1 MKCKLR
7 KCLSTVSIILCFAM
21 IYLIPMNVVAL
32 VQDNSSQNSNSE
44 SNSADFSNVK
54 SETNEIGDIVSEDS
68 EQRTENSKTFLLDD
82 GTKMF
87 VDYGEPVHYKNS
99 KNEWVDYDNTLVKS
113 DDNSTYSNKESDVN
127 VSLSKNTSSDSLV
140 SVENDKHEISWNYDD
155 ANKSNIVVQNGK
167 TNDDKNDTALDN
179 IISNAE
185 YKNIY
190 SNVDLQC
197 NVTTKGVKENIVLNS
212 PNAKNEYVISYNIGK
227 LTPKLKDDNTID
239 LYNGK
244 NVVYTISAP
253 YMVDANEKYSE
264 NISLEI
270 LNHKDDTM
278 QVKLTADKDFLLS
291 SDIKYPVTIDPEI
304 SSGQVS
310 NTNYSYIGYGTS
322 STKYNPPYTLSSSEY
337 IRWVIKKLPTLTSS
351 QKVIKA
357 TYSYSIEKIIG
368 DVSESNPF
376 IIKLHNY
383 KSTSPYYDSI
393 VKDYSAIAGSSDDV
407 SFDITSLVNSW
418 ATGESANNG
427 FILEAKDSAKTRTVN
442 LSIGNRTHHKPMF
455 TMVYKDFTGKEDS
468 LSYHTVSA
476 GSKADVNINDYLGNL
491 VVNQNFYESKAARMP
506 LSLSAT
512 YNSFDYDKCYQD
524 SMIGYGWNFSFNQY
538 IEPITD
544 TNLNTG
550 DNPYQYVYI
559 ESDRRKHYL
568 RGEGN
573 EPTEW
578 EDDEDLGLKLTKTS
592 SGYILEKDSEK
603 LTFIKDSSGRGTL
616 SYISELENSK
626 NHIAYG
632 RNNNDGYINYIYDS
646 TNQTQATF
654 TTTYIN
660 SKKYITTINL
670 PNSRKVNL
678 SYTQSNGKVLLTKV
692 KLPDNSCS
700 NYTYDNLGRL
710 ISVKYTKEDGSE
722 VKTGSSY
729 SLTYNTANK
738 VTNITERSSENK
750 IGNYLNFEYKADN
763 TTKVTDRNGSS
774 ETYTF
779 DTDGTKVSTMNANGY
794 ISNSQSS
801 DLTVTKSKDNF
812 IKNYLDE
819 TSDFSGIKN
828 NDGYYYSE
836 SSNPDNKYSLDT
848 DTKYFGTNAIKIYN
862 KDKQDKDSVIYHNI
876 SQKSLLGKY
885 VTFSAYVKAS
895 CENNGTGKVN
905 LAIQYKDNSEEK
917 TIDGFAVSDEIN
929 WKRISVTA
937 KLPSTATDVKVLLKS
952 NGKNYTTWFDCLQL
966 EEGETVNDYNAL
978 KNSDFTNANN
988 WFDNSNNKF
997 TFTSGRPYIFGA
1009 PTYVK
1014 IDSDEDDTTDS
1025 TTENATGTTVKETTQ
1040 SVQSTT
1046 VVSEHDVVDTTDA
1059 YGNVVKSVEGV
1070 YNRVYEVYSDTDNS
1084 ENSGNDSDSEDTTSE
1099 ENTDKTNYLSNKY
1112 IYQRVNVNAKNV
1124 SIVLTGQAQGVSVPL
1139 SNENRTFGIALN
1151 VYYNGEKT
1159 PESHYQS
1166 FNSNTTSVQSAS
1178 LSVTPENS
1186 EKIVESV
1193 DYAFVYGYNCNT
1205 MIPSNA
1211 MLKVMVSPGTTSTDS
1226 ASSPSGDDNTQGT
1239 TSASSEVEYGDMLSE
1254 ELDTSKSYIKSE
1266 STYDSK
1272 GNYITEKTDENGNTI
1287 KYTYDANGNKS
1298 SITNG
1303 NNVKTSYTYDSSDNA
1318 TSITTGGASNK
1329 YDYDYQGNVESIS
1342 HNNFSFKFNYNEY
1355 NKLLSTYVGD
1365 SQIVSNTYSPYNG
1378 NLLKVSYANG
1388 SVISYTYDEY
1398 NNVTNIKCNGNI
1410 VAEYTY
1416 NKNGQISVCD
1426 DSESGE
1432 TTYYYY
1438 DCNGN
1443 LESQFILGKDNTLA
1457 KSVTTDENGNTVEKT
1472 EIGNNTRTIT
1482 SGTDSDGKSFV
1493 DYNGLKTTEEKDSF
1507 GRTTSVL
1514 TKGLKNDKDYK
1525 VEYTYTKGKDDNSTS
1540 NTIGSLT
1547 QFFNTEKVASYTY
1560 SYDGNGN
1567 IQTIVQD
1574 SKLTGVETEDG
1585 ITNRYVYDSNN
1596 QLVEEYDYVHNFH
1609 IYYSLDSNGNI
1620 LSVNRQPADSSA
1632 TGKPHG
1638 NIYYYEDKEWN
1649 DKLTKINTT
1658 EITYDEIGNPLNYRD
1673 GMSFTWK
1680 NGRWLSTTTLS
1691 DGTKITYRYNANGM
1705 RTQKKVGSK
1714 VTDYYYDSNDNLIA
1728 EKTDSAT
1735 FFFYYDNKNN
1745 PIAFSYNGKMF
1756 YYVKNVQGDV
1766 VKILDEEGVSYA
1778 SYVYDSWGNIL
1789 EEKGEPILSRLN
1801 PLRYRGYVYD
1811 EDTAMYYLQT
1821 RYYDPTTGRFIN
1833 ADDTEFISSS
1843 GTAIGDNIFIYCEN
1857 NPVNNVDYT
1866 GQWYTN
1872 KHKEMT
1878 EKMGFSGSAYKTVRD
1893 WVYNADAYPCESTDD
1908 YSAPFHSRNEALDI
1922 AKKLYNLA
1930 LEIKKEKKPKKF
1942 LIGEYRRGYTNIDFL
1957 KYSLKKNNTKSM
1969 EKMQIAQYE
1978 FVHRINHH
1986 KWSKQAQILLG
1997 LSLHVVQD
2005 YFAHV
2010 IRVNLYKSKN
2020 NYYGEKGCILLKRY
2034 LGIKITLVDNDE
2046 YMNLNN
2052 RIEDGTDVIPRRYY
2066 CAEQITN
2073 SFYRR
2078 WKKNKSINKIKVTTN
2093 YEGTNLYKYKRSTG
2107 HFKNK
2112 RYWLIET
2119 GKYFY
2124 TIK

>member
-1 MKCKLR
+1 M
-7 KCLSTVSIILCFAM
+7 
-21 IYLIPMNVVAL
+21 
-32 VQDNSSQNSNSE
+32 
-44 SNSADFSNVK
+44 
-54 SETNEIGDIVSEDS
+54 
-68 EQRTENSKTFLLDD
+68 
-82 GTKMF
+82 
-87 VDYGEPVHYKNS
+87 
-99 KNEWVDYDNTLVKS
+99 
-113 DDNSTYSNKESDVN
+113 
-127 VSLSKNTSSDSLV
+127 
-140 SVENDKHEISWNYDD
+140 
-155 ANKSNIVVQNGK
+155 
-167 TNDDKNDTALDN
+167 
-179 IISNAE
+179 
-185 YKNIY
+185 
-190 SNVDLQC
+190 
-197 NVTTKGVKENIVLNS
+197 
-212 PNAKNEYVISYNIGK
+212 
-227 LTPKLKDDNTID
+227 
-239 LYNGK
+239 YNGK

-253 YMVDANEKYSE
+253 YMVDANQKYSE

-278 QVKLTADKDFLLS
+278 QVKLIADKDFLLS

-310 NTNYSYIGYGTS
+310 NTKYSYVGYGTS

-337 IRWVIKKLPTLTSS
+337 IRWVITKLPTLTSS

-393 VKDYSAIAGSSDDV
+393 VKDYSAIAGSSDNV

-418 ATGESANNG
+418 ATGESTNNG

-442 LSIGNRTHHKPMF
+442 LSIGDKTHHKPMF
-455 TMVYKDFTGKEDS
+455 TMVYKDFTGKEDN

-544 TNLNTG
+544 ANLNTG

-573 EPTEW
+573 APTEW

-603 LTFIKDSSGRGTL
+603 LYFQSSNGKGVLYKIT
-616 SYISELENSK
+616 ELDNEK
-626 NHIAYG
+626 NHIVYG
-632 RNNNDGYINYIYDS
+632 RNSSDGYINYIYDS

-654 TTTYIN
+654 TTTTIN

-738 VTNITERSSENK
+738 VTNITERSSEKK

-895 CENNGTGKVN
+895 CENNGTGKLN

-997 TFTSGRPYIFGA
+997 AFTYGRPYIFGA
-1009 PTYVK
+1009 PLYVK
-1014 IDSDEDDTTDS
+1014 MNSDENDTTDS

-1099 ENTDKTNYLSNKY
+1099 ENTDKTNYLANKY

-1124 SIVLTGQAQGVSVPL
+1124 SFVLTGQAQGVSVPL

-1151 VYYNGEKT
+1151 VYYQGEDT

-1166 FNSNTTSVQSAS
+1166 FNSNTTSVQSVS

-1186 EKIVESV
+1186 EKLVQCV
-1193 DYAFVYGYNCNT
+1193 DYAFVYGYNSNT

-1211 MLKVMVSPGTTSTDS
+1211 MLKVMVSPETTSTDS
-1226 ASSPSGDDNTQGT
+1226 ASSSNGDDNTRGT

-1272 GNYITEKTDENGNTI
+1272 GNYVTEETDENGNTT

-1303 NNVKTSYTYDSSDNA
+1303 NNVETSYTYDSSDNA
-1318 TSITTGGASNK
+1318 TSITTDGASNK

-1365 SQIVSNTYSPYNG
+1365 SQIVSNIYSPYNG

-1398 NNVTNIKCNGNI
+1398 NNVTNIKCNDNI

-1416 NKNGQISVCD
+1416 NKNGQISVCN

-1507 GRTTSVL
+1507 GRTTSIL
-1514 TKGLKNDKDYK
+1514 TKGLKDNKDYK
-1525 VEYTYTKGKDDNSTS
+1525 VKYTYADGKGTNSTS
-1540 NTIGSLT
+1540 KTVSNLT
-1547 QFFNTEKVASYTY
+1547 SSFNDNEIATY
-1560 SYDGNGN
+1560 SYSYDENGNITQIRLGKDIINKYIYDDKNQLKQEYDYLHNYYINYSLDGNGN
-1567 IQTIVQD
+1567 I
-1574 SKLTGVETEDG
+1574 
-1585 ITNRYVYDSNN
+1585 
-1596 QLVEEYDYVHNFH
+1596 H
-1609 IYYSLDSNGNI
+1609 
-1620 LSVNRQPADSSA
+1620 SVNTQALDRDGLP
-1632 TGKPHG
+1632 TGSPRG
-1638 NIYYYEDKEWN
+1638 NIYYYDDKQWC
-1649 DKLTKINTT
+1649 DKLTGVNGVGN
-1658 EITYDEIGNPLNYRD
+1658 ITYDEIGNPLNYRD
-1673 GMSFTWK
+1673 GMSFTWR
-1680 NGRWLSTTTLS
+1680 NGRWLSTTTLN
-1691 DGTKITYRYNANGM
+1691 DGTKVTYRYNANGM

-1714 VTDYYYDSNDNLIA
+1714 VTDYYYDSNNNLIA
-1728 EKTDSAT
+1728 QKTDNAT
-1735 FFFYYDNKNN
+1735 LFFYYDTENS
-1745 PIAFSYNGKMF
+1745 PVALSYNGKMF
-1756 YYVKNVQGDV
+1756 YYVKNLQGDI
-1766 VKILDEEGVSYA
+1766 VKILDEDGNEKA
-1778 SYVYDSWGNIL
+1778 SYVYNAWGDIISQSDDEL
-1789 EEKGEPILSRLN
+1789 ASIN

-1811 EDTAMYYLQT
+1811 EDTTLYYLQT

-1833 ADDTEFISSS
+1833 ADDTAYIGAT
-1843 GTAIGDNIFIYCEN
+1843 GTVLSANIFTYCEN
-1857 NPVNNVDYT
+1857 NPIIKKDINGKVTGVDDVFMLAVLIATVAAIAVVIGIIAFKDSWQILCKYMANSLSSLWQDIWNGFVNFYD
-1866 GQWYTN
+1866 W
-1872 KHKEMT
+1872 
-1878 EKMGFSGSAYKTVRD
+1878 SAKKIKLAIKTCKKYISLYRADSRLRSKLKSKRKNSKRFFTVRMEKNKAPI
-1893 WVYNADAYPCESTDD
+1893 VGPPIDANVAVS
-1908 YSAPFHSRNEALDI
+1908 
-1922 AKKLYNLA
+1922 KL
-1930 LEIKKEKKPKKF
+1930 
-1942 LIGEYRRGYTNIDFL
+1942 RRGFDVITYFRTDALNIANRANGKKSECHQKHDHSFYFSHFHVSL
-1957 KYSLKKNNTKSM
+1957 KYIK
-1969 EKMQIAQYE
+1969 
-1978 FVHRINHH
+1978 HH
-1986 KWSKQAQILLG
+1986 I
-1997 LSLHVVQD
+1997 H
-2005 YFAHV
+2005 
-2010 IRVNLYKSKN
+2010 
-2020 NYYGEKGCILLKRY
+2020 
-2034 LGIKITLVDNDE
+2034 
-2046 YMNLNN
+2046 
-2052 RIEDGTDVIPRRYY
+2052 
-2066 CAEQITN
+2066 
-2073 SFYRR
+2073 SFY
-2078 WKKNKSINKIKVTTN
+2078 VV
-2093 YEGTNLYKYKRSTG
+2093 GG
-2107 HFKNK
+2107 
-2112 RYWLIET
+2112 
-2119 GKYFY
+2119 
-2124 TIK
+2124 

>member
-1 MKCKLR
+1 M
-7 KCLSTVSIILCFAM
+7 
-21 IYLIPMNVVAL
+21 
-32 VQDNSSQNSNSE
+32 
-44 SNSADFSNVK
+44 
-54 SETNEIGDIVSEDS
+54 
-68 EQRTENSKTFLLDD
+68 
-82 GTKMF
+82 
-87 VDYGEPVHYKNS
+87 
-99 KNEWVDYDNTLVKS
+99 
-113 DDNSTYSNKESDVN
+113 
-127 VSLSKNTSSDSLV
+127 
-140 SVENDKHEISWNYDD
+140 
-155 ANKSNIVVQNGK
+155 
-167 TNDDKNDTALDN
+167 
-179 IISNAE
+179 
-185 YKNIY
+185 
-190 SNVDLQC
+190 
-197 NVTTKGVKENIVLNS
+197 
-212 PNAKNEYVISYNIGK
+212 
-227 LTPKLKDDNTID
+227 
-239 LYNGK
+239 
-244 NVVYTISAP
+244 
-253 YMVDANEKYSE
+253 
-264 NISLEI
+264 
-270 LNHKDDTM
+270 
-278 QVKLTADKDFLLS
+278 
-291 SDIKYPVTIDPEI
+291 
-304 SSGQVS
+304 
-310 NTNYSYIGYGTS
+310 
-322 STKYNPPYTLSSSEY
+322 
-337 IRWVIKKLPTLTSS
+337 
-351 QKVIKA
+351 
-357 TYSYSIEKIIG
+357 
-368 DVSESNPF
+368 
-376 IIKLHNY
+376 
-383 KSTSPYYDSI
+383 
-393 VKDYSAIAGSSDDV
+393 
-407 SFDITSLVNSW
+407 
-418 ATGESANNG
+418 
-427 FILEAKDSAKTRTVN
+427 
-442 LSIGNRTHHKPMF
+442 
-455 TMVYKDFTGKEDS
+455 
-468 LSYHTVSA
+468 
-476 GSKADVNINDYLGNL
+476 
-491 VVNQNFYESKAARMP
+491 
-506 LSLSAT
+506 
-512 YNSFDYDKCYQD
+512 
-524 SMIGYGWNFSFNQY
+524 
-538 IEPITD
+538 
-544 TNLNTG
+544 
-550 DNPYQYVYI
+550 
-559 ESDRRKHYL
+559 
-568 RGEGN
+568 
-573 EPTEW
+573 
-578 EDDEDLGLKLTKTS
+578 
-592 SGYILEKDSEK
+592 
-603 LTFIKDSSGRGTL
+603 
-616 SYISELENSK
+616 
-626 NHIAYG
+626 
-632 RNNNDGYINYIYDS
+632 
-646 TNQTQATF
+646 
-654 TTTYIN
+654 
-660 SKKYITTINL
+660 
-670 PNSRKVNL
+670 
-678 SYTQSNGKVLLTKV
+678 
-692 KLPDNSCS
+692 
-700 NYTYDNLGRL
+700 
-710 ISVKYTKEDGSE
+710 
-722 VKTGSSY
+722 
-729 SLTYNTANK
+729 
-738 VTNITERSSENK
+738 
-750 IGNYLNFEYKADN
+750 
-763 TTKVTDRNGSS
+763 
-774 ETYTF
+774 
-779 DTDGTKVSTMNANGY
+779 
-794 ISNSQSS
+794 
-801 DLTVTKSKDNF
+801 
-812 IKNYLDE
+812 
-819 TSDFSGIKN
+819 
-828 NDGYYYSE
+828 
-836 SSNPDNKYSLDT
+836 
-848 DTKYFGTNAIKIYN
+848 
-862 KDKQDKDSVIYHNI
+862 
-876 SQKSLLGKY
+876 
-885 VTFSAYVKAS
+885 
-895 CENNGTGKVN
+895 
-905 LAIQYKDNSEEK
+905 
-917 TIDGFAVSDEIN
+917 
-929 WKRISVTA
+929 
-937 KLPSTATDVKVLLKS
+937 
-952 NGKNYTTWFDCLQL
+952 
-966 EEGETVNDYNAL
+966 
-978 KNSDFTNANN
+978 
-988 WFDNSNNKF
+988 
-997 TFTSGRPYIFGA
+997 
-1009 PTYVK
+1009 
-1014 IDSDEDDTTDS
+1014 
-1025 TTENATGTTVKETTQ
+1025 
-1040 SVQSTT
+1040 
-1046 VVSEHDVVDTTDA
+1046 
-1059 YGNVVKSVEGV
+1059 
-1070 YNRVYEVYSDTDNS
+1070 
-1084 ENSGNDSDSEDTTSE
+1084 
-1099 ENTDKTNYLSNKY
+1099 
-1112 IYQRVNVNAKNV
+1112 
-1124 SIVLTGQAQGVSVPL
+1124 
-1139 SNENRTFGIALN
+1139 
-1151 VYYNGEKT
+1151 
-1159 PESHYQS
+1159 
-1166 FNSNTTSVQSAS
+1166 
-1178 LSVTPENS
+1178 SVTPENS
-1186 EKIVESV
+1186 EKLVQCV
-1193 DYAFVYGYNCNT
+1193 DYAFVYGYNSNT

-1211 MLKVMVSPGTTSTDS
+1211 MLKVMASPETTSTDS

-1272 GNYITEKTDENGNTI
+1272 GNYVTEETDENGNTT

-1303 NNVKTSYTYDSSDNA
+1303 NNVETSYTYDSSDNA

-1342 HNNFSFKFNYNEY
+1342 HNSFSFKFNYNEH

-1398 NNVTNIKCNGNI
+1398 NNVTNIKCNDNI

-1443 LESQFILGKDNTLA
+1443 LESQFILGKDSTIAN
-1457 KSVTTDENGNTVEKT
+1457 SVTTDENGNTVEKT

-1514 TKGLKNDKDYK
+1514 TKGIKGNKDYK
-1525 VEYTYTKGKDDNSTS
+1525 VEYTYAKGKETNSTS
-1540 NTIGSLT
+1540 KTVSSLT
-1547 QFFNTEKVASYTY
+1547 QSFDTETVASYTY

-1567 IQTIVQD
+1567 IITVAQD

-1585 ITNRYVYDSNN
+1585 VTNRYYYDSKN

-1609 IYYSLDSNGNI
+1609 INYSFDNDGNI
-1620 LSVNRQPADSSA
+1620 LTVHRQPADSSA

-1638 NIYYYEDKEWN
+1638 NYYCYDDKEWC
-1649 DKLTKINTT
+1649 DKLTNINGTN
-1658 EITYDEIGNPLNYRD
+1658 ITYDEIGNPLNYRD

-1680 NGRWLSTTTLS
+1680 NGRWLSTTTLD

-1705 RTQKKVGSK
+1705 RTQKQVGSK
-1714 VTDYYYDSNDNLIA
+1714 VTNYYYDSNNNLIA

-1735 FFFYYDNKNN
+1735 LFFYYDTENS
-1745 PIAFSYNGKMF
+1745 PVALSYNGKMF
-1756 YYVKNVQGDV
+1756 YYVKNVQGDI
-1766 VKILDEEGVSYA
+1766 VKILDEDGISYA

-1789 EEKGEPILSRLN
+1789 EEKGEPILRRLN

-1811 EDTAMYYLQT
+1811 EDTTLYYLQT

-2078 WKKNKSINKIKVTTN
+2078 WKKNKSINKITVTTN

>member
-1 MKCKLR
+1 MKCKMR

-54 SETNEIGDIVSEDS
+54 SETDKIGNIVSEDS

-155 ANKSNIVVQNGK
+155 ANQSNIVAQNGK
-167 TNDDKNDTALDN
+167 TNDDKNDTTLDN
-179 IISNAE
+179 ITSNAE

-190 SNVDLQC
+190 NNVDLQC

-212 PNAKNEYVISYNIGK
+212 PNVNNEYVISYNIGK
-227 LTPKLKDDNTID
+227 LIPKLKDDNTID

-244 NVVYTISAP
+244 NIVYTISAP
-253 YMVDANEKYSE
+253 YMVDANQKYSE
-264 NISLEI
+264 NISLVI

-278 QVKLTADKDFLLS
+278 QVKLIADKDFLLS

-304 SSGQVS
+304 SSGQAL

-322 STKYNPPYTLSSSEY
+322 STKYNPPYLLSSSEY
-337 IRWVIKKLPTLTSS
+337 FRWIIKKMPTLSS
-351 QKVIKA
+351 AQKITKA
-357 TYSYSIEKIIG
+357 TYSYSISSVVG
-368 DVSESNPF
+368 DLSNDKPF

-383 KSTSPYYDSI
+383 KNTAPYYDSL
-393 VKDYSAIAGSSDDV
+393 VKDYCAVANSSDEV

-418 ATGESANNG
+418 ATGESTNNG

-442 LSIGNRTHHKPMF
+442 LSIGDKTHHKPMF
-455 TMVYKDFTGKEDS
+455 TMVYKDFTGKEDN

-573 EPTEW
+573 APTEW

-603 LTFIKDSSGRGTL
+603 LYFQSNNGKGVLYKIT
-616 SYISELENSK
+616 ELDNEK
-626 NHIAYG
+626 NHIGYG
-632 RNNNDGYINYIYDS
+632 RNSSDGYINYIYDS

-654 TTTYIN
+654 TTTTIN

-678 SYTQSNGKVLLTKV
+678 SYKQSNGKVLLTKV

-710 ISVKYTKEDGSE
+710 ISVKYTKENGSE

-779 DTDGTKVSTMNANGY
+779 DADGTKVSTMNANGY

-862 KDKQDKDSVIYHNI
+862 KDKQDKDNIIYHNI

-885 VTFSAYVKAS
+885 VTFSAYVKAM

-1009 PTYVK
+1009 PTYLK
-1014 IDSDEDDTTDS
+1014 MNSDENDTTDS

-1070 YNRVYEVYSDTDNS
+1070 YNRVYEVYSDADNS

-1099 ENTDKTNYLSNKY
+1099 ENTDKTNYLANKY

-1124 SIVLTGQAQGVSVPL
+1124 SFVLTGQAQGISVPL

-1151 VYYNGEKT
+1151 VYYQGEDA

-1166 FNSNTTSVQSAS
+1166 FNSNTTSVQSVS

-1186 EKIVESV
+1186 EKLVQCV
-1193 DYAFVYGYNCNT
+1193 DYAFVYGYNSNT

-1211 MLKVMVSPGTTSTDS
+1211 MLKVMVSPGTTST
-1226 ASSPSGDDNTQGT
+1226 SSNGDDNTQGT

-1272 GNYITEKTDENGNTI
+1272 GNYVAEETDENGNTT

-1303 NNVKTSYTYDSSDNA
+1303 NNVETSYTYDSSDNA

-1378 NLLKVSYANG
+1378 NLLKVSYENG

-1398 NNVTNIKCNGNI
+1398 NNVTNIKCNDNI

-1443 LESQFILGKDNTLA
+1443 LESQFILGKDSTIAN
-1457 KSVTTDENGNTVEKT
+1457 SVTTDENGNTVEKT

-1514 TKGLKNDKDYK
+1514 TKGLKDSKDYK
-1525 VEYTYTKGKDDNSTS
+1525 VEYTYADGKDTNSTS
-1540 NTIGSLT
+1540 KTVSNLSST
-1547 QFFNTEKVASYTY
+1547 FNDNEIATY
-1560 SYDGNGN
+1560 SYSYDENGNITQIRLGKDIINKYIYDDKNQLKQEYDYLHNYYINYSLDGNGN
-1567 IQTIVQD
+1567 IHSVNTQALDTDGLPTGSPRGNVYYYDDKQWCD
-1574 SKLTGVETEDG
+1574 KLTGV
-1585 ITNRYVYDSNN
+1585 
-1596 QLVEEYDYVHNFH
+1596 
-1609 IYYSLDSNGNI
+1609 NGVDN
-1620 LSVNRQPADSSA
+1620 
-1632 TGKPHG
+1632 
-1638 NIYYYEDKEWN
+1638 
-1649 DKLTKINTT
+1649 
-1658 EITYDEIGNPLNYRD
+1658 ITYDEIGNPLNYRD
-1673 GMSFTWK
+1673 GMSFTWR
-1680 NGRWLSTTTLS
+1680 NGRWLSTTTLN
-1691 DGTKITYRYNANGM
+1691 DGTKVTYRYNANGM

-1714 VTDYYYDSNDNLIA
+1714 VTDYYYDSNNNLIA
-1728 EKTDSAT
+1728 EKTDNAT
-1735 FFFYYDNKNN
+1735 LFFYYDTENS
-1745 PIAFSYNGKMF
+1745 PVALSYKGNMF
-1756 YYVKNVQGDV
+1756 YYVKNLQGDI
-1766 VKILDEEGVSYA
+1766 VKILDEDGQEKA
-1778 SYVYDSWGNIL
+1778 NYVYNAWGNIL
-1789 EEKGEPILSRLN
+1789 SQSNDELSSIN

-1833 ADDTEFISSS
+1833 ADDTAFISSS
-1843 GTAIGDNIFIYCEN
+1843 GTAIGDNIYTYCEN
-1857 NPVNNVDYT
+1857 DPVNNVDYT
-1866 GQWYTN
+1866 GQWFHN
-1872 KHKEMT
+1872 LK
-1878 EKMGFSGSAYKTVRD
+1878 AYKKYCDEMKNNDKMRHEYKVRMEQYD
-1893 WVYNADAYPCESTDD
+1893 YFKKRYRYNKKKLGHYYGYVFGQGYNPVCKLLYGGAGNNLGYNGCGVIAIYNALIYLGKRQDLTQVLLEAEMNGLPWRAGNWGTRWEGVQSYFKNHHISCTKYETLDKLRKNIHK
-1908 YSAPFHSRNEALDI
+1908 YKITILYVRNEW
-1922 AKKLYNLA
+1922 KLS
-1930 LEIKKEKKPKKF
+1930 
-1942 LIGEYRRGYTNIDFL
+1942 R
-1957 KYSLKKNNTKSM
+1957 
-1969 EKMQIAQYE
+1969 
-1978 FVHRINHH
+1978 H
-1986 KWSKQAQILLG
+1986 
-1997 LSLHVVQD
+1997 
-2005 YFAHV
+2005 
-2010 IRVNLYKSKN
+2010 
-2020 NYYGEKGCILLKRY
+2020 
-2034 LGIKITLVDNDE
+2034 
-2046 YMNLNN
+2046 
-2052 RIEDGTDVIPRRYY
+2052 YY
-2066 CAEQITN
+2066 CIFRN
-2073 SFYRR
+2073 G
-2078 WKKNKSINKIKVTTN
+2078 KKYYSINEYNENTN
-2093 YEGTNLYKYKRSTG
+2093 FSEYSWKRIDKW
-2107 HFKNK
+2107 HFIRAFCLK
-2112 RYWLIET
+2112 
-2119 GKYFY
+2119 
-2124 TIK
+2124 

>member
-54 SETNEIGDIVSEDS
+54 SETDEIGDIVSEDS

-167 TNDDKNDTALDN
+167 TNDDKNDTTLDN
-179 IISNAE
+179 ITSNAE

-190 SNVDLQC
+190 NNVDLQC

-212 PNAKNEYVISYNIGK
+212 PNVNNEYVISYNIGK
-227 LTPKLKDDNTID
+227 LIPKLKDDNTID

-253 YMVDANEKYSE
+253 YMVDANQKYSE

-304 SSGQVS
+304 SSGQAL
-310 NTNYSYIGYGTS
+310 NTNYSYVGYGTS
-322 STKYNPPYTLSSSEY
+322 SPKYNPPYTLSSSEY
-337 IRWVIKKLPTLTSS
+337 IRWVINKLPTLTSS

-357 TYSYSIEKIIG
+357 TYSYSIDKIIG

-393 VKDYSAIAGSSDDV
+393 VKDYSAIAGSSDNV

-418 ATGESANNG
+418 ATGESTNNG

-442 LSIGNRTHHKPMF
+442 LSIGDKTHHKPMF
-455 TMVYKDFTGKEDS
+455 TMVYKDFTGKEDN

-544 TNLNTG
+544 ANLNTG

-573 EPTEW
+573 APTEW

-603 LTFIKDSSGRGTL
+603 LTFIKDSAGRGTL

-626 NHIAYG
+626 NHIGFG
-632 RNNNDGYINYIYDS
+632 RNSSDGYINYIYDS

-654 TTTYIN
+654 TTTTIN

-779 DTDGTKVSTMNANGY
+779 DNDGTKVSTMNANGY

-885 VTFSAYVKAS
+885 ITFSAYVKAT

-978 KNSDFTNANN
+978 KNSDFSGDNN
-988 WFDNSNNKF
+988 WVGCESLKSDDSTDSSTSCILGVPGLATSNDDKKTENSDKTENSNV
-997 TFTSGRPYIFGA
+997 I
-1009 PTYVK
+1009 
-1014 IDSDEDDTTDS
+1014 
-1025 TTENATGTTVKETTQ
+1025 TETKHTTVIKD
-1040 SVQSTT
+1040 
-1046 VVSEHDVVDTTDA
+1046 EHDSVDTTDA
-1059 YGNVVKSVEGV
+1059 YGNVVKSVEGIYRREYDAII
-1070 YNRVYEVYSDTDNS
+1070 YNEVTASSTNTS
-1084 ENSGNDSDSEDTTSE
+1084 TATSTVPSSTPIVSTTTSKSQTE
-1099 ENTDKTNYLSNKY
+1099 QNSNNSSNKS
-1112 IYQRVNVNAKNV
+1112 IYQKVNVNAKNV
-1124 SIVLTGQAQGVSVPL
+1124 SFVLTGQAQGVSVPL

-1166 FNSNTTSVQSAS
+1166 FNSNTTSVQSVS

-1186 EKIVESV
+1186 EKVVESV
-1193 DYAFVYGYNCNT
+1193 DYAFVYGYNSNT

-1211 MLKVMVSPGTTSTDS
+1211 MLKVMVSPETTQNEDVTTS
-1226 ASSPSGDDNTQGT
+1226 NTESNVSESTT
-1239 TSASSEVEYGDMLSE
+1239 TSSDVSNIQETTADTDDSNIEYGDMLSE
-1254 ELDTSKSYIKSE
+1254 KLDTSKSYIKSE

-1272 GNYITEKTDENGNTI
+1272 GNYVAEETDENGNNT

-1318 TSITTGGASNK
+1318 TSITTDGASNK

-1398 NNVTNIKCNGNI
+1398 NNVTNIKCNDNI

-1416 NKNGQISVCD
+1416 NKNGQISVCN

-1443 LESQFILGKDNTLA
+1443 LEGQFILGKDSTLA
-1457 KSVTTDENGNTVEKT
+1457 NSVTTDENGNTVEKT

-1493 DYNGLKTTEEKDSF
+1493 DYNGLKTTEEKDEF
-1507 GRTTSVL
+1507 GRTTSIL
-1514 TKGLKNDKDYK
+1514 TKGIKDNKDYK
-1525 VEYTYTKGKDDNSTS
+1525 VEYTYADGKETNSTS
-1540 NTIGSLT
+1540 KAISSLT
-1547 QFFNTEKVASYTY
+1547 QSFDTKTVASYTY
-1560 SYDGNGN
+1560 SYDENGN
-1567 IQTIVQD
+1567 IIMVAQD

-1585 ITNRYVYDSNN
+1585 VTNRYYYDSKN

-1609 IYYSLDSNGNI
+1609 INYSFDNDGNI
-1620 LSVNRQPADSSA
+1620 LTVHRQPADSSA

-1638 NIYYYEDKEWN
+1638 NYYCYDDKEWR
-1649 DKLTKINTT
+1649 DKLTNINGTN
-1658 EITYDEIGNPLNYRD
+1658 ITYDEIGNPLNYRD

-1714 VTDYYYDSNDNLIA
+1714 VTDYYYDSNNNLIA

-1735 FFFYYDNKNN
+1735 LFFYYDTENS
-1745 PIAFSYNGKMF
+1745 PVALSYNGKMF
-1756 YYVKNVQGDV
+1756 YYVKNLKGDI
-1766 VKILDEEGVSYA
+1766 VKILDEDGISYA

-1789 EEKGEPILSRLN
+1789 EEKGEPILRRLN

-1811 EDTAMYYLQT
+1811 EDTAMYYLQS
-1821 RYYDPTTGRFIN
+1821 RYYDPITGRFIN
-1833 ADDTEFISSS
+1833 ADDTAYIGSS
-1843 GTAIGDNIFIYCEN
+1843 GTVLSCNIFVYCEN
-1857 NPVNNVDYT
+1857 NPINLYDYT
-1866 GQWYTN
+1866 GNCCYLDGGIIKTCHKSN
-1872 KHKEMT
+1872 KYNRNNAIKYA
-1878 EKMGFSGSAYKTVRD
+1878 EKWSHDYNMQFPKFQNGDCANFVSQCLHYGGLNMNRD
-1893 WVYNADAYPCESTDD
+1893 WYCFKSSYWEECYTQYWTVASKQYAYFRRSKYVKRSIELSWYNLTNTIQHKIINKYGIKKGDLLYFDGNGDGIYTHASIISSIIKVKGKKIICYAAHTV
-1908 YSAPFHSRNEALDI
+1908 SRFN
-1922 AKKLYNLA
+1922 KKLLSN
-1930 LEIKKEKKPKKF
+1930 K
-1942 LIGEYRRGYTNIDFL
+1942 D
-1957 KYSLKKNNTKSM
+1957 KKN
-1969 EKMQIAQYE
+1969 
-1978 FVHRINHH
+1978 
-1986 KWSKQAQILLG
+1986 
-1997 LSLHVVQD
+1997 
-2005 YFAHV
+2005 
-2010 IRVNLYKSKN
+2010 
-2020 NYYGEKGCILLKRY
+2020 
-2034 LGIKITLVDNDE
+2034 
-2046 YMNLNN
+2046 
-2052 RIEDGTDVIPRRYY
+2052 P
-2066 CAEQITN
+2066 
-2073 SFYRR
+2073 
-2078 WKKNKSINKIKVTTN
+2078 KKNK
-2093 YEGTNLYKYKRSTG
+2093 GKRNSTVCILQM
-2107 HFKNK
+2107 K
-2112 RYWLIET
+2112 
-2119 GKYFY
+2119 
-2124 TIK
+2124 

>member
-1 MKCKLR
+1 MKCKMR
-7 KCLSTVSIILCFAM
+7 ECLSTISIILCFAM

-54 SETNEIGDIVSEDS
+54 SETDEIGDIVGEDS

-179 IISNAE
+179 ITSNAE

-190 SNVDLQC
+190 NNVDLQC

-244 NVVYTISAP
+244 NIVYTISAP
-253 YMVDANEKYSE
+253 YMVDANQKYSE

-304 SSGQVS
+304 SSGQAL

-322 STKYNPPYTLSSSEY
+322 STKYNPPYLLSSSEY
-337 IRWVIKKLPTLTSS
+337 FRWIIKKMPTLSS
-351 QKVIKA
+351 AQKITKA
-357 TYSYSIEKIIG
+357 TYSYSISSVVG
-368 DVSESNPF
+368 DLSNDKPF

-383 KSTSPYYDSI
+383 KNTAPYYDSL
-393 VKDYSAIAGSSDDV
+393 VKDYCAVANSSDEV

-418 ATGESANNG
+418 ATGESSNNG

-442 LSIGNRTHHKPMF
+442 LSIGDKTHHKPMF

-491 VVNQNFYESKAARMP
+491 VVNQNFCESKAARMP

-573 EPTEW
+573 VPTEW

-603 LTFIKDSSGRGTL
+603 LYFQSSNGKGVLYKIT
-616 SYISELENSK
+616 ELDNEK
-626 NHIAYG
+626 NHIVYG
-632 RNNNDGYINYIYDS
+632 RNSSDGYINYIYDS

-654 TTTYIN
+654 TTTTIN

-710 ISVKYTKEDGSE
+710 ISVKYTKENGSE

-862 KDKQDKDSVIYHNI
+862 KDKQDKDNIIYHNI

-885 VTFSAYVKAS
+885 ITFSAYVKAM

-997 TFTSGRPYIFGA
+997 TFTYGRPYIFGA
-1009 PTYVK
+1009 PTYLK
-1014 IDSDEDDTTDS
+1014 MNSDENDTIDS

-1046 VVSEHDVVDTTDA
+1046 VVSEHDVIDTTDA

-1124 SIVLTGQAQGVSVPL
+1124 SFVLTGQAQGISVPL

-1151 VYYNGEKT
+1151 VYYQGEDT

-1166 FNSNTTSVQSAS
+1166 FNSNTTSVQSVS

-1186 EKIVESV
+1186 EKVVQYI
-1193 DYAFVYGYNCNT
+1193 DYAFVYGYNSNT

-1211 MLKVMVSPGTTSTDS
+1211 MLKVMVSPETTSTDS

-1272 GNYITEKTDENGNTI
+1272 GNYVTEETDENGNTT

-1303 NNVKTSYTYDSSDNA
+1303 NNVETSYTYDSSDNA

-1342 HNNFSFKFNYNEY
+1342 HNSFSFKFNYNEY

-1365 SQIVSNTYSPYNG
+1365 SQIVSNIYSPYNG

-1398 NNVTNIKCNGNI
+1398 NNVTNIKCNDNI
-1410 VAEYTY
+1410 VAKYTY

-1443 LESQFILGKDNTLA
+1443 LEGQFILGKDSTIAN
-1457 KSVTTDENGNTVEKT
+1457 SVTTDENGNTVEKT

-1507 GRTTSVL
+1507 GRTTSIL
-1514 TKGLKNDKDYK
+1514 TKGLKDNKDYK
-1525 VEYTYTKGKDDNSTS
+1525 VEYTYADGKETNSTS
-1540 NTIGSLT
+1540 KTVSNLSSS
-1547 QFFNTEKVASYTY
+1547 FNDNEIATYSY

-1567 IQTIVQD
+1567 ITQIRLGKD
-1574 SKLTGVETEDG
+1574 IINKY
-1585 ITNRYVYDSNN
+1585 IYDDKN
-1596 QLVEEYDYVHNFH
+1596 QLKQEYDYLHNYY
-1609 IYYSLDSNGNI
+1609 INYSLDGNGNI
-1620 LSVNRQPADSSA
+1620 HSVDTQALDRDGLP
-1632 TGKPHG
+1632 TGSPRG
-1638 NIYYYEDKEWN
+1638 NIYYYDDKQWC
-1649 DKLTKINTT
+1649 DKLTGVNGVGN
-1658 EITYDEIGNPLNYRD
+1658 ITYDEIGNPLNYRD
-1673 GMSFTWK
+1673 GMSFTWR
-1680 NGRWLSTTTLS
+1680 NGRWLSTTTLN
-1691 DGTKITYRYNANGM
+1691 DGTKVTYRYNANGM

-1714 VTDYYYDSNDNLIA
+1714 VTDYYYDSNNNLIA
-1728 EKTDSAT
+1728 QKTDNAT
-1735 FFFYYDNKNN
+1735 LFFYYDTENS
-1745 PIAFSYNGKMF
+1745 PVALSYNGKMF
-1756 YYVKNVQGDV
+1756 YYVKNLQGDI
-1766 VKILDEEGVSYA
+1766 VKILDEDGNEKA
-1778 SYVYDSWGNIL
+1778 SYVYNAWGNIL
-1789 EEKGEPILSRLN
+1789 SQSEDELSSIN

-1811 EDTAMYYLQT
+1811 EDTTLYYLQT

-1833 ADDTEFISSS
+1833 ADDTAFIGSS
-1843 GTAIGDNIFIYCEN
+1843 GTVLSCNIFAYCEN
-1857 NPVNNVDYT
+1857 NPENYFDSF
-1866 GQWYTN
+1866 GCSSN
-1872 KHKEMT
+1872 K
-1878 EKMGFSGSAYKTVRD
+1878 
-1893 WVYNADAYPCESTDD
+1893 
-1908 YSAPFHSRNEALDI
+1908 I
-1922 AKKLYNLA
+1922 AKYD
-1930 LEIKKEKKPKKF
+1930 KF
-1942 LIGEYRRGYTNIDFL
+1942 SNKVY
-1957 KYSLKKNNTKSM
+1957 
-1969 EKMQIAQYE
+1969 
-1978 FVHRINHH
+1978 
-1986 KWSKQAQILLG
+1986 
-1997 LSLHVVQD
+1997 
-2005 YFAHV
+2005 
-2010 IRVNLYKSKN
+2010 
-2020 NYYGEKGCILLKRY
+2020 
-2034 LGIKITLVDNDE
+2034 
-2046 YMNLNN
+2046 
-2052 RIEDGTDVIPRRYY
+2052 
-2066 CAEQITN
+2066 
-2073 SFYRR
+2073 
-2078 WKKNKSINKIKVTTN
+2078 KNKN
-2093 YEGTNLYKYKRSTG
+2093 GT
-2107 HFKNK
+2107 
-2112 RYWLIET
+2112 
-2119 GKYFY
+2119 Y
-2124 TIK
+2124 TIKSSIYVNNKKYIIKSTISKKWFLLFYYSKNPDYTKLVSMERTYIVAEAIFRAVKYINKKYKKKYLKGRTIGGIHSEIRWHYRAYYHGILKNHANPADIGSTDKKNRGYDWNAFLFEPLFILGDEVL

>member
-1 MKCKLR
+1 MKCKMR

-32 VQDNSSQNSNSE
+32 VLDNSSQNSNSE

-54 SETNEIGDIVSEDS
+54 SETDEIGNIVSEDS

-99 KNEWVDYDNTLVKS
+99 KNEWVDYDNTLVNS

-167 TNDDKNDTALDN
+167 TNDDKNDTTLDN
-179 IISNAE
+179 ITSNAE

-190 SNVDLQC
+190 NNVDLQC

-244 NVVYTISAP
+244 NIVYTISAP
-253 YMVDANEKYSE
+253 YMVDANQKYSE

-278 QVKLTADKDFLLS
+278 QVKLIADKDFLLS

-304 SSGQVS
+304 SSGQAL

-322 STKYNPPYTLSSSEY
+322 STKYNPPYLLSSSEY
-337 IRWVIKKLPTLTSS
+337 FRWIIKKMPTLSS
-351 QKVIKA
+351 AQKITKA
-357 TYSYSIEKIIG
+357 TYSYSISSVVG
-368 DVSESNPF
+368 DLSNDKPF

-383 KSTSPYYDSI
+383 KNTAPYYDSL
-393 VKDYSAIAGSSDDV
+393 VKDYCAVANSSDEV

-418 ATGESANNG
+418 ATGESSNNG
-427 FILEAKDSAKTRTVN
+427 FILEAKDSAKTRTLN
-442 LSIGNRTHHKPMF
+442 LSIGDKTHHKPMF
-455 TMVYKDFTGKEDS
+455 TMVYKDFTGKEES

-573 EPTEW
+573 APTEW

-603 LTFIKDSSGRGTL
+603 LYFQSNNGRGILYKIT
-616 SYISELENSK
+616 ELDNSK
-626 NHIAYG
+626 NCIGYG
-632 RNNNDGYINYIYDS
+632 RNSSDGYINYIYDS

-654 TTTYIN
+654 TTTTIN

-722 VKTGSSY
+722 VKIGSSY

-779 DTDGTKVSTMNANGY
+779 DNDGTKVSTMNANGY

-885 VTFSAYVKAS
+885 VTFSAYVKAM

-929 WKRISVTA
+929 WKRISVTT

-988 WFDNSNNKF
+988 WLDNSNKKF
-997 TFTSGRPYIFGA
+997 AFTYGRPYIFGE
-1009 PTYVK
+1009 PLYVK
-1014 IDSDEDDTTDS
+1014 MDSDENDTTDS

-1046 VVSEHDVVDTTDA
+1046 VVSEHDVIDTTDA

-1099 ENTDKTNYLSNKY
+1099 ENTDKTNYLANKY

-1124 SIVLTGQAQGVSVPL
+1124 SFVLTGQAQGISVPL

-1151 VYYNGEKT
+1151 VYYQGEDT

-1166 FNSNTTSVQSAS
+1166 FNSNTTSVQSVS

-1186 EKIVESV
+1186 EKVVESV
-1193 DYAFVYGYNCNT
+1193 DYAFVYGYNSNT

-1226 ASSPSGDDNTQGT
+1226 ASSSNGDDNTQET

-1272 GNYITEKTDENGNTI
+1272 GNYVTEETDENGNTT

-1303 NNVKTSYTYDSSDNA
+1303 NNVETSYTYDSSDNA

-1365 SQIVSNTYSPYNG
+1365 SQIVSNIYSPYNG

-1398 NNVTNIKCNGNI
+1398 NNVTNIKCNDNI

-1514 TKGLKNDKDYK
+1514 TKGLKDSKDYK
-1525 VEYTYTKGKDDNSTS
+1525 VEYTYADGKGTNLTSKTVSNLTSSFNDNE
-1540 NTIGSLT
+1540 I
-1547 QFFNTEKVASYTY
+1547 ATY
-1560 SYDGNGN
+1560 SYSYDENGNITQIRLGKDIINKYIYDDKNQLKQEYDYLHNYYINYSLDGNGN
-1567 IQTIVQD
+1567 IHSVNTQALDTDGLPTGSPRGNVYYYDDKQWCD
-1574 SKLTGVETEDG
+1574 KLTGV
-1585 ITNRYVYDSNN
+1585 
-1596 QLVEEYDYVHNFH
+1596 
-1609 IYYSLDSNGNI
+1609 NG
-1620 LSVNRQPADSSA
+1620 V
-1632 TGKPHG
+1632 G
-1638 NIYYYEDKEWN
+1638 N
-1649 DKLTKINTT
+1649 
-1658 EITYDEIGNPLNYRD
+1658 ITYDEIGNPLNYRD

-1691 DGTKITYRYNANGM
+1691 DGTKVTYRYNANGM

-1714 VTDYYYDSNDNLIA
+1714 VTDYYYDSNNNLIA
-1728 EKTDSAT
+1728 EKTDNAT
-1735 FFFYYDNKNN
+1735 LFFYYDTENS
-1745 PIAFSYNGKMF
+1745 PVALSYNGKMF
-1756 YYVKNVQGDV
+1756 YYVKNLQGDI
-1766 VKILDEEGVSYA
+1766 VKILDEDGNEKA
-1778 SYVYDSWGNIL
+1778 SFVYNAWGNIL
-1789 EEKGEPILSRLN
+1789 SQSDDELASIN

-1811 EDTAMYYLQT
+1811 EDTTMYYLQT

-1833 ADDTEFISSS
+1833 ADNIIFIGSS
-1843 GTAIGDNIFIYCEN
+1843 GTAIGDNIFTYCEN
-1857 NPVNNVDYT
+1857 DPVNRSDAEGTCYFDFKDNIKHFNSEYRLDFYKDWRKKERKYNRKFAVNYARKWAYLRNNQYPWFIRGDC
-1866 GQWYTN
+1866 TN
-1872 KHKEMT
+1872 FVSQCLHVGGILMNDDWFYLYSARNKKWKHSNYWSVASQNMAYFYRSKYVRKHKS
-1878 EKMGFSGSAYKTVRD
+1878 FNLHKT
-1893 WVYNADAYPCESTDD
+1893 NMS
-1908 YSAPFHSRNEALDI
+1908 SQINI
-1922 AKKLYNLA
+1922 
-1930 LEIKKEKKPKKF
+1930 IKK
-1942 LIGEYRRGYTNIDFL
+1942 YN
-1957 KYSLKKNNTKSM
+1957 
-1969 EKMQIAQYE
+1969 
-1978 FVHRINHH
+1978 
-1986 KWSKQAQILLG
+1986 
-1997 LSLHVVQD
+1997 
-2005 YFAHV
+2005 
-2010 IRVNLYKSKN
+2010 
-2020 NYYGEKGCILLKRY
+2020 
-2034 LGIKITLVDNDE
+2034 
-2046 YMNLNN
+2046 
-2052 RIEDGTDVIPRRYY
+2052 
-2066 CAEQITN
+2066 
-2073 SFYRR
+2073 
-2078 WKKNKSINKIKVTTN
+2078 IKV
-2093 YEGTNLYKYKRSTG
+2093 
-2107 HFKNK
+2107 
-2112 RYWLIET
+2112 
-2119 GKYFY
+2119 
-2124 TIK
+2124 

>member
-1 MKCKLR
+1 MKCKMW
-7 KCLSTVSIILCFAM
+7 KCLSTISIILCFAM

-54 SETNEIGDIVSEDS
+54 SETDELGDIVGEDS

-87 VDYGEPVHYKNS
+87 VDYGEPIHYKNS
-99 KNEWVDYDNTLVKS
+99 KNEWVDYDNTFVKS

-167 TNDDKNDTALDN
+167 TNDDKNDTTLDN
-179 IISNAE
+179 ITSNAE

-190 SNVDLQC
+190 NNVDLQC

-212 PNAKNEYVISYNIGK
+212 PNVNNEYVISYNIGK

-264 NISLEI
+264 NISFEI

-304 SSGQVS
+304 SSGQAL
-310 NTNYSYIGYGTS
+310 NTNYSYVGYGTS
-322 STKYNPPYTLSSSEY
+322 SPKYNPPYTLSSSEY
-337 IRWVIKKLPTLTSS
+337 IRWVINKLPTLTSS

-393 VKDYSAIAGSSDDV
+393 VKDYSAIANSSNDV

-418 ATGESANNG
+418 ATGESANNC

-442 LSIGNRTHHKPMF
+442 LSIGDKTHHKPMF
-455 TMVYKDFTGKEDS
+455 TMVYKDFTGKEDN

-573 EPTEW
+573 APTEW

-603 LTFIKDSSGRGTL
+603 LTFIKDSAGRGTL

-626 NHIAYG
+626 NHIGYG
-632 RNNNDGYINYIYDS
+632 RNNSDGYINYIYDS

-710 ISVKYTKEDGSE
+710 ISVKYTKENGSE

-779 DTDGTKVSTMNANGY
+779 DNDGTKVSTMNANGY

-862 KDKQDKDSVIYHNI
+862 KDKQEKDSVIYHNI

-895 CENNGTGKVN
+895 CENNGTGKLN

-1009 PTYVK
+1009 PTYLK
-1014 IDSDEDDTTDS
+1014 MNSDENDTIDS

-1046 VVSEHDVVDTTDA
+1046 VVSEHDVIDTTDA

-1124 SIVLTGQAQGVSVPL
+1124 SFVLTGQAQGISVPL

-1151 VYYNGEKT
+1151 VYYQGEDT

-1166 FNSNTTSVQSAS
+1166 FNSNTTSVQSVS

-1186 EKIVESV
+1186 EKLVQCV
-1193 DYAFVYGYNCNT
+1193 DYAFVYGYNSNT

-1226 ASSPSGDDNTQGT
+1226 ASSSNGDDNTQGT

-1266 STYDSK
+1266 SAYDTK
-1272 GNYITEKTDENGNTI
+1272 GNYVAEETDENGNTT

-1303 NNVKTSYTYDSSDNA
+1303 NNVETSYTYDSSDNA

-1398 NNVTNIKCNGNI
+1398 NNVTNIKCNDNI
-1410 VAEYTY
+1410 VAKYTY

-1443 LESQFILGKDNTLA
+1443 LEGQFILGKDSTLA
-1457 KSVTTDENGNTVEKT
+1457 NSVTTDENGNTVEKT

-1493 DYNGLKTTEEKDSF
+1493 DYNGLKTTEEKDEF
-1507 GRTTSVL
+1507 GRTTSIL
-1514 TKGLKNDKDYK
+1514 TKGLKDNKDYK
-1525 VEYTYTKGKDDNSTS
+1525 VKYTYADGKETNSTS
-1540 NTIGSLT
+1540 KTVSNLYNT
-1547 QFFNTEKVASYTY
+1547 FNDKEVATY
-1560 SYDGNGN
+1560 SYSYDENGNITQIRLGKDIINKYIYDDKNQLKQEYDYLHNYYINYSLDGNGN
-1567 IQTIVQD
+1567 IHSVDTQALD
-1574 SKLTGVETEDG
+1574 RDGLPTGSP
-1585 ITNRYVYDSNN
+1585 R
-1596 QLVEEYDYVHNFH
+1596 
-1609 IYYSLDSNGNI
+1609 
-1620 LSVNRQPADSSA
+1620 
-1632 TGKPHG
+1632 G
-1638 NIYYYEDKEWN
+1638 NIYYYDDKQWC
-1649 DKLTKINTT
+1649 DKLTGVNGVGN
-1658 EITYDEIGNPLNYRD
+1658 ITYDEIGNPLNYRD
-1673 GMSFTWK
+1673 GMSFTWR
-1680 NGRWLSTTTLS
+1680 NGRWLSTTTLN
-1691 DGTKITYRYNANGM
+1691 DGTKVTYRYNANGM

-1714 VTDYYYDSNDNLIA
+1714 VTDYYYDSNNNLIA
-1728 EKTDSAT
+1728 EKTDNAT
-1735 FFFYYDNKNN
+1735 LFFYYDTENS
-1745 PIAFSYNGKMF
+1745 PVALSYNGKMF
-1756 YYVKNVQGDV
+1756 YYVKNLQGDI
-1766 VKILDEEGVSYA
+1766 VKILDEDGQEKA
-1778 SYVYDSWGNIL
+1778 SYVYNAWGNIL
-1789 EEKGEPILSRLN
+1789 SQSEDELSSIN

-1811 EDTAMYYLQT
+1811 EDTTLYYLQT
-1821 RYYDPTTGRFIN
+1821 RYYDPQTGRFIN
-1833 ADDTEFISSS
+1833 ADNTIFIGSS
-1843 GTAIGDNIFIYCEN
+1843 GTAIGDNIYTYCEN
-1857 NPVNNVDYT
+1857 NPINRSDREGTFFKEIYNKLKKAVRKITHGVNNMLVKMHVDTAKIGSIALQMKKDKQGVYHASYNCWQQLAGYNDFYDMAFDLGT
-1866 GQWYTN
+1866 SMKRN
-1872 KHKEMT
+1872 KCAFT
-1878 EKMGFSGSAYKTVRD
+1878 CSANKKGYVFWGWKG
-1893 WVYNADAYPCESTDD
+1893 D
-1908 YSAPFHSRNEALDI
+1908 YI
-1922 AKKLYNLA
+1922 NLGA
-1930 LEIKKEKKPKKF
+1930 GAE
-1942 LIGEYRRGYTNIDFL
+1942 
-1957 KYSLKKNNTKSM
+1957 
-1969 EKMQIAQYE
+1969 
-1978 FVHRINHH
+1978 
-1986 KWSKQAQILLG
+1986 LG
-1997 LSLHVVQD
+1997 
-2005 YFAHV
+2005 
-2010 IRVNLYKSKN
+2010 
-2020 NYYGEKGCILLKRY
+2020 
-2034 LGIKITLVDNDE
+2034 
-2046 YMNLNN
+2046 
-2052 RIEDGTDVIPRRYY
+2052 
-2066 CAEQITN
+2066 
-2073 SFYRR
+2073 FYRR
-2078 WKKNKSINKIKVTTN
+2078 SKGIFEHYVVDKHFTFKMSMKLYYKNKCIINYHPSNLQWWLTGFNPKYLNVNASKLRVKFVVHFNNHKNIFKSFYNTYIKKKTKSN
-2093 YEGTNLYKYKRSTG
+2093 D
-2107 HFKNK
+2107 
-2112 RYWLIET
+2112 
-2119 GKYFY
+2119 
-2124 TIK
+2124 

>member
-1 MKCKLR
+1 MKCKMR

-54 SETNEIGDIVSEDS
+54 SETDEIGNIVSEDS

-179 IISNAE
+179 ITSNAE

-190 SNVDLQC
+190 NNVDLQC

-212 PNAKNEYVISYNIGK
+212 PNAKNEYVISYNIGE

-304 SSGQVS
+304 SSGQAL

-337 IRWVIKKLPTLTSS
+337 IRWVINKLPTLTSS

-357 TYSYSIEKIIG
+357 TYSYSIDKIIG

-393 VKDYSAIAGSSDDV
+393 VKDYSAIAGLSDNV

-418 ATGESANNG
+418 ATGESSNNG

-442 LSIGNRTHHKPMF
+442 LSIGDKTHHKPMF
-455 TMVYKDFTGKEDS
+455 TMVYKDFTGKEES

-573 EPTEW
+573 APTKW

-603 LTFIKDSSGRGTL
+603 LYFQSNNGKGVLYKIT
-616 SYISELENSK
+616 ELDNEK
-626 NHIAYG
+626 NHIGYG
-632 RNNNDGYINYIYDS
+632 RNSSDGYINYIYDS

-654 TTTYIN
+654 TTTTIN

-678 SYTQSNGKVLLTKV
+678 SYKQSNGKVLLTKV

-710 ISVKYTKEDGSE
+710 ISVKYTKENGSE

-862 KDKQDKDSVIYHNI
+862 KDKQEKNNIIYHNI

-895 CENNGTGKVN
+895 CENNGTGKLN

-1009 PTYVK
+1009 PTYLK
-1014 IDSDEDDTTDS
+1014 MNSDENDTTDS

-1070 YNRVYEVYSDTDNS
+1070 YNRVYEVVNDDEDSSDADESNNS
-1084 ENSGNDSDSEDTTSE
+1084 SNVGDSNNSNNTVESEDTSDNSNNSDTTDE

-1124 SIVLTGQAQGVSVPL
+1124 SFVLTGQAQGVSVPL

-1151 VYYNGEKT
+1151 VYYQGEDT

-1166 FNSNTTSVQSAS
+1166 FNSNTTSVQSVS

-1186 EKIVESV
+1186 EKVVQYI
-1193 DYAFVYGYNCNT
+1193 DYAFVYGYNSNT

-1211 MLKVMVSPGTTSTDS
+1211 MLKVMASPGTTSTDS
-1226 ASSPSGDDNTQGT
+1226 ASSSSGDDNTQGT

-1266 STYDSK
+1266 STYDTK
-1272 GNYITEKTDENGNTI
+1272 GNYIAEETDENGNTT

-1398 NNVTNIKCNGNI
+1398 NNVTNIKCNDNI

-1507 GRTTSVL
+1507 GRTTSVS
-1514 TKGLKNDKDYK
+1514 TKGLKDSKDYK
-1525 VEYTYTKGKDDNSTS
+1525 VEYTYADGKDTNSTS
-1540 NTIGSLT
+1540 KTVSNLSST
-1547 QFFNTEKVASYTY
+1547 FNDKEVATY
-1560 SYDGNGN
+1560 SYSYDENGNITQIKLGKDIINKYVYDDKNQLKEEYDYLHNYYINYSLDGNGN
-1567 IQTIVQD
+1567 I
-1574 SKLTGVETEDG
+1574 
-1585 ITNRYVYDSNN
+1585 
-1596 QLVEEYDYVHNFH
+1596 H
-1609 IYYSLDSNGNI
+1609 
-1620 LSVNRQPADSSA
+1620 SVNTQALDTDGLP
-1632 TGKPHG
+1632 TGSPRG
-1638 NIYYYEDKEWN
+1638 NVYYYEDKQWC
-1649 DKLTKINTT
+1649 DKLTRVNNTGY
-1658 EITYDEIGNPLNYRD
+1658 ITYDEIGNPLNYRD

-1714 VTDYYYDSNDNLIA
+1714 VTDYYYDRNNNLIA
-1728 EKTDSAT
+1728 EKTDNAT
-1735 FFFYYDNKNN
+1735 LFFYYDTENS
-1745 PIAFSYNGKMF
+1745 PVALSYNGKMF
-1756 YYVKNVQGDV
+1756 YYVKNLQGDI
-1766 VKILDEEGVSYA
+1766 VKILDEDGNEKA
-1778 SYVYDSWGNIL
+1778 DYVYNAWGDIIFQSDDEL
-1789 EEKGEPILSRLN
+1789 ASIN

-1833 ADDTEFISSS
+1833 ADDTAYIGAT
-1843 GTAIGDNIFIYCEN
+1843 GTVLSANIFTYCEN
-1857 NPVNNVDYT
+1857 NPIIKKDINGKVTGVDDVFMLAVLIATVAAIAVVIGLIAFKDSWQILCKYMANSLSSLWQDIWNGFVNFYD
-1866 GQWYTN
+1866 W
-1872 KHKEMT
+1872 
-1878 EKMGFSGSAYKTVRD
+1878 SAKKIKLAIKTCKKYISLYRADSRLRSKLKSKRKNSKRFFTVRMEKNKAPI
-1893 WVYNADAYPCESTDD
+1893 VGPPIDANVAVS
-1908 YSAPFHSRNEALDI
+1908 
-1922 AKKLYNLA
+1922 KL
-1930 LEIKKEKKPKKF
+1930 
-1942 LIGEYRRGYTNIDFL
+1942 RRGFDVITYFRTDALNIANRANGKKSECHQKHDHSFYFSHFHVSL
-1957 KYSLKKNNTKSM
+1957 KYIK
-1969 EKMQIAQYE
+1969 
-1978 FVHRINHH
+1978 HH
-1986 KWSKQAQILLG
+1986 I
-1997 LSLHVVQD
+1997 H
-2005 YFAHV
+2005 
-2010 IRVNLYKSKN
+2010 
-2020 NYYGEKGCILLKRY
+2020 
-2034 LGIKITLVDNDE
+2034 
-2046 YMNLNN
+2046 
-2052 RIEDGTDVIPRRYY
+2052 
-2066 CAEQITN
+2066 
-2073 SFYRR
+2073 SFY
-2078 WKKNKSINKIKVTTN
+2078 VV
-2093 YEGTNLYKYKRSTG
+2093 GG
-2107 HFKNK
+2107 
-2112 RYWLIET
+2112 
-2119 GKYFY
+2119 
-2124 TIK
+2124 

>member
-1 MKCKLR
+1 MKCKMR
-7 KCLSTVSIILCFAM
+7 KCLSTISIILCFAM

-54 SETNEIGDIVSEDS
+54 SETEEIGNIVSEDS

-167 TNDDKNDTALDN
+167 TNDDKNDTTIDN
-179 IISNAE
+179 ITSNAE

-190 SNVDLQC
+190 NNVDLQC

-253 YMVDANEKYSE
+253 YMVDANQKYSE

-278 QVKLTADKDFLLS
+278 QVKLIADKDFLLS

-310 NTNYSYIGYGTS
+310 NTKYSYVGYGTS

-337 IRWVIKKLPTLTSS
+337 IRWVITKLPTLTSS

-393 VKDYSAIAGSSDDV
+393 VKDYSAIAGSSDNV

-418 ATGESANNG
+418 ATGESTNNG

-442 LSIGNRTHHKPMF
+442 LSIGDKTHHKPMF
-455 TMVYKDFTGKEDS
+455 TMVYKDFTGKEES

-573 EPTEW
+573 APTEW

-603 LTFIKDSSGRGTL
+603 LYFQSNNGRGILYKIT
-616 SYISELENSK
+616 ELDNSK
-626 NHIAYG
+626 NCIGYG
-632 RNNNDGYINYIYDS
+632 RNSSDGYINYIYDS

-654 TTTYIN
+654 TTTTIN

-710 ISVKYTKEDGSE
+710 ISVKYTKEDGSQ

-729 SLTYNTANK
+729 SLTYNTTNK

-885 VTFSAYVKAS
+885 ITFSAYVKAT

-929 WKRISVTA
+929 WKRISVTV

-988 WFDNSNNKF
+988 WFDNSNDEFAF
-997 TFTSGRPYIFGA
+997 TYGRPYIFGA
-1009 PTYVK
+1009 PLYVK
-1014 IDSDEDDTTDS
+1014 MNSDENDTTDS

-1124 SIVLTGQAQGVSVPL
+1124 SFVLTGQAQGISVPL

-1151 VYYNGEKT
+1151 VYYQGEDT

-1166 FNSNTTSVQSAS
+1166 FNSNTTSVQSVS

-1186 EKIVESV
+1186 EKVVESV

-1211 MLKVMVSPGTTSTDS
+1211 MLKVMVSPETTSTDS
-1226 ASSPSGDDNTQGT
+1226 ASSSSGDDNTQGT

-1272 GNYITEKTDENGNTI
+1272 GNYVAEETDENGNAT

-1298 SITNG
+1298 SVTNG
-1303 NNVKTSYTYDSSDNA
+1303 NNVETSYTYDSSDNA

-1398 NNVTNIKCNGNI
+1398 NNVTNIKCNDNTI
-1410 VAEYTY
+1410 AKYTY

-1493 DYNGLKTTEEKDSF
+1493 DYNGLKTTEEKDEF
-1507 GRTTSVL
+1507 GRTTSIL
-1514 TKGLKNDKDYK
+1514 TKGLKDNKDYK
-1525 VEYTYTKGKDDNSTS
+1525 VEYTYADGKETNSTS
-1540 NTIGSLT
+1540 KTVSNLSSS
-1547 QFFNTEKVASYTY
+1547 FNDNEIATY
-1560 SYDGNGN
+1560 SYSYDENGNITQIRLGKDIINKYIYDDKNQLKQEYDYLHNYYINYSLDGNGN
-1567 IQTIVQD
+1567 IHSVNTQALDRDGLPTGSPRGNVYYYDDKQWCD
-1574 SKLTGVETEDG
+1574 KLTGV
-1585 ITNRYVYDSNN
+1585 
-1596 QLVEEYDYVHNFH
+1596 
-1609 IYYSLDSNGNI
+1609 NG
-1620 LSVNRQPADSSA
+1620 V
-1632 TGKPHG
+1632 G
-1638 NIYYYEDKEWN
+1638 N
-1649 DKLTKINTT
+1649 
-1658 EITYDEIGNPLNYRD
+1658 ITYDEIGNPLNYRD
-1673 GMSFTWK
+1673 GMSFTWR
-1680 NGRWLSTTTLS
+1680 NGRWLSTTTLN
-1691 DGTKITYRYNANGM
+1691 DGTKVTYRYNANGM

-1714 VTDYYYDSNDNLIA
+1714 VTDYYYDNNNNLIA
-1728 EKTDSAT
+1728 EKTDNAT
-1735 FFFYYDNKNN
+1735 LFFYYDTENS
-1745 PIAFSYNGKMF
+1745 PVALSYNGKMF
-1756 YYVKNVQGDV
+1756 YYVKNLQGDI
-1766 VKILDEEGVSYA
+1766 VKILDEDGQEKA
-1778 SYVYDSWGNIL
+1778 DYVYNAWGNIISQSDDEL
-1789 EEKGEPILSRLN
+1789 ASIN

-1811 EDTAMYYLQT
+1811 EDTTLYYLQT
-1821 RYYDPTTGRFIN
+1821 RYYDPQTGRFIN
-1833 ADDTEFISSS
+1833 ADDTAYIGAT
-1843 GTAIGDNIFIYCEN
+1843 GTVLSANIFTYCEN
-1857 NPVNNVDYT
+1857 NPIIKKDINGKVTGVDDVFMLAVLIATVAAIAVVIGIIAFKDSWQILCKYMANSLSSLWQDIWNGFVNFYD
-1866 GQWYTN
+1866 W
-1872 KHKEMT
+1872 
-1878 EKMGFSGSAYKTVRD
+1878 SAKKIKLAIKTCKKYISLYRADSRLRSKLKSKRKNSKRFFTVRMEKNKAPI
-1893 WVYNADAYPCESTDD
+1893 VGPPIDANVAVS
-1908 YSAPFHSRNEALDI
+1908 
-1922 AKKLYNLA
+1922 KL
-1930 LEIKKEKKPKKF
+1930 
-1942 LIGEYRRGYTNIDFL
+1942 RRGFDVITYFRTDALNIANRANGKKSECHQKHDHSFYFSHFHVSL
-1957 KYSLKKNNTKSM
+1957 KYIK
-1969 EKMQIAQYE
+1969 
-1978 FVHRINHH
+1978 HH
-1986 KWSKQAQILLG
+1986 I
-1997 LSLHVVQD
+1997 H
-2005 YFAHV
+2005 
-2010 IRVNLYKSKN
+2010 
-2020 NYYGEKGCILLKRY
+2020 
-2034 LGIKITLVDNDE
+2034 
-2046 YMNLNN
+2046 
-2052 RIEDGTDVIPRRYY
+2052 
-2066 CAEQITN
+2066 
-2073 SFYRR
+2073 SFY
-2078 WKKNKSINKIKVTTN
+2078 VV
-2093 YEGTNLYKYKRSTG
+2093 GG
-2107 HFKNK
+2107 
-2112 RYWLIET
+2112 
-2119 GKYFY
+2119 
-2124 TIK
+2124 

>member
-1 MKCKLR
+1 MR
-7 KCLSTVSIILCFAM
+7 KCLSTISIILCFAM

-32 VQDNSSQNSNSE
+32 VQDNSSQSSNSE

-54 SETNEIGDIVSEDS
+54 SETEEIGNIVSEDS

-179 IISNAE
+179 ITSNAE

-190 SNVDLQC
+190 NNVDLQC

-212 PNAKNEYVISYNIGK
+212 PNVNNEYVISYNIGK
-227 LTPKLKDDNTID
+227 LIPKLKDDNTID

-253 YMVDANEKYSE
+253 YMVDANQKYSE

-310 NTNYSYIGYGTS
+310 NTKYSYVGYGTS

-337 IRWVIKKLPTLTSS
+337 IRWVINKLPTLTSS

-393 VKDYSAIAGSSDDV
+393 VKDYSAIAGSSDNV

-418 ATGESANNG
+418 ATGESTNNG

-442 LSIGNRTHHKPMF
+442 LSIGDKTHHKPMF
-455 TMVYKDFTGKEDS
+455 TMVYKDFTGKEDN

-573 EPTEW
+573 APTEW

-603 LTFIKDSSGRGTL
+603 LYFQSSNGKGVLYKIT
-616 SYISELENSK
+616 ELDNEK
-626 NHIAYG
+626 NHIVYG
-632 RNNNDGYINYIYDS
+632 RNSSDGYINYIYDS

-654 TTTYIN
+654 TTTTIN

-710 ISVKYTKEDGSE
+710 ISVKYTKENGSE

-779 DTDGTKVSTMNANGY
+779 DNDGTKVSTMNANGY

-862 KDKQDKDSVIYHNI
+862 KDKQDNDSVIYHNI

-895 CENNGTGKVN
+895 CENNGTGKLN

-1009 PTYVK
+1009 PTYLK
-1014 IDSDEDDTTDS
+1014 MNSDENDTIDS

-1046 VVSEHDVVDTTDA
+1046 VVSEHDVIDTTDA

-1099 ENTDKTNYLSNKY
+1099 ENTDKTNYLANKY

-1124 SIVLTGQAQGVSVPL
+1124 SFVLTGQAQGVSVPL

-1151 VYYNGEKT
+1151 VYYQGEDT

-1166 FNSNTTSVQSAS
+1166 FNSNTTSVQSVS

-1186 EKIVESV
+1186 EKLVQCV
-1193 DYAFVYGYNCNT
+1193 DYAFVYGYNSNT

-1211 MLKVMVSPGTTSTDS
+1211 MLKVMVSPETTSTDS
-1226 ASSPSGDDNTQGT
+1226 ASSSNGDDNTRGT

-1272 GNYITEKTDENGNTI
+1272 GNYVTDETDENGNTT

-1303 NNVKTSYTYDSSDNA
+1303 NNVETSYTYDSSDNA

-1365 SQIVSNTYSPYNG
+1365 SQIVSNIYSPYNG

-1410 VAEYTY
+1410 VAKYTY

-1457 KSVTTDENGNTVEKT
+1457 KSVTTDENGNIVEKT

-1493 DYNGLKTTEEKDSF
+1493 DYNGLKTTEEKDEF
-1507 GRTTSVL
+1507 GRTTSIL
-1514 TKGLKNDKDYK
+1514 TKGLKDNKDYK
-1525 VEYTYTKGKDDNSTS
+1525 VEYTYADGKETNSTS
-1540 NTIGSLT
+1540 KTVSNLYNT
-1547 QFFNTEKVASYTY
+1547 FNDKEVATY
-1560 SYDGNGN
+1560 SYSYDENGNITQIRLGKDIINKYIYDDKNQLKQEYDYLHNYYINYSLDGNGN
-1567 IQTIVQD
+1567 IHSVDTQALD
-1574 SKLTGVETEDG
+1574 RDGLPTGSP
-1585 ITNRYVYDSNN
+1585 R
-1596 QLVEEYDYVHNFH
+1596 
-1609 IYYSLDSNGNI
+1609 
-1620 LSVNRQPADSSA
+1620 
-1632 TGKPHG
+1632 G
-1638 NIYYYEDKEWN
+1638 NIYYYDDKQWC
-1649 DKLTKINTT
+1649 DKLTGVNGVGN
-1658 EITYDEIGNPLNYRD
+1658 ITYDEIGNPLNYRD
-1673 GMSFTWK
+1673 GMSFTWR
-1680 NGRWLSTTTLS
+1680 NGRWLSTTTLN
-1691 DGTKITYRYNANGM
+1691 DGTKVTYRYNANGM

-1714 VTDYYYDSNDNLIA
+1714 VTDYYYDSNNNLIA
-1728 EKTDSAT
+1728 QKTDNAT
-1735 FFFYYDNKNN
+1735 LFFYYDTENS
-1745 PIAFSYNGKMF
+1745 PVALSYNGKMF
-1756 YYVKNVQGDV
+1756 YYVKNLQGDI
-1766 VKILDEEGVSYA
+1766 VKILDEDGNEKA
-1778 SYVYDSWGNIL
+1778 SYVYNAWGDIISQSDDEL
-1789 EEKGEPILSRLN
+1789 ASIN

-1811 EDTAMYYLQT
+1811 EDTTLYYLQT

-1833 ADDTEFISSS
+1833 ADDTAYIGAT
-1843 GTAIGDNIFIYCEN
+1843 GTVLSANIFTYCEN
-1857 NPVNNVDYT
+1857 NPIIKKDINGKVTGVDDVFMLAVLIATVAAIAVVIGIIAFKDSWQILCKYMANSLSSLWQDIWNGFVNFYD
-1866 GQWYTN
+1866 W
-1872 KHKEMT
+1872 
-1878 EKMGFSGSAYKTVRD
+1878 SAKKIKLAIKTCKKYISLYRADSRLRSKLKSKRKNSKRFFTVRMEKNKAPI
-1893 WVYNADAYPCESTDD
+1893 VGPPIDANVAVS
-1908 YSAPFHSRNEALDI
+1908 
-1922 AKKLYNLA
+1922 KL
-1930 LEIKKEKKPKKF
+1930 
-1942 LIGEYRRGYTNIDFL
+1942 RRGFDVITYFRTDALNIANRANGKKSECHQKHDHSFYFSHFHVSL
-1957 KYSLKKNNTKSM
+1957 KYIK
-1969 EKMQIAQYE
+1969 
-1978 FVHRINHH
+1978 HH
-1986 KWSKQAQILLG
+1986 I
-1997 LSLHVVQD
+1997 H
-2005 YFAHV
+2005 
-2010 IRVNLYKSKN
+2010 
-2020 NYYGEKGCILLKRY
+2020 
-2034 LGIKITLVDNDE
+2034 
-2046 YMNLNN
+2046 
-2052 RIEDGTDVIPRRYY
+2052 
-2066 CAEQITN
+2066 
-2073 SFYRR
+2073 SFY
-2078 WKKNKSINKIKVTTN
+2078 VV
-2093 YEGTNLYKYKRSTG
+2093 GG
-2107 HFKNK
+2107 
-2112 RYWLIET
+2112 
-2119 GKYFY
+2119 
-2124 TIK
+2124 

>member
-1 MKCKLR
+1 M
-7 KCLSTVSIILCFAM
+7 
-21 IYLIPMNVVAL
+21 
-32 VQDNSSQNSNSE
+32 
-44 SNSADFSNVK
+44 
-54 SETNEIGDIVSEDS
+54 
-68 EQRTENSKTFLLDD
+68 
-82 GTKMF
+82 
-87 VDYGEPVHYKNS
+87 
-99 KNEWVDYDNTLVKS
+99 
-113 DDNSTYSNKESDVN
+113 
-127 VSLSKNTSSDSLV
+127 
-140 SVENDKHEISWNYDD
+140 
-155 ANKSNIVVQNGK
+155 
-167 TNDDKNDTALDN
+167 
-179 IISNAE
+179 
-185 YKNIY
+185 
-190 SNVDLQC
+190 
-197 NVTTKGVKENIVLNS
+197 
-212 PNAKNEYVISYNIGK
+212 
-227 LTPKLKDDNTID
+227 
-239 LYNGK
+239 
-244 NVVYTISAP
+244 
-253 YMVDANEKYSE
+253 
-264 NISLEI
+264 
-270 LNHKDDTM
+270 
-278 QVKLTADKDFLLS
+278 
-291 SDIKYPVTIDPEI
+291 
-304 SSGQVS
+304 
-310 NTNYSYIGYGTS
+310 
-322 STKYNPPYTLSSSEY
+322 
-337 IRWVIKKLPTLTSS
+337 
-351 QKVIKA
+351 
-357 TYSYSIEKIIG
+357 
-368 DVSESNPF
+368 
-376 IIKLHNY
+376 
-383 KSTSPYYDSI
+383 
-393 VKDYSAIAGSSDDV
+393 
-407 SFDITSLVNSW
+407 
-418 ATGESANNG
+418 
-427 FILEAKDSAKTRTVN
+427 EAKDSAKTRTVN
-442 LSIGNRTHHKPMF
+442 LSIGDKTHHKPMF

-544 TNLNTG
+544 TNLNTS

-573 EPTEW
+573 APTEW

-603 LTFIKDSSGRGTL
+603 LYFQSNNGRGILYKIT
-616 SYISELENSK
+616 ELDNSK
-626 NHIAYG
+626 NCIGYG
-632 RNNNDGYINYIYDS
+632 RNSSDGYINYIYDS

-654 TTTYIN
+654 TTTTIN

-710 ISVKYTKEDGSE
+710 ISVKYTKENGSE

-729 SLTYNTANK
+729 SLTYNTGNK

-779 DTDGTKVSTMNANGY
+779 DNDGTKVSTMNANGY

-876 SQKSLLGKY
+876 SQKALLGKY
-885 VTFSAYVKAS
+885 VTFSAYVKAM

-978 KNSDFTNANN
+978 KNSDFTSANN

-997 TFTSGRPYIFGA
+997 TFTYGRPYIFGA
-1009 PTYVK
+1009 PTYLK
-1014 IDSDEDDTTDS
+1014 MNSDENDTTDS

-1046 VVSEHDVVDTTDA
+1046 VVSEHDVIDTTDA

-1099 ENTDKTNYLSNKY
+1099 ENTDKKNYLANKY

-1124 SIVLTGQAQGVSVPL
+1124 SFVLTGQAQGISVPL

-1151 VYYNGEKT
+1151 VYYQGEDT

-1166 FNSNTTSVQSAS
+1166 FNSNTTSVQSVS

-1186 EKIVESV
+1186 EKLVQCV
-1193 DYAFVYGYNCNT
+1193 DYAFVYGYNSNT

-1226 ASSPSGDDNTQGT
+1226 ASSSNGDDNTQGT
-1239 TSASSEVEYGDMLSE
+1239 TSASSEVKYGDMLSE

-1272 GNYITEKTDENGNTI
+1272 GNYVTEETDENGNAT

-1298 SITNG
+1298 SVTNG
-1303 NNVKTSYTYDSSDNA
+1303 NNVETSYTYDSSDNA
-1318 TSITTGGASNK
+1318 TSITTDGTSNR

-1365 SQIVSNTYSPYNG
+1365 SQIVSNIYSPYNG

-1398 NNVTNIKCNGNI
+1398 NNVTNIKCNDNI
-1410 VAEYTY
+1410 VAKYTY

-1443 LESQFILGKDNTLA
+1443 LESQFILGKDSTLA
-1457 KSVTTDENGNTVEKT
+1457 NSVTTDENGNTVEKT

-1493 DYNGLKTTEEKDSF
+1493 DYNGLKTTEEKDEF
-1507 GRTTSVL
+1507 GRVTSVL
-1514 TKGLKNDKDYK
+1514 TKSKHSLNVVNKYIGDENF
-1525 VEYTYTKGKDDNSTS
+1525 DD
-1540 NTIGSLT
+1540 
-1547 QFFNTEKVASYTY
+1547 
-1560 SYDGNGN
+1560 
-1567 IQTIVQD
+1567 
-1574 SKLTGVETEDG
+1574 ED
-1585 ITNRYVYDSNN
+1585 NVNA
-1596 QLVEEYDYVHNFH
+1596 NFT
-1609 IYYSLDSNGNI
+1609 D
-1620 LSVNRQPADSSA
+1620 
-1632 TGKPHG
+1632 
-1638 NIYYYEDKEWN
+1638 
-1649 DKLTKINTT
+1649 
-1658 EITYDEIGNPLNYRD
+1658 
-1673 GMSFTWK
+1673 
-1680 NGRWLSTTTLS
+1680 TLS
-1691 DGTKITYRYNANGM
+1691 
-1705 RTQKKVGSK
+1705 
-1714 VTDYYYDSNDNLIA
+1714 
-1728 EKTDSAT
+1728 
-1735 FFFYYDNKNN
+1735 
-1745 PIAFSYNGKMF
+1745 
-1756 YYVKNVQGDV
+1756 
-1766 VKILDEEGVSYA
+1766 
-1778 SYVYDSWGNIL
+1778 
-1789 EEKGEPILSRLN
+1789 
-1801 PLRYRGYVYD
+1801 
-1811 EDTAMYYLQT
+1811 
-1821 RYYDPTTGRFIN
+1821 
-1833 ADDTEFISSS
+1833 
-1843 GTAIGDNIFIYCEN
+1843 
-1857 NPVNNVDYT
+1857 
-1866 GQWYTN
+1866 
-1872 KHKEMT
+1872 
-1878 EKMGFSGSAYKTVRD
+1878 
-1893 WVYNADAYPCESTDD
+1893 
-1908 YSAPFHSRNEALDI
+1908 SRN
-1922 AKKLYNLA
+1922 
-1930 LEIKKEKKPKKF
+1930 
-1942 LIGEYRRGYTNIDFL
+1942 
-1957 KYSLKKNNTKSM
+1957 
-1969 EKMQIAQYE
+1969 
-1978 FVHRINHH
+1978 
-1986 KWSKQAQILLG
+1986 
-1997 LSLHVVQD
+1997 
-2005 YFAHV
+2005 
-2010 IRVNLYKSKN
+2010 
-2020 NYYGEKGCILLKRY
+2020 
-2034 LGIKITLVDNDE
+2034 
-2046 YMNLNN
+2046 
-2052 RIEDGTDVIPRRYY
+2052 
-2066 CAEQITN
+2066 
-2073 SFYRR
+2073 
-2078 WKKNKSINKIKVTTN
+2078 INK
-2093 YEGTNLYKYKRSTG
+2093 
-2107 HFKNK
+2107 
-2112 RYWLIET
+2112 
-2119 GKYFY
+2119 
-2124 TIK
+2124 

>member
-1 MKCKLR
+1 M
-7 KCLSTVSIILCFAM
+7 
-21 IYLIPMNVVAL
+21 
-32 VQDNSSQNSNSE
+32 
-44 SNSADFSNVK
+44 
-54 SETNEIGDIVSEDS
+54 
-68 EQRTENSKTFLLDD
+68 
-82 GTKMF
+82 
-87 VDYGEPVHYKNS
+87 
-99 KNEWVDYDNTLVKS
+99 
-113 DDNSTYSNKESDVN
+113 
-127 VSLSKNTSSDSLV
+127 
-140 SVENDKHEISWNYDD
+140 
-155 ANKSNIVVQNGK
+155 
-167 TNDDKNDTALDN
+167 
-179 IISNAE
+179 
-185 YKNIY
+185 
-190 SNVDLQC
+190 
-197 NVTTKGVKENIVLNS
+197 
-212 PNAKNEYVISYNIGK
+212 
-227 LTPKLKDDNTID
+227 
-239 LYNGK
+239 
-244 NVVYTISAP
+244 YTISAP
-253 YMVDANEKYSE
+253 YLVDANQKHSE

-310 NTNYSYIGYGTS
+310 NTNYSYVGYGTS
-322 STKYNPPYTLSSSEY
+322 SPKYNPPYLLSSSEY
-337 IRWVIKKLPTLTSS
+337 FRWIIKKIPTLSS
-351 QKVIKA
+351 AQKITKA
-357 TYSYSIEKIIG
+357 TYSYSISSVVG
-368 DVSESNPF
+368 DLSNDKPF

-383 KSTSPYYDSI
+383 KNTAPYYDSL
-393 VKDYSAIAGSSDDV
+393 VKDYCAVANSSDEV

-418 ATGESANNG
+418 ATGESTNNG
-427 FILEAKDSAKTRTVN
+427 FILEAKDSAKTRTLN
-442 LSIGNRTHHKPMF
+442 LSIGDKTHHKPMF
-455 TMVYKDFTGKEDS
+455 TMVYKDFTGKEDN

-573 EPTEW
+573 APTEW

-603 LTFIKDSSGRGTL
+603 LYFQSNNGKGVLYKIT
-616 SYISELENSK
+616 ELDNEK
-626 NHIAYG
+626 NHIVYG
-632 RNNNDGYINYIYDS
+632 RNSSDGYINYIYDS

-654 TTTYIN
+654 TTTTIN

-722 VKTGSSY
+722 VKNGSSY
-729 SLTYNTANK
+729 SLTYNTSNK

-978 KNSDFTNANN
+978 KNSDFTSANN

-997 TFTSGRPYIFGA
+997 TFTYGRPYIFGA
-1009 PTYVK
+1009 PTYLK
-1014 IDSDEDDTTDS
+1014 MNSDENDTIDS

-1046 VVSEHDVVDTTDA
+1046 VVSEHDVIDTTDA

-1124 SIVLTGQAQGVSVPL
+1124 SFVLTGQAQGVSVPL
-1139 SNENRTFGIALN
+1139 TNENRTFGIALN

-1166 FNSNTTSVQSAS
+1166 FNSNTTSVQSVS

-1186 EKIVESV
+1186 EKLVQCV
-1193 DYAFVYGYNCNT
+1193 DYAFVYGYNSNT

-1226 ASSPSGDDNTQGT
+1226 ASSSNGDDNTQGT

-1272 GNYITEKTDENGNTI
+1272 GNYVTEETDENGNTT

-1303 NNVKTSYTYDSSDNA
+1303 NNVETSYTYDSSDNV
-1318 TSITTGGASNK
+1318 TSITTDGTSNR

-1398 NNVTNIKCNGNI
+1398 NNVTNIKCNDNI

-1443 LESQFILGKDNTLA
+1443 LESQFILGKDSTIAN
-1457 KSVTTDENGNTVEKT
+1457 SVTTDENGNTVEKT

-1507 GRTTSVL
+1507 GRTTSIL
-1514 TKGLKNDKDYK
+1514 TKGLKDNKDYK
-1525 VEYTYTKGKDDNSTS
+1525 VKYTYADGKETNSTS
-1540 NTIGSLT
+1540 KTVSNLSSS
-1547 QFFNTEKVASYTY
+1547 FNDNEIATY
-1560 SYDGNGN
+1560 SYSYDENGNITQIRLGKDIINKYVYDDKNQLKQEYDYLHNYYISYSLDGNGN
-1567 IQTIVQD
+1567 I
-1574 SKLTGVETEDG
+1574 
-1585 ITNRYVYDSNN
+1585 
-1596 QLVEEYDYVHNFH
+1596 H
-1609 IYYSLDSNGNI
+1609 
-1620 LSVNRQPADSSA
+1620 SVNTQALDANGLP
-1632 TGKPHG
+1632 TGSPRG
-1638 NIYYYEDKEWN
+1638 NVYYYEDKQWC
-1649 DKLTKINTT
+1649 DKLTRVNNTGY
-1658 EITYDEIGNPLNYRD
+1658 ITYDEIGNPLNYRD
-1673 GMSFTWK
+1673 GMSFTWR
-1680 NGRWLSTTTLS
+1680 NGRWLSTTTLN
-1691 DGTKITYRYNANGM
+1691 DGTKVTYRYNANGM
-1705 RTQKKVGSK
+1705 RTQKQVGSK
-1714 VTDYYYDSNDNLIA
+1714 VTDYYYDSNNNLIA
-1728 EKTDSAT
+1728 EKTDNAT
-1735 FFFYYDNKNN
+1735 LFFYYDTENS
-1745 PIAFSYNGKMF
+1745 PVALSYNGKMF
-1756 YYVKNVQGDV
+1756 YYVKNLQGDI
-1766 VKILDEEGVSYA
+1766 VKILDEDGQEKA
-1778 SYVYDSWGNIL
+1778 SYVYNAWGNIL
-1789 EEKGEPILSRLN
+1789 SQSEDELSSIN

-1811 EDTAMYYLQT
+1811 EDTTLYYLQT

-1866 GQWYTN
+1866 GQWFHNFAAYRDYHKKRCKGHAWRSFLTKYKNVNERYNFN
-1872 KHKEMT
+1872 KKT
-1878 EKMGFSGSAYKTVRD
+1878 CGSYRNYILGQGLNPVSNMVYGASRRLISNVGCELIA
-1893 WVYNADAYPCESTDD
+1893 VYNALKWLGHYQSFSQVILEAEMNDLPWFNGRFGTDPKDLYLYFKAHNIKYKKYEKLDEFRKKMRHSKVGIISQWNKRCIDGLHTFFIFRKKGKYYAYNYYND
-1908 YSAPFHSRNEALDI
+1908 SRKREEID
-1922 AKKLYNLA
+1922 LYKINS
-1930 LEIKKEKKPKKF
+1930 KKF
-1942 LIGEYRRGYTNIDFL
+1942 IIG
-1957 KYSLKKNNTKSM
+1957 
-1969 EKMQIAQYE
+1969 
-1978 FVHRINHH
+1978 
-1986 KWSKQAQILLG
+1986 
-1997 LSLHVVQD
+1997 
-2005 YFAHV
+2005 
-2010 IRVNLYKSKN
+2010 
-2020 NYYGEKGCILLKRY
+2020 
-2034 LGIKITLVDNDE
+2034 
-2046 YMNLNN
+2046 
-2052 RIEDGTDVIPRRYY
+2052 Y
-2066 CAEQITN
+2066 CFI
-2073 SFYRR
+2073 
-2078 WKKNKSINKIKVTTN
+2078 
-2093 YEGTNLYKYKRSTG
+2093 
-2107 HFKNK
+2107 
-2112 RYWLIET
+2112 
-2119 GKYFY
+2119 
-2124 TIK
+2124 

>member
-1 MKCKLR
+1 M
-7 KCLSTVSIILCFAM
+7 
-21 IYLIPMNVVAL
+21 
-32 VQDNSSQNSNSE
+32 
-44 SNSADFSNVK
+44 
-54 SETNEIGDIVSEDS
+54 
-68 EQRTENSKTFLLDD
+68 
-82 GTKMF
+82 
-87 VDYGEPVHYKNS
+87 
-99 KNEWVDYDNTLVKS
+99 
-113 DDNSTYSNKESDVN
+113 
-127 VSLSKNTSSDSLV
+127 
-140 SVENDKHEISWNYDD
+140 
-155 ANKSNIVVQNGK
+155 
-167 TNDDKNDTALDN
+167 
-179 IISNAE
+179 
-185 YKNIY
+185 
-190 SNVDLQC
+190 
-197 NVTTKGVKENIVLNS
+197 
-212 PNAKNEYVISYNIGK
+212 
-227 LTPKLKDDNTID
+227 
-239 LYNGK
+239 
-244 NVVYTISAP
+244 YTISAP
-253 YMVDANEKYSE
+253 YLVDANQKHSE

-310 NTNYSYIGYGTS
+310 NTNYSYVGYGTS
-322 STKYNPPYTLSSSEY
+322 SPKYNPPYLLSSSEY
-337 IRWVIKKLPTLTSS
+337 FRWIIKKIPTLSS
-351 QKVIKA
+351 AQKITKA
-357 TYSYSIEKIIG
+357 TYSYSISSVVG
-368 DVSESNPF
+368 DLSNDKPF

-383 KSTSPYYDSI
+383 KNTAPYYDSL
-393 VKDYSAIAGSSDDV
+393 VKDYCAVANSSDEV

-418 ATGESANNG
+418 ATGESTNNG
-427 FILEAKDSAKTRTVN
+427 FILEAKDSAKTRTLN
-442 LSIGNRTHHKPMF
+442 LSIGDKTHHKPMF
-455 TMVYKDFTGKEDS
+455 TMVYKDFTGKEDN

-573 EPTEW
+573 APTEW

-603 LTFIKDSSGRGTL
+603 LYFQSNNGKGVLYKIT
-616 SYISELENSK
+616 ELDNEK
-626 NHIAYG
+626 NHIVYG
-632 RNNNDGYINYIYDS
+632 RNSSDGYINYIYDS

-654 TTTYIN
+654 TTTTIN

-722 VKTGSSY
+722 VKNGSSY
-729 SLTYNTANK
+729 SLTYNTSNK

-978 KNSDFTNANN
+978 KNSDFTSANN

-997 TFTSGRPYIFGA
+997 TFTYGRPYIFGA
-1009 PTYVK
+1009 PTYLK
-1014 IDSDEDDTTDS
+1014 MNSGENDTIDS

-1046 VVSEHDVVDTTDA
+1046 VVSEHDVIDTTDA

-1124 SIVLTGQAQGVSVPL
+1124 SFVLTGQAQGVSVPL
-1139 SNENRTFGIALN
+1139 TNENRTFGIALN

-1166 FNSNTTSVQSAS
+1166 FNSNTTSVQSVS

-1186 EKIVESV
+1186 EKLVQCV
-1193 DYAFVYGYNCNT
+1193 DYAFVYGYNSNT

-1211 MLKVMVSPGTTSTDS
+1211 MLKVMVSPSTTSTDS
-1226 ASSPSGDDNTQGT
+1226 ASSSNGDDNTQGT

-1272 GNYITEKTDENGNTI
+1272 GNYVTEETDENGNTT

-1303 NNVKTSYTYDSSDNA
+1303 NNVETSYTYDSSDNV
-1318 TSITTGGASNK
+1318 TSITTDGTSNR

-1398 NNVTNIKCNGNI
+1398 NNVTNIKCNDNI

-1443 LESQFILGKDNTLA
+1443 LESQFILGKDSTIAN
-1457 KSVTTDENGNTVEKT
+1457 SVTTDENGNTVEKT

-1507 GRTTSVL
+1507 GRTTSIL
-1514 TKGLKNDKDYK
+1514 TKGLKDNKDYK
-1525 VEYTYTKGKDDNSTS
+1525 VKYTYADGKETNSTS
-1540 NTIGSLT
+1540 KTVSNLSSS
-1547 QFFNTEKVASYTY
+1547 FNDNEIATY
-1560 SYDGNGN
+1560 SYSYDENGNITQIRLGKDIINKYVYDDKNQLKQEYDYLHNYYISYSLDGNGN
-1567 IQTIVQD
+1567 I
-1574 SKLTGVETEDG
+1574 
-1585 ITNRYVYDSNN
+1585 
-1596 QLVEEYDYVHNFH
+1596 H
-1609 IYYSLDSNGNI
+1609 
-1620 LSVNRQPADSSA
+1620 SVNTQALDANGLP
-1632 TGKPHG
+1632 TGSPRG
-1638 NIYYYEDKEWN
+1638 NVYYYEDKQWC
-1649 DKLTKINTT
+1649 DKLTRVNNTGY
-1658 EITYDEIGNPLNYRD
+1658 ITYDEIGNPLNYRD
-1673 GMSFTWK
+1673 GMSFTWR
-1680 NGRWLSTTTLS
+1680 NGRWLSTTTLN
-1691 DGTKITYRYNANGM
+1691 DGTKVTYRYNANGM
-1705 RTQKKVGSK
+1705 RTQKQVGSK
-1714 VTDYYYDSNDNLIA
+1714 VTDYYYDSNNNLIA
-1728 EKTDSAT
+1728 EKTDNAT
-1735 FFFYYDNKNN
+1735 LFFYYDTENS
-1745 PIAFSYNGKMF
+1745 PVALSYNGKMF
-1756 YYVKNVQGDV
+1756 YYVKNLQGDI
-1766 VKILDEEGVSYA
+1766 VKILDEDGQEKA
-1778 SYVYDSWGNIL
+1778 SYVYNAWGNIL
-1789 EEKGEPILSRLN
+1789 SQSEDELSSIN

-1811 EDTAMYYLQT
+1811 EDTTLYYLQT

-1866 GQWYTN
+1866 GQWFHNLAAYRDYHKKRCKGHAWRSFLTKYKNVNERYNFN
-1872 KHKEMT
+1872 KKT
-1878 EKMGFSGSAYKTVRD
+1878 CGSYRNYILGQGLNPVSNMVYGASRRLISNVGCELIA
-1893 WVYNADAYPCESTDD
+1893 VYNALKWLGHYQSFSQVILEAEMNDLPWFNGRFGTDPKDLYLYFKAHNIKYKKYEKLDEFRKKMRHSKVGIISQWNKRCIDGLHTFFIFRKKGKYYAYNYYND
-1908 YSAPFHSRNEALDI
+1908 SRKREEID
-1922 AKKLYNLA
+1922 LYKINS
-1930 LEIKKEKKPKKF
+1930 KKF
-1942 LIGEYRRGYTNIDFL
+1942 IIG
-1957 KYSLKKNNTKSM
+1957 
-1969 EKMQIAQYE
+1969 
-1978 FVHRINHH
+1978 
-1986 KWSKQAQILLG
+1986 
-1997 LSLHVVQD
+1997 
-2005 YFAHV
+2005 
-2010 IRVNLYKSKN
+2010 
-2020 NYYGEKGCILLKRY
+2020 
-2034 LGIKITLVDNDE
+2034 
-2046 YMNLNN
+2046 
-2052 RIEDGTDVIPRRYY
+2052 Y
-2066 CAEQITN
+2066 CFI
-2073 SFYRR
+2073 
-2078 WKKNKSINKIKVTTN
+2078 
-2093 YEGTNLYKYKRSTG
+2093 
-2107 HFKNK
+2107 
-2112 RYWLIET
+2112 
-2119 GKYFY
+2119 
-2124 TIK
+2124 

>member
-1 MKCKLR
+1 MKCKMR

-32 VQDNSSQNSNSE
+32 VLDNSSQNSNSE

-54 SETNEIGDIVSEDS
+54 SETDEIGNIVSEDS

-99 KNEWVDYDNTLVKS
+99 KNEWVDYDNTLVNS

-167 TNDDKNDTALDN
+167 TNDDKNDTTLDN
-179 IISNAE
+179 ITSNAE

-190 SNVDLQC
+190 NNVDLQC

-244 NVVYTISAP
+244 NIVYTISAP
-253 YMVDANEKYSE
+253 YMVDANQKYSE

-278 QVKLTADKDFLLS
+278 QVKLIADKDFLLS

-304 SSGQVS
+304 SSGQAL

-322 STKYNPPYTLSSSEY
+322 STKYNPPYLLSSSEY
-337 IRWVIKKLPTLTSS
+337 FRWIIKKMPTLSS
-351 QKVIKA
+351 AQKITKA
-357 TYSYSIEKIIG
+357 TYSYSISSVVG
-368 DVSESNPF
+368 DLSNDKPF

-383 KSTSPYYDSI
+383 KNTAPYYDSL
-393 VKDYSAIAGSSDDV
+393 VKDYCAVANSSDEV

-418 ATGESANNG
+418 ATGESSNNG
-427 FILEAKDSAKTRTVN
+427 FILEAKDSAKTRTLN
-442 LSIGNRTHHKPMF
+442 LSIGDKTHHKPMF
-455 TMVYKDFTGKEDS
+455 TMVYKDFTGKEES

-573 EPTEW
+573 APTEW

-603 LTFIKDSSGRGTL
+603 LYFQSNNGRGILYKIT
-616 SYISELENSK
+616 ELDNSK
-626 NHIAYG
+626 NCIGYG
-632 RNNNDGYINYIYDS
+632 RNSSDGYINYIYDS

-654 TTTYIN
+654 TTTTIN

-710 ISVKYTKEDGSE
+710 ISVKYTKENGSE

-779 DTDGTKVSTMNANGY
+779 DADGTKVSTMNANGY

-952 NGKNYTTWFDCLQL
+952 NGKHYTTWFDCLQL

-978 KNSDFTNANN
+978 KNSDFANANN

-997 TFTSGRPYIFGA
+997 TFTYGRPYIFGE
-1009 PTYVK
+1009 PLYVK
-1014 IDSDEDDTTDS
+1014 IDSNDTETSVPSSSTATSTDV
-1025 TTENATGTTVKETTQ
+1025 TTTSKPTETVATVTAT
-1040 SVQSTT
+1040 
-1046 VVSEHDVVDTTDA
+1046 EHDVVDTTDV

-1070 YNRVYEVYSDTDNS
+1070 YNRVYEVVNDDEDSSDADESNNS
-1084 ENSGNDSDSEDTTSE
+1084 SNVGDSNNSNNTVESEDTSDNSNNSDTTDE

-1124 SIVLTGQAQGVSVPL
+1124 SFVLTGQAQGVSVPL

-1166 FNSNTTSVQSAS
+1166 FNSNTTSVQSVS

-1186 EKIVESV
+1186 EKVVESV
-1193 DYAFVYGYNCNT
+1193 DYAFVYGYNSNT

-1211 MLKVMVSPGTTSTDS
+1211 MLKVMASPGTTSTDS
-1226 ASSPSGDDNTQGT
+1226 ASSSSGDDNTQGT

-1254 ELDTSKSYIKSE
+1254 KLDTSKSYIKSE
-1266 STYDSK
+1266 STYDTK
-1272 GNYITEKTDENGNTI
+1272 GNYIAEETDENGNTT

-1303 NNVKTSYTYDSSDNA
+1303 NNVETSYTYDSSDNA
-1318 TSITTGGASNK
+1318 TSITTDGTSNK

-1398 NNVTNIKCNGNI
+1398 NNVTNIKCNDNI

-1443 LESQFILGKDNTLA
+1443 LEGQFILGKDSTLA
-1457 KSVTTDENGNTVEKT
+1457 KSVTNDENGNTVEKT
-1472 EIGNNTRTIT
+1472 EIGNNIRTIT

-1507 GRTTSVL
+1507 GRTTSIL
-1514 TKGLKNDKDYK
+1514 TKGLKDNKDYK
-1525 VEYTYTKGKDDNSTS
+1525 VKYTYADGKGTNSTS
-1540 NTIGSLT
+1540 KTVSNLSSS
-1547 QFFNTEKVASYTY
+1547 FNDNEIATY
-1560 SYDGNGN
+1560 SYSYDENGNITQIRLGKDIINKYIYDDKNQLKQEYDYLHNYYINYSLDGNGN
-1567 IQTIVQD
+1567 IHSVNTQALDANGLPTGSPRGNVYYYDDKQWCD
-1574 SKLTGVETEDG
+1574 KLTGVNE
-1585 ITNRYVYDSNN
+1585 V
-1596 QLVEEYDYVHNFH
+1596 
-1609 IYYSLDSNGNI
+1609 GN
-1620 LSVNRQPADSSA
+1620 
-1632 TGKPHG
+1632 
-1638 NIYYYEDKEWN
+1638 
-1649 DKLTKINTT
+1649 
-1658 EITYDEIGNPLNYRD
+1658 ITYDEIGNPLNYRD
-1673 GMSFTWK
+1673 GMSFTWR

-1714 VTDYYYDSNDNLIA
+1714 VTDYYYDSNNNLIA
-1728 EKTDSAT
+1728 EKTDNAT
-1735 FFFYYDNKNN
+1735 LFFYYDTENS
-1745 PIAFSYNGKMF
+1745 PVALSYNGKMF
-1756 YYVKNVQGDV
+1756 YYVKNLQGDI
-1766 VKILDEEGVSYA
+1766 VKILDEDGNEKA
-1778 SYVYDSWGNIL
+1778 SFVYNAWGNIL
-1789 EEKGEPILSRLN
+1789 SQSDDELASIN

-1811 EDTAMYYLQT
+1811 EDTTMYYLQT

-1833 ADDTEFISSS
+1833 ADDTAFIGSS
-1843 GTAIGDNIFIYCEN
+1843 GTAIGDNIYTYCEN
-1857 NPVNNVDYT
+1857 DPVNNVDYT
-1866 GQWYTN
+1866 GQWFHNLAAYRDYHKKRCKGHAWRSFLTKYKNVNERYNFN
-1872 KHKEMT
+1872 KKT
-1878 EKMGFSGSAYKTVRD
+1878 CGSYRNYILGQGLNPVSNMVYGASRRLISNVGCELIA
-1893 WVYNADAYPCESTDD
+1893 VYNALKWLGHYQSFSQVILEAEMNDLPWFNGRFGTDPKDLYLYFKAHNIKYKKYEKLDEFRKKMRHSKVGIISQWNKRCIDGLHTFFIFRKKGKYYAYNYYND
-1908 YSAPFHSRNEALDI
+1908 SRKREEID
-1922 AKKLYNLA
+1922 LYKINS
-1930 LEIKKEKKPKKF
+1930 KKF
-1942 LIGEYRRGYTNIDFL
+1942 IIG
-1957 KYSLKKNNTKSM
+1957 
-1969 EKMQIAQYE
+1969 
-1978 FVHRINHH
+1978 
-1986 KWSKQAQILLG
+1986 
-1997 LSLHVVQD
+1997 
-2005 YFAHV
+2005 
-2010 IRVNLYKSKN
+2010 
-2020 NYYGEKGCILLKRY
+2020 
-2034 LGIKITLVDNDE
+2034 
-2046 YMNLNN
+2046 
-2052 RIEDGTDVIPRRYY
+2052 Y
-2066 CAEQITN
+2066 CFI
-2073 SFYRR
+2073 
-2078 WKKNKSINKIKVTTN
+2078 
-2093 YEGTNLYKYKRSTG
+2093 
-2107 HFKNK
+2107 
-2112 RYWLIET
+2112 
-2119 GKYFY
+2119 
-2124 TIK
+2124 

>member
-32 VQDNSSQNSNSE
+32 VQDNSSQNSNLE

-127 VSLSKNTSSDSLV
+127 VSLSKNTSSESLV

-167 TNDDKNDTALDN
+167 TNDDKNDTTLDN
-179 IISNAE
+179 ITSNAE

-190 SNVDLQC
+190 NNVDLQC

-244 NVVYTISAP
+244 NIVYTISAP

-304 SSGQVS
+304 SSGQS
-310 NTNYSYIGYGTS
+310 LNTNYSYIGYGTS

-337 IRWVIKKLPTLTSS
+337 IRWVINKLPTLTSS

-357 TYSYSIEKIIG
+357 TYSYSIDKIIG

-573 EPTEW
+573 APTEW

-692 KLPDNSCS
+692 KLPNNSCS

-710 ISVKYTKEDGSE
+710 ISVKYTKEGGSE

-848 DTKYFGTNAIKIYN
+848 KTKYFGTNAIKIYN

-895 CENNGTGKVN
+895 CENNGTGKLN

-937 KLPSTATDVKVLLKS
+937 KLPPTATDVKVLLKS

-997 TFTSGRPYIFGA
+997 TFTSGRPYIFGT
-1009 PTYVK
+1009 PTYLK
-1014 IDSDEDDTTDS
+1014 MDSDENDTTDS
-1025 TTENATGTTVKETTQ
+1025 TIENATGTTVKETTQ

-1124 SIVLTGQAQGVSVPL
+1124 SFVLTGQAQGASVPL

-1151 VYYNGEKT
+1151 VYYQGENA

-1166 FNSNTTSVQSAS
+1166 FNSNTTSVQSVS

-1186 EKIVESV
+1186 EKLVQCV
-1193 DYAFVYGYNCNT
+1193 DYAFVYGYNSNT

-1226 ASSPSGDDNTQGT
+1226 ASSSNGDDNTQET

-1272 GNYITEKTDENGNTI
+1272 GNYVTEETDENGNTT

-1318 TSITTGGASNK
+1318 TSITTDGTSNK

-1398 NNVTNIKCNGNI
+1398 NNVTNIKCNDNI
-1410 VAEYTY
+1410 VAKYTY
-1416 NKNGQISVCD
+1416 NKNGQISVCN

-1443 LESQFILGKDNTLA
+1443 LEGQFILGKDNTLA

-1493 DYNGLKTTEEKDSF
+1493 DYNGLKTTEEKDEF

-1514 TKGLKNDKDYK
+1514 TRGLKDNKDYK

-1547 QFFNTEKVASYTY
+1547 QSFDTETVASYTY

-1567 IQTIVQD
+1567 IITVAQD

-1714 VTDYYYDSNDNLIA
+1714 VTDYYYDSNNNLIA
-1728 EKTDSAT
+1728 EKTDNAT
-1735 FFFYYDNKNN
+1735 LFFYYDTENS
-1745 PIAFSYNGKMF
+1745 PVALSYNGKMF
-1756 YYVKNVQGDV
+1756 YYVKNLKGDI
-1766 VKILDEEGVSYA
+1766 VKILDEDGISYA

-1789 EEKGEPILSRLN
+1789 DEKGEPILRRLN

-1811 EDTAMYYLQT
+1811 EDTAMYYLRS

-1833 ADDTEFISSS
+1833 ADDTAYIGSS
-1843 GTAIGDNIFIYCEN
+1843 GTVLSCNIFVYCEN
-1857 NPVNNVDYT
+1857 NPINLYDYT
-1866 GQWYTN
+1866 GNCCYLDGGIIKTCHKSN
-1872 KHKEMT
+1872 KYNRNNAIKYA
-1878 EKMGFSGSAYKTVRD
+1878 EKWSHDYNMQFPKFQNGDCANFVSQCLHYGGLNMNRD
-1893 WVYNADAYPCESTDD
+1893 WYCFKSSYWEECYTQYWTVASKQYAYFRRSKYVKRSIELSWYNLTNTIQHKIINKYGIKKGDLLYFDGNGDGIYTHASIISSIIKVKGKKIICYAAHTV
-1908 YSAPFHSRNEALDI
+1908 SRFN
-1922 AKKLYNLA
+1922 KKLLSN
-1930 LEIKKEKKPKKF
+1930 K
-1942 LIGEYRRGYTNIDFL
+1942 D
-1957 KYSLKKNNTKSM
+1957 KKN
-1969 EKMQIAQYE
+1969 
-1978 FVHRINHH
+1978 
-1986 KWSKQAQILLG
+1986 
-1997 LSLHVVQD
+1997 
-2005 YFAHV
+2005 
-2010 IRVNLYKSKN
+2010 
-2020 NYYGEKGCILLKRY
+2020 
-2034 LGIKITLVDNDE
+2034 
-2046 YMNLNN
+2046 
-2052 RIEDGTDVIPRRYY
+2052 P
-2066 CAEQITN
+2066 
-2073 SFYRR
+2073 
-2078 WKKNKSINKIKVTTN
+2078 KKNK
-2093 YEGTNLYKYKRSTG
+2093 GKRNSTVCILQM
-2107 HFKNK
+2107 K
-2112 RYWLIET
+2112 
-2119 GKYFY
+2119 
-2124 TIK
+2124 

>member
-32 VQDNSSQNSNSE
+32 VQDNSSQSSNSE

-54 SETNEIGDIVSEDS
+54 SETEEIGNIVSEDS

-167 TNDDKNDTALDN
+167 TNDDKNDTTIDN
-179 IISNAE
+179 ITSNAE

-190 SNVDLQC
+190 NNVDLQC

-253 YMVDANEKYSE
+253 YMVDANQKYSE

-278 QVKLTADKDFLLS
+278 QVKLIADKDFLLS

-310 NTNYSYIGYGTS
+310 NTKYSYVGYGTS

-337 IRWVIKKLPTLTSS
+337 IRWVITKLPTLTSS

-393 VKDYSAIAGSSDDV
+393 VKDYSAIAGSSDNV

-418 ATGESANNG
+418 ATGESTNNG

-442 LSIGNRTHHKPMF
+442 LSIGDKTHHKPMF
-455 TMVYKDFTGKEDS
+455 TMVYKDFTGKEES

-573 EPTEW
+573 APTEW

-603 LTFIKDSSGRGTL
+603 LYFQSNNGRGILYKIT
-616 SYISELENSK
+616 ELDNSK
-626 NHIAYG
+626 NCIGYG
-632 RNNNDGYINYIYDS
+632 RNSSDGYINYIYDS

-654 TTTYIN
+654 TTTTIN

-710 ISVKYTKEDGSE
+710 ISVKYTKEDGSQ

-729 SLTYNTANK
+729 SLTYNTTNK

-885 VTFSAYVKAS
+885 ITFSAYVKAT

-978 KNSDFTNANN
+978 KNSDFSGDNN
-988 WFDNSNNKF
+988 WVGCESLKSDDSTDSSTSCILGVPGLATSNDDKKTENSDKTENSNV
-997 TFTSGRPYIFGA
+997 I
-1009 PTYVK
+1009 
-1014 IDSDEDDTTDS
+1014 
-1025 TTENATGTTVKETTQ
+1025 TETKHTTVIKD
-1040 SVQSTT
+1040 
-1046 VVSEHDVVDTTDA
+1046 EHDSVDTTDA
-1059 YGNVVKSVEGV
+1059 YGNVVKSVEGIYRREYDAII
-1070 YNRVYEVYSDTDNS
+1070 YNEVTASSTNTS
-1084 ENSGNDSDSEDTTSE
+1084 TATSTVPSSTPIVSTTTSKSQTE
-1099 ENTDKTNYLSNKY
+1099 QNSNNSSNKS
-1112 IYQRVNVNAKNV
+1112 IYQKVNVNAKNV
-1124 SIVLTGQAQGVSVPL
+1124 SFVLTGQAQGISVPL

-1151 VYYNGEKT
+1151 VYYQGEDT

-1166 FNSNTTSVQSAS
+1166 FNSNTTSVQSVS

-1186 EKIVESV
+1186 EKLVQCV
-1193 DYAFVYGYNCNT
+1193 DYAFVYGYNSNT

-1226 ASSPSGDDNTQGT
+1226 ASSSNGDDNTQET

-1272 GNYITEKTDENGNTI
+1272 GNYVTEETDENGNTT

-1303 NNVKTSYTYDSSDNA
+1303 NNVETSYTYDSSDNA

-1355 NKLLSTYVGD
+1355 NKFLSTYVGD

-1388 SVISYTYDEY
+1388 SVISYTYD
-1398 NNVTNIKCNGNI
+1398 
-1410 VAEYTY
+1410 
-1416 NKNGQISVCD
+1416 
-1426 DSESGE
+1426 
-1432 TTYYYY
+1432 
-1438 DCNGN
+1438 
-1443 LESQFILGKDNTLA
+1443 
-1457 KSVTTDENGNTVEKT
+1457 
-1472 EIGNNTRTIT
+1472 
-1482 SGTDSDGKSFV
+1482 
-1493 DYNGLKTTEEKDSF
+1493 
-1507 GRTTSVL
+1507 
-1514 TKGLKNDKDYK
+1514 
-1525 VEYTYTKGKDDNSTS
+1525 
-1540 NTIGSLT
+1540 
-1547 QFFNTEKVASYTY
+1547 
-1560 SYDGNGN
+1560 
-1567 IQTIVQD
+1567 
-1574 SKLTGVETEDG
+1574 
-1585 ITNRYVYDSNN
+1585 
-1596 QLVEEYDYVHNFH
+1596 
-1609 IYYSLDSNGNI
+1609 
-1620 LSVNRQPADSSA
+1620 
-1632 TGKPHG
+1632 
-1638 NIYYYEDKEWN
+1638 
-1649 DKLTKINTT
+1649 
-1658 EITYDEIGNPLNYRD
+1658 
-1673 GMSFTWK
+1673 
-1680 NGRWLSTTTLS
+1680 
-1691 DGTKITYRYNANGM
+1691 
-1705 RTQKKVGSK
+1705 
-1714 VTDYYYDSNDNLIA
+1714 
-1728 EKTDSAT
+1728 
-1735 FFFYYDNKNN
+1735 
-1745 PIAFSYNGKMF
+1745 
-1756 YYVKNVQGDV
+1756 
-1766 VKILDEEGVSYA
+1766 
-1778 SYVYDSWGNIL
+1778 
-1789 EEKGEPILSRLN
+1789 
-1801 PLRYRGYVYD
+1801 
-1811 EDTAMYYLQT
+1811 
-1821 RYYDPTTGRFIN
+1821 
-1833 ADDTEFISSS
+1833 
-1843 GTAIGDNIFIYCEN
+1843 
-1857 NPVNNVDYT
+1857 
-1866 GQWYTN
+1866 
-1872 KHKEMT
+1872 
-1878 EKMGFSGSAYKTVRD
+1878 
-1893 WVYNADAYPCESTDD
+1893 
-1908 YSAPFHSRNEALDI
+1908 
-1922 AKKLYNLA
+1922 
-1930 LEIKKEKKPKKF
+1930 
-1942 LIGEYRRGYTNIDFL
+1942 
-1957 KYSLKKNNTKSM
+1957 
-1969 EKMQIAQYE
+1969 
-1978 FVHRINHH
+1978 
-1986 KWSKQAQILLG
+1986 
-1997 LSLHVVQD
+1997 
-2005 YFAHV
+2005 
-2010 IRVNLYKSKN
+2010 
-2020 NYYGEKGCILLKRY
+2020 
-2034 LGIKITLVDNDE
+2034 
-2046 YMNLNN
+2046 
-2052 RIEDGTDVIPRRYY
+2052 
-2066 CAEQITN
+2066 
-2073 SFYRR
+2073 
-2078 WKKNKSINKIKVTTN
+2078 
-2093 YEGTNLYKYKRSTG
+2093 
-2107 HFKNK
+2107 
-2112 RYWLIET
+2112 
-2119 GKYFY
+2119 
-2124 TIK
+2124 

>member
-54 SETNEIGDIVSEDS
+54 SETEEIGNIVSEDS

-167 TNDDKNDTALDN
+167 TNDDKNDTTLDN
-179 IISNAE
+179 ITSNAE

-190 SNVDLQC
+190 NNVDLQC

-253 YMVDANEKYSE
+253 YMVDANQKYSE

-310 NTNYSYIGYGTS
+310 NTKYSYVGYGTS
-322 STKYNPPYTLSSSEY
+322 SPKYNPPYTLSSSEY
-337 IRWVIKKLPTLTSS
+337 IRWVINKLPTLTSS

-357 TYSYSIEKIIG
+357 TYSYSIDKIIG

-393 VKDYSAIAGSSDDV
+393 VKDYSAIAGSSDNV

-418 ATGESANNG
+418 ATGESTNNG

-442 LSIGNRTHHKPMF
+442 LSIGDKTHHKPMF
-455 TMVYKDFTGKEDS
+455 TMVYKDFTGKEDN

-544 TNLNTG
+544 ANLNTG

-573 EPTEW
+573 APTEW

-603 LTFIKDSSGRGTL
+603 LYFQSSNGKGVLYKIT
-616 SYISELENSK
+616 ELDNEK
-626 NHIAYG
+626 NHIGYG
-632 RNNNDGYINYIYDS
+632 RNNSDGYINYIYDS

-700 NYTYDNLGRL
+700 NYAYDNLGRL
-710 ISVKYTKEDGSE
+710 ISVKYTKENGSE

-779 DTDGTKVSTMNANGY
+779 DNDGTKVSTMNANGY

-862 KDKQDKDSVIYHNI
+862 KDKQDNDSVIYHNI

-895 CENNGTGKVN
+895 CENNGTGKLN

-1009 PTYVK
+1009 PTYLK
-1014 IDSDEDDTTDS
+1014 MNSDENDTIDS

-1046 VVSEHDVVDTTDA
+1046 VVSEHDVIDTTDA

-1099 ENTDKTNYLSNKY
+1099 ENTDKTNYLANKY

-1124 SIVLTGQAQGVSVPL
+1124 SFVLTGQAQGVSVPL

-1151 VYYNGEKT
+1151 VYYQGEDT

-1166 FNSNTTSVQSAS
+1166 FNSNTTSVQSVS

-1186 EKIVESV
+1186 EKLVQCV
-1193 DYAFVYGYNCNT
+1193 DYAFVYGYNSNT

-1211 MLKVMVSPGTTSTDS
+1211 MLKVMVSPETTSTDS
-1226 ASSPSGDDNTQGT
+1226 ASSSSGDDNTQGT
-1239 TSASSEVEYGDMLSE
+1239 TSASSEVEYGVMLSE

-1272 GNYITEKTDENGNTI
+1272 GNYVTEETDENGNTT

-1303 NNVKTSYTYDSSDNA
+1303 NNVETSYTYDSSDNA
-1318 TSITTGGASNK
+1318 TSITTDGASNK

-1365 SQIVSNTYSPYNG
+1365 SQIVSNIYSPYNG

-1398 NNVTNIKCNGNI
+1398 NNVTNIKCNDNI

-1416 NKNGQISVCD
+1416 NKNGQISVCN

-1507 GRTTSVL
+1507 GRTTSIL
-1514 TKGLKNDKDYK
+1514 TKGLKDNKDYK
-1525 VEYTYTKGKDDNSTS
+1525 VKYTYADGKGTNSTS
-1540 NTIGSLT
+1540 KTVSNLT
-1547 QFFNTEKVASYTY
+1547 SSFNDNEIATY
-1560 SYDGNGN
+1560 SYSYDENGNITQIRLGKDIINKYIYDDKNQLKQEYDYLHNYYINYSLDGNGN
-1567 IQTIVQD
+1567 I
-1574 SKLTGVETEDG
+1574 
-1585 ITNRYVYDSNN
+1585 
-1596 QLVEEYDYVHNFH
+1596 H
-1609 IYYSLDSNGNI
+1609 
-1620 LSVNRQPADSSA
+1620 SVNTQALDRDGLP
-1632 TGKPHG
+1632 TGSPRG
-1638 NIYYYEDKEWN
+1638 NIYYYDDKQWC
-1649 DKLTKINTT
+1649 DKLTGVNGVGN
-1658 EITYDEIGNPLNYRD
+1658 ITYDEIGNPLNYRD
-1673 GMSFTWK
+1673 GMSFTWR
-1680 NGRWLSTTTLS
+1680 NGRWLSTTTLN
-1691 DGTKITYRYNANGM
+1691 DGTKVTYRYNANGM

-1714 VTDYYYDSNDNLIA
+1714 VTDYYYDSNNNLIA
-1728 EKTDSAT
+1728 QKTDNAT
-1735 FFFYYDNKNN
+1735 LFFYYDTENS
-1745 PIAFSYNGKMF
+1745 PVALSYNGKMF
-1756 YYVKNVQGDV
+1756 YYVKNLQGDI
-1766 VKILDEEGVSYA
+1766 VKILDEDGNEKA
-1778 SYVYDSWGNIL
+1778 NYVYNAWGNIL
-1789 EEKGEPILSRLN
+1789 SQSNDELSSIN

-1821 RYYDPTTGRFIN
+1821 RYYDPFTGRFIN
-1833 ADDTEFISSS
+1833 ADNTVFIGSS
-1843 GTAIGDNIFIYCEN
+1843 GTAIGDNIFTYCEN
-1857 NPVNNVDYT
+1857 DPVNNVDYT
-1866 GQWYTN
+1866 GQW
-1872 KHKEMT
+1872 
-1878 EKMGFSGSAYKTVRD
+1878 F
-1893 WVYNADAYPCESTDD
+1893 
-1908 YSAPFHSRNEALDI
+1908 
-1922 AKKLYNLA
+1922 
-1930 LEIKKEKKPKKF
+1930 
-1942 LIGEYRRGYTNIDFL
+1942 
-1957 KYSLKKNNTKSM
+1957 YSLKKYYDYNFKKYMIISPILWYNFLESYEKLCKRNKYNKNCIGKYSSYIYGQANYPVSNMKYGKSESRISNVGCELVAIYNALKKMKKFMNFSQIILEAEMNDLVWYRGKFGTHPRKIGRFFDAHKIIYVQSNNIYDFK
-1969 EKMQIAQYE
+1969 
-1978 FVHRINHH
+1978 H
-1986 KWSKQAQILLG
+1986 
-1997 LSLHVVQD
+1997 D
-2005 YFAHV
+2005 
-2010 IRVNLYKSKN
+2010 
-2020 NYYGEKGCILLKRY
+2020 
-2034 LGIKITLVDNDE
+2034 
-2046 YMNLNN
+2046 MN
-2052 RIEDGTDVIPRRYY
+2052 
-2066 CAEQITN
+2066 
-2073 SFYRR
+2073 
-2078 WKKNKSINKIKVTTN
+2078 
-2093 YEGTNLYKYKRSTG
+2093 KYK
-2107 HFKNK
+2107 
-2112 RYWLIET
+2112 LE
-2119 GKYFY
+2119 
-2124 TIK
+2124 

>member
-1 MKCKLR
+1 
-7 KCLSTVSIILCFAM
+7 
-21 IYLIPMNVVAL
+21 MNVVAL
-32 VQDNSSQNSNSE
+32 VQDNSSQSSNSE

-54 SETNEIGDIVSEDS
+54 SETEEIGNIVSEDS

-179 IISNAE
+179 ITSNAE

-190 SNVDLQC
+190 NNVDLQC

-212 PNAKNEYVISYNIGK
+212 PNVNNEYVISYNIGK
-227 LTPKLKDDNTID
+227 LIPKLKDDNTID

-253 YMVDANEKYSE
+253 YMVDANQKYSE

-304 SSGQVS
+304 SSGQAL
-310 NTNYSYIGYGTS
+310 NTNYSYVGYGTS

-337 IRWVIKKLPTLTSS
+337 IRWVITKLPTLTSS

-393 VKDYSAIAGSSDDV
+393 VKDYSAIAGSSDNV

-418 ATGESANNG
+418 ATGESTNNG

-442 LSIGNRTHHKPMF
+442 LSIGDKTHHKPMF
-455 TMVYKDFTGKEDS
+455 TMVYKDFTGKEDN

-544 TNLNTG
+544 ANLNTG

-573 EPTEW
+573 APTEW

-603 LTFIKDSSGRGTL
+603 LYFQSSNGKGVLYKIT
-616 SYISELENSK
+616 ELDNEK
-626 NHIAYG
+626 NHIVYG
-632 RNNNDGYINYIYDS
+632 RNSSDGYINYIYDS

-654 TTTYIN
+654 TTTTIN

-895 CENNGTGKVN
+895 CENNGTGKLN

-997 TFTSGRPYIFGA
+997 AFTYGRPYIFGA
-1009 PTYVK
+1009 PLYVK
-1014 IDSDEDDTTDS
+1014 MNSDENDTTDS

-1099 ENTDKTNYLSNKY
+1099 ENTDKTNYLANKY

-1124 SIVLTGQAQGVSVPL
+1124 SFVLTGQAQGVSVPL

-1151 VYYNGEKT
+1151 VYYQGEDT

-1166 FNSNTTSVQSAS
+1166 FNSNTTSVQSVS

-1186 EKIVESV
+1186 EKLVQCV
-1193 DYAFVYGYNCNT
+1193 DYAFVYGYNSNT

-1211 MLKVMVSPGTTSTDS
+1211 MLKVMVSPETTSTDS
-1226 ASSPSGDDNTQGT
+1226 ASSSNGDDNTRGT

-1272 GNYITEKTDENGNTI
+1272 GNYVTEETDENGNTT

-1303 NNVKTSYTYDSSDNA
+1303 NNVETSYTYDSSDNA
-1318 TSITTGGASNK
+1318 TSITTDGASNK

-1365 SQIVSNTYSPYNG
+1365 SQIVSNIYSPYNG

-1398 NNVTNIKCNGNI
+1398 NNVTNIKCNDNI

-1416 NKNGQISVCD
+1416 NKNGQISVCN

-1507 GRTTSVL
+1507 GRTTSIL
-1514 TKGLKNDKDYK
+1514 TKGLKDNKDYK
-1525 VEYTYTKGKDDNSTS
+1525 VKYTYADGKGTNSTS
-1540 NTIGSLT
+1540 KTVSNLT
-1547 QFFNTEKVASYTY
+1547 SSFNDNEIATY
-1560 SYDGNGN
+1560 SYSYDENGNITQIRLGKDIINKYIYDDKNQLKQEYDYLHNYYINYSLDGNGN
-1567 IQTIVQD
+1567 I
-1574 SKLTGVETEDG
+1574 
-1585 ITNRYVYDSNN
+1585 
-1596 QLVEEYDYVHNFH
+1596 H
-1609 IYYSLDSNGNI
+1609 
-1620 LSVNRQPADSSA
+1620 SVNTQALDRDGLP
-1632 TGKPHG
+1632 TGSPRG
-1638 NIYYYEDKEWN
+1638 NIYYYDDKQWC
-1649 DKLTKINTT
+1649 DKLTGVNGVGN
-1658 EITYDEIGNPLNYRD
+1658 ITYDEIGNPLNYRD
-1673 GMSFTWK
+1673 GMSFTWR
-1680 NGRWLSTTTLS
+1680 NGRWLSTTTLN
-1691 DGTKITYRYNANGM
+1691 DGTKVTYRYNANGM

-1714 VTDYYYDSNDNLIA
+1714 VTDYYYDSNNNLIA
-1728 EKTDSAT
+1728 QKTDNAT
-1735 FFFYYDNKNN
+1735 LFFYYDTENS
-1745 PIAFSYNGKMF
+1745 PVALSYNGKMF
-1756 YYVKNVQGDV
+1756 YYVKNLQGDI
-1766 VKILDEEGVSYA
+1766 VKILDEDGNEKA
-1778 SYVYDSWGNIL
+1778 SYVYNAWGDIISQSDDEL
-1789 EEKGEPILSRLN
+1789 ASIN

-1811 EDTAMYYLQT
+1811 EDTTLYYLQT

-1833 ADDTEFISSS
+1833 ADDTAYIGAT
-1843 GTAIGDNIFIYCEN
+1843 GTVLSANIFTYCEN
-1857 NPVNNVDYT
+1857 NPIIKKDINGKVTGVDDVFMLAVLIATVAAIAVVIGIIAFKDSWQILCKYMANSLSSLWQDIWNGFVNFYD
-1866 GQWYTN
+1866 W
-1872 KHKEMT
+1872 
-1878 EKMGFSGSAYKTVRD
+1878 SAKKIKLAIKTCKKYISLYRADSRLRSKLKSKRKNSKRFFTVRMEKNKAPI
-1893 WVYNADAYPCESTDD
+1893 VGPPIDANVAVS
-1908 YSAPFHSRNEALDI
+1908 
-1922 AKKLYNLA
+1922 KL
-1930 LEIKKEKKPKKF
+1930 
-1942 LIGEYRRGYTNIDFL
+1942 RRGFDVITYFRTDALNIANRANGKKSECHQKHDHSFYFSHFHVSL
-1957 KYSLKKNNTKSM
+1957 KYIK
-1969 EKMQIAQYE
+1969 
-1978 FVHRINHH
+1978 HH
-1986 KWSKQAQILLG
+1986 I
-1997 LSLHVVQD
+1997 H
-2005 YFAHV
+2005 
-2010 IRVNLYKSKN
+2010 
-2020 NYYGEKGCILLKRY
+2020 
-2034 LGIKITLVDNDE
+2034 
-2046 YMNLNN
+2046 
-2052 RIEDGTDVIPRRYY
+2052 
-2066 CAEQITN
+2066 
-2073 SFYRR
+2073 SFY
-2078 WKKNKSINKIKVTTN
+2078 VV
-2093 YEGTNLYKYKRSTG
+2093 GG
-2107 HFKNK
+2107 
-2112 RYWLIET
+2112 
-2119 GKYFY
+2119 
-2124 TIK
+2124 

>member
-1 MKCKLR
+1 M
-7 KCLSTVSIILCFAM
+7 
-21 IYLIPMNVVAL
+21 
-32 VQDNSSQNSNSE
+32 
-44 SNSADFSNVK
+44 
-54 SETNEIGDIVSEDS
+54 
-68 EQRTENSKTFLLDD
+68 
-82 GTKMF
+82 
-87 VDYGEPVHYKNS
+87 
-99 KNEWVDYDNTLVKS
+99 
-113 DDNSTYSNKESDVN
+113 
-127 VSLSKNTSSDSLV
+127 
-140 SVENDKHEISWNYDD
+140 
-155 ANKSNIVVQNGK
+155 
-167 TNDDKNDTALDN
+167 
-179 IISNAE
+179 
-185 YKNIY
+185 
-190 SNVDLQC
+190 
-197 NVTTKGVKENIVLNS
+197 
-212 PNAKNEYVISYNIGK
+212 
-227 LTPKLKDDNTID
+227 
-239 LYNGK
+239 
-244 NVVYTISAP
+244 YTISAP

-304 SSGQVS
+304 SSGQAL
-310 NTNYSYIGYGTS
+310 NTSYSYIGYGTS
-322 STKYNPPYTLSSSEY
+322 SPKYNPPYTLSSSEY
-337 IRWVIKKLPTLTSS
+337 IRWVINKLPTLTSS

-393 VKDYSAIAGSSDDV
+393 VIDYSAIADSSNDV

-418 ATGESANNG
+418 ATGESTNNG

-442 LSIGNRTHHKPMF
+442 LSIGDKTHHKPMF
-455 TMVYKDFTGKEDS
+455 TMVYKDFTGKEES

-512 YNSFDYDKCYQD
+512 YNSFDYDKCNQD

-573 EPTEW
+573 APTEW

-603 LTFIKDSSGRGTL
+603 LYFQSSNGKGVLYKIT
-616 SYISELENSK
+616 ELDNEK
-626 NHIAYG
+626 NHIVYG
-632 RNNNDGYINYIYDS
+632 RNSSDGYINYIYDS

-654 TTTYIN
+654 TTTTIN

-895 CENNGTGKVN
+895 CENNGTGKLN

-997 TFTSGRPYIFGA
+997 AFTYGRPYIFGA
-1009 PTYVK
+1009 PLYVK
-1014 IDSDEDDTTDS
+1014 MNSDENDTTDS

-1099 ENTDKTNYLSNKY
+1099 ENTDKTNYLANKY

-1124 SIVLTGQAQGVSVPL
+1124 SFVLTGQAQGISVPL

-1151 VYYNGEKT
+1151 VYYQGEDT

-1166 FNSNTTSVQSAS
+1166 FNSNTTSVQSVS

-1186 EKIVESV
+1186 EKLVQCV
-1193 DYAFVYGYNCNT
+1193 DYAFVYGYNSNT

-1211 MLKVMVSPGTTSTDS
+1211 MLKVMVSPETTSTDS
-1226 ASSPSGDDNTQGT
+1226 ASSSSGDDNTQGT

-1272 GNYITEKTDENGNTI
+1272 GNYVTEETDENGNTT

-1303 NNVKTSYTYDSSDNA
+1303 NNVETSYTYDSSDNA

-1398 NNVTNIKCNGNI
+1398 NNVTNIKCNDNTI
-1410 VAEYTY
+1410 DKYTY

-1443 LESQFILGKDNTLA
+1443 LESQFILGKDSTLA
-1457 KSVTTDENGNTVEKT
+1457 NSVTTDENGNTVEKT

-1507 GRTTSVL
+1507 GRTTSIL
-1514 TKGLKNDKDYK
+1514 TKGLKDNKDYK
-1525 VEYTYTKGKDDNSTS
+1525 VKYTYADGKGTNSTS
-1540 NTIGSLT
+1540 KTVSNLT
-1547 QFFNTEKVASYTY
+1547 SSFNDNEIATY
-1560 SYDGNGN
+1560 SYSYDENGNITQIRLGKDIINKYIYDDKNQLKQEYDYLHNYYINYSLDGNGN
-1567 IQTIVQD
+1567 IHSVNTQA
-1574 SKLTGVETEDG
+1574 
-1585 ITNRYVYDSNN
+1585 
-1596 QLVEEYDYVHNFH
+1596 
-1609 IYYSLDSNGNI
+1609 LDSDKHPTG
-1620 LSVNRQPADSSA
+1620 SV
-1632 TGKPHG
+1632 HG
-1638 NIYYYEDKEWN
+1638 NVYYYEDKQWC
-1649 DKLTKINTT
+1649 DKLTRVNNIGY
-1658 EITYDEIGNPLNYRD
+1658 ITYDEIGNPLNYRD
-1673 GMSFTWK
+1673 GMSFTWR
-1680 NGRWLSTTTLS
+1680 NGRWLSTTTLN
-1691 DGTKITYRYNANGM
+1691 DDTKVTYRYNANGM

-1714 VTDYYYDSNDNLIA
+1714 VTDYYYDSNNNLIA
-1728 EKTDSAT
+1728 QKTDNAT
-1735 FFFYYDNKNN
+1735 LFFYYDTENS
-1745 PIAFSYNGKMF
+1745 PVALSYNGKMF
-1756 YYVKNVQGDV
+1756 YYVKNLQGDI
-1766 VKILDEEGVSYA
+1766 VKILDEDGNEKA
-1778 SYVYDSWGNIL
+1778 DYVYNAWGDIISQSDDEL
-1789 EEKGEPILSRLN
+1789 ASIN

-1811 EDTAMYYLQT
+1811 EDTTLYYLQT

-1833 ADDTEFISSS
+1833 ADDTAYIGAT
-1843 GTAIGDNIFIYCEN
+1843 GTVLSANIFTYCEN
-1857 NPVNNVDYT
+1857 NAIMFTDYN
-1866 GQWYTN
+1866 GQLLKEEKEAGRKFWKNWVVSTLKKKKWTYSATFLEHSLRDKPSNLWYNSYTALSKKIKKTN
-1872 KHKEMT
+1872 EFKNLVKKVRKKHKN
-1878 EKMGFSGSAYKTVRD
+1878 KWVSNYKCSL
-1893 WVYNADAYPCESTDD
+1893 VYNSGDLLGA
-1908 YSAPFHSRNEALDI
+1908 FHNISVTVNE
-1922 AKKLYNLA
+1922 
-1930 LEIKKEKKPKKF
+1930 
-1942 LIGEYRRGYTNIDFL
+1942 
-1957 KYSLKKNNTKSM
+1957 M
-1969 EKMQIAQYE
+1969 
-1978 FVHRINHH
+1978 RINGCRYF
-1986 KWSKQAQILLG
+1986 QFLLEDKYDFK
-1997 LSLHVVQD
+1997 LE
-2005 YFAHV
+2005 
-2010 IRVNLYKSKN
+2010 
-2020 NYYGEKGCILLKRY
+2020 NYSG
-2034 LGIKITLVDNDE
+2034 NW
-2046 YMNLNN
+2046 
-2052 RIEDGTDVIPRRYY
+2052 
-2066 CAEQITN
+2066 A
-2073 SFYRR
+2073 
-2078 WKKNKSINKIKVTTN
+2078 IKVGN
-2093 YEGTNLYKYKRSTG
+2093 NMALADQNQGIIVPYKIYVIVYAKR
-2107 HFKNK
+2107 
-2112 RYWLIET
+2112 
-2119 GKYFY
+2119 
-2124 TIK
+2124 

>member
-1 MKCKLR
+1 
-7 KCLSTVSIILCFAM
+7 
-21 IYLIPMNVVAL
+21 MNVVAL
-32 VQDNSSQNSNSE
+32 VQDNSSQSSNSE

-54 SETNEIGDIVSEDS
+54 SETEEIGNIVSEDS

-179 IISNAE
+179 ITSNAE

-190 SNVDLQC
+190 NNVDLQC

-212 PNAKNEYVISYNIGK
+212 PNVNNEYVISYNIGK
-227 LTPKLKDDNTID
+227 LIPKLKDDNTID

-253 YMVDANEKYSE
+253 YMVDANQKYSE

-304 SSGQVS
+304 SSGQAL
-310 NTNYSYIGYGTS
+310 NTNYSYVGYGTS
-322 STKYNPPYTLSSSEY
+322 SPKYNPPYTLSSSEY
-337 IRWVIKKLPTLTSS
+337 IRWVINKLPTLTSS

-357 TYSYSIEKIIG
+357 TYSYSIDKIIG

-393 VKDYSAIAGSSDDV
+393 VKDYSAIAGSSDNV

-418 ATGESANNG
+418 ATGESTNNG

-442 LSIGNRTHHKPMF
+442 LSIGDKTHHKPMF
-455 TMVYKDFTGKEDS
+455 TMVYKDFTGKEDN

-544 TNLNTG
+544 ANLNTG

-573 EPTEW
+573 APTEW

-603 LTFIKDSSGRGTL
+603 LYFQSSNGKGVLYKIT
-616 SYISELENSK
+616 ELDNEK
-626 NHIAYG
+626 NHIVYG
-632 RNNNDGYINYIYDS
+632 RNSSDGYINYIYDS

-654 TTTYIN
+654 TTTTIN

-895 CENNGTGKVN
+895 CENNGTGKLN

-997 TFTSGRPYIFGA
+997 AFTYGRPYIFGA
-1009 PTYVK
+1009 PLYVK
-1014 IDSDEDDTTDS
+1014 MNSDENDTTDS

-1099 ENTDKTNYLSNKY
+1099 ENTDKTNYLANKY

-1124 SIVLTGQAQGVSVPL
+1124 SFVLTGQAQGVSVPL

-1151 VYYNGEKT
+1151 VYYQGEDT

-1166 FNSNTTSVQSAS
+1166 FNSNTTSVQSVS

-1186 EKIVESV
+1186 EKLVQCV
-1193 DYAFVYGYNCNT
+1193 DYAFVYGYNSNT

-1211 MLKVMVSPGTTSTDS
+1211 MLKVMVSPETTSTDS
-1226 ASSPSGDDNTQGT
+1226 ASSSSGDDNTQGT

-1272 GNYITEKTDENGNTI
+1272 GNYVTEETDENGNTT

-1303 NNVKTSYTYDSSDNA
+1303 NNVETSYTYDSSDNA
-1318 TSITTGGASNK
+1318 TSITTDGASNK

-1365 SQIVSNTYSPYNG
+1365 SQIVSNIYSPYNG

-1398 NNVTNIKCNGNI
+1398 NNVTNIKCNDNI

-1416 NKNGQISVCD
+1416 NKNGQISVCN

-1507 GRTTSVL
+1507 GRTTSIL
-1514 TKGLKNDKDYK
+1514 TKGLKDNKDYK
-1525 VEYTYTKGKDDNSTS
+1525 VKYTYADGKGTNSTS
-1540 NTIGSLT
+1540 KTVSNLT
-1547 QFFNTEKVASYTY
+1547 SSFNDNEIATY
-1560 SYDGNGN
+1560 SYSYDENGNITQIRLGKDIINKYIYDDKNQLKQEYDCLHNYYINYSLDGNGN
-1567 IQTIVQD
+1567 I
-1574 SKLTGVETEDG
+1574 
-1585 ITNRYVYDSNN
+1585 
-1596 QLVEEYDYVHNFH
+1596 H
-1609 IYYSLDSNGNI
+1609 
-1620 LSVNRQPADSSA
+1620 SVNTQALDRDGLP
-1632 TGKPHG
+1632 TGSPRG
-1638 NIYYYEDKEWN
+1638 NIYYYDDKQWC
-1649 DKLTKINTT
+1649 DKLTGVNGVGN
-1658 EITYDEIGNPLNYRD
+1658 ITYDEIGNPLNYRD
-1673 GMSFTWK
+1673 GMSFTWR
-1680 NGRWLSTTTLS
+1680 NGRWLSTTTLN
-1691 DGTKITYRYNANGM
+1691 DGTKVTYRYNANGM

-1714 VTDYYYDSNDNLIA
+1714 VTDYYYDSNNNLIA
-1728 EKTDSAT
+1728 QKTDNAT
-1735 FFFYYDNKNN
+1735 LFFYYDTENS
-1745 PIAFSYNGKMF
+1745 PVALSYNGKMF
-1756 YYVKNVQGDV
+1756 YYVKNLQGDI
-1766 VKILDEEGVSYA
+1766 VKILDEDGNEKA
-1778 SYVYDSWGNIL
+1778 SYVYNAWGDIISQSDDEL
-1789 EEKGEPILSRLN
+1789 ASIN

-1811 EDTAMYYLQT
+1811 EDTTLYYLQT

-1833 ADDTEFISSS
+1833 ADDTAYIGAT
-1843 GTAIGDNIFIYCEN
+1843 GTVLSANIFTYCEN
-1857 NPVNNVDYT
+1857 NPIIKKDINGKVTGVDDVFMLAVLIATVAAIAVVIGIIAFKDSWQILCKYMANSLSSLWQDIWNGFVNFYD
-1866 GQWYTN
+1866 W
-1872 KHKEMT
+1872 
-1878 EKMGFSGSAYKTVRD
+1878 SAKKIKLAIKTCKKYISLYRADSRLRSKLKSKRKNSKRFFTVRMEKNKAPI
-1893 WVYNADAYPCESTDD
+1893 VGPPIDANVAVS
-1908 YSAPFHSRNEALDI
+1908 
-1922 AKKLYNLA
+1922 KL
-1930 LEIKKEKKPKKF
+1930 
-1942 LIGEYRRGYTNIDFL
+1942 RRGFDVITYFRTDALNIANRANGKKSECHQKHDHSFYFSHFHVSL
-1957 KYSLKKNNTKSM
+1957 KYIK
-1969 EKMQIAQYE
+1969 
-1978 FVHRINHH
+1978 HH
-1986 KWSKQAQILLG
+1986 I
-1997 LSLHVVQD
+1997 H
-2005 YFAHV
+2005 
-2010 IRVNLYKSKN
+2010 
-2020 NYYGEKGCILLKRY
+2020 
-2034 LGIKITLVDNDE
+2034 
-2046 YMNLNN
+2046 
-2052 RIEDGTDVIPRRYY
+2052 
-2066 CAEQITN
+2066 
-2073 SFYRR
+2073 SFY
-2078 WKKNKSINKIKVTTN
+2078 VV
-2093 YEGTNLYKYKRSTG
+2093 GG
-2107 HFKNK
+2107 
-2112 RYWLIET
+2112 
-2119 GKYFY
+2119 
-2124 TIK
+2124 

>member
-1 MKCKLR
+1 MKCKMW
-7 KCLSTVSIILCFAM
+7 KCLSTISIILCFAM

-54 SETNEIGDIVSEDS
+54 SETDEIGDIVGEDS

-167 TNDDKNDTALDN
+167 TNDDKNDTTLDN
-179 IISNAE
+179 ITSNAE

-190 SNVDLQC
+190 NNVDLQC

-244 NVVYTISAP
+244 NIVYTISAP

-304 SSGQVS
+304 SSGQAL
-310 NTNYSYIGYGTS
+310 NTSYSYIGYGTS
-322 STKYNPPYTLSSSEY
+322 SPKYNPPYTLSSSEY
-337 IRWVIKKLPTLTSS
+337 IRWVINKLPTLTSS

-393 VKDYSAIAGSSDDV
+393 VKDYSAIAGSSDNV

-418 ATGESANNG
+418 ATGESTNNG

-442 LSIGNRTHHKPMF
+442 LSIGDKTHHKPMF
-455 TMVYKDFTGKEDS
+455 TMVYKDFTGKEDN

-573 EPTEW
+573 APTEW

-603 LTFIKDSSGRGTL
+603 LYFQSSNGKGVLYKIT
-616 SYISELENSK
+616 ELDNEK
-626 NHIAYG
+626 NHIVYG
-632 RNNNDGYINYIYDS
+632 RNSSDGYINYIYDS

-654 TTTYIN
+654 TTTTIN

-710 ISVKYTKEDGSE
+710 ISVKYTKENGSE

-801 DLTVTKSKDNF
+801 ELTVTKSEDNF

-836 SSNPDNKYSLDT
+836 SSNTDNKYSLDT
-848 DTKYFGTNAIKIYN
+848 NTKYFGTNAIKIHN

-876 SQKSLLGKY
+876 SQRALLGKY
-885 VTFSAYVKAS
+885 VTFSAYVKAM

-978 KNSDFTNANN
+978 KNSDFSGDNN
-988 WFDNSNNKF
+988 WVGCESLKSDDSTDSSTSCILGVPGLATSNDDKKTENSDKTENSNV
-997 TFTSGRPYIFGA
+997 I
-1009 PTYVK
+1009 
-1014 IDSDEDDTTDS
+1014 
-1025 TTENATGTTVKETTQ
+1025 TETKHTTVIKD
-1040 SVQSTT
+1040 
-1046 VVSEHDVVDTTDA
+1046 EHDSVDTTDA
-1059 YGNVVKSVEGV
+1059 YGNVVKSVEGIYRREYDAII
-1070 YNRVYEVYSDTDNS
+1070 YNEVTASSTNTS
-1084 ENSGNDSDSEDTTSE
+1084 TATSTVPSSTPIVSTTTSKSQTE
-1099 ENTDKTNYLSNKY
+1099 QNSNNSSNKS
-1112 IYQRVNVNAKNV
+1112 IYQKVNVNAKNV
-1124 SIVLTGQAQGVSVPL
+1124 SFVLTGQAQGVSVPL

-1151 VYYNGEKT
+1151 VYYQGEDT

-1166 FNSNTTSVQSAS
+1166 FNSNTTSVQSVS

-1186 EKIVESV
+1186 EKVVESV
-1193 DYAFVYGYNCNT
+1193 DYAFVYGYNSNT

-1226 ASSPSGDDNTQGT
+1226 ASSSNGDDNTQET

-1272 GNYITEKTDENGNTI
+1272 GNYVTEETDENGNTT

-1303 NNVKTSYTYDSSDNA
+1303 NNVETSYTYDSSDNA

-1355 NKLLSTYVGD
+1355 NKFLSTYVGD

-1398 NNVTNIKCNGNI
+1398 NNVTNIKCNDNTI
-1410 VAEYTY
+1410 AKYTY

-1443 LESQFILGKDNTLA
+1443 LESQFILGKDSTLA
-1457 KSVTTDENGNTVEKT
+1457 NSVTTDENGNTVEKT

-1493 DYNGLKTTEEKDSF
+1493 DYNGLKTTEEKDEF
-1507 GRTTSVL
+1507 GRVTSVL
-1514 TKGLKNDKDYK
+1514 TKSKHSLNVVNKYIGDENF
-1525 VEYTYTKGKDDNSTS
+1525 DDEDNVNANSTDTLS
-1540 NTIGSLT
+1540 SRNINKQRVLFDGRVVSKYEYEYDNNGNITSIKKDGKEAHRYKYDKKNQLTEEYDYVNNYYINYSL
-1547 QFFNTEKVASYTY
+1547 
-1560 SYDGNGN
+1560 DGNGN
-1567 IQTIVQD
+1567 IHSVNTQA
-1574 SKLTGVETEDG
+1574 
-1585 ITNRYVYDSNN
+1585 
-1596 QLVEEYDYVHNFH
+1596 
-1609 IYYSLDSNGNI
+1609 LDSDKHPTG
-1620 LSVNRQPADSSA
+1620 SV
-1632 TGKPHG
+1632 HG
-1638 NIYYYEDKEWN
+1638 NVYYYEDKQWC
-1649 DKLTKINTT
+1649 DKLTRVNNIGY
-1658 EITYDEIGNPLNYRD
+1658 ITYDEIGNPLNYRD
-1673 GMSFTWK
+1673 GMSFTWR
-1680 NGRWLSTTTLS
+1680 NGRWLSTTTLN
-1691 DGTKITYRYNANGM
+1691 DDTKVTYRYNANGM

-1714 VTDYYYDSNDNLIA
+1714 VTDYYYDSNNNLIA
-1728 EKTDSAT
+1728 QKTDNAT
-1735 FFFYYDNKNN
+1735 YEKYEMHL
-1745 PIAFSYNGKMF
+1745 PYW
-1756 YYVKNVQGDV
+1756 V
-1766 VKILDEEGVSYA
+1766 VSRR
-1778 SYVYDSWGNIL
+1778 VYD
-1789 EEKGEPILSRLN
+1789 
-1801 PLRYRGYVYD
+1801 
-1811 EDTAMYYLQT
+1811 
-1821 RYYDPTTGRFIN
+1821 
-1833 ADDTEFISSS
+1833 
-1843 GTAIGDNIFIYCEN
+1843 
-1857 NPVNNVDYT
+1857 
-1866 GQWYTN
+1866 
-1872 KHKEMT
+1872 
-1878 EKMGFSGSAYKTVRD
+1878 
-1893 WVYNADAYPCESTDD
+1893 
-1908 YSAPFHSRNEALDI
+1908 
-1922 AKKLYNLA
+1922 
-1930 LEIKKEKKPKKF
+1930 F
-1942 LIGEYRRGYTNIDFL
+1942 LI
-1957 KYSLKKNNTKSM
+1957 
-1969 EKMQIAQYE
+1969 
-1978 FVHRINHH
+1978 
-1986 KWSKQAQILLG
+1986 
-1997 LSLHVVQD
+1997 
-2005 YFAHV
+2005 
-2010 IRVNLYKSKN
+2010 
-2020 NYYGEKGCILLKRY
+2020 KRY
-2034 LGIKITLVDNDE
+2034 PR
-2046 YMNLNN
+2046 MNFEPFFLN
-2052 RIEDGTDVIPRRYY
+2052 E
-2066 CAEQITN
+2066 
-2073 SFYRR
+2073 
-2078 WKKNKSINKIKVTTN
+2078 
-2093 YEGTNLYKYKRSTG
+2093 
-2107 HFKNK
+2107 
-2112 RYWLIET
+2112 
-2119 GKYFY
+2119 
-2124 TIK
+2124 

>member
-1 MKCKLR
+1 MKCKMR
-7 KCLSTVSIILCFAM
+7 KCLSTISIILCFAM

-32 VQDNSSQNSNSE
+32 VQDNSSQSSNSE

-54 SETNEIGDIVSEDS
+54 SETEEIGNIVSEDS

-179 IISNAE
+179 ITSNAE

-190 SNVDLQC
+190 NNVDLQC

-212 PNAKNEYVISYNIGK
+212 PNVNNEYVISYNIGK
-227 LTPKLKDDNTID
+227 LIPKLKDDNTID

-253 YMVDANEKYSE
+253 YMVDANQKYSE

-304 SSGQVS
+304 SSGQAL
-310 NTNYSYIGYGTS
+310 NTNYSYVGYGTS

-337 IRWVIKKLPTLTSS
+337 IRWVITKLPTLTSS

-393 VKDYSAIAGSSDDV
+393 VKDYSAIAGSSDNV

-418 ATGESANNG
+418 ATGESTNNG

-442 LSIGNRTHHKPMF
+442 LSIGDKTHHKPMF
-455 TMVYKDFTGKEDS
+455 TMVYKDFTGKEDN

-544 TNLNTG
+544 ANLNTG

-573 EPTEW
+573 APTEW

-603 LTFIKDSSGRGTL
+603 LYFQSSNGKGVLYKIT
-616 SYISELENSK
+616 ELDNEK
-626 NHIAYG
+626 NHIVYG
-632 RNNNDGYINYIYDS
+632 RNSSDGYINYIYDS

-654 TTTYIN
+654 TTTTIN

-997 TFTSGRPYIFGA
+997 AFTYGRPYIFGA
-1009 PTYVK
+1009 PLYVK
-1014 IDSDEDDTTDS
+1014 MNSDENDTTDS

-1099 ENTDKTNYLSNKY
+1099 ENTDKTNYLANKY

-1124 SIVLTGQAQGVSVPL
+1124 SFVLTGQAQGVSVPL

-1151 VYYNGEKT
+1151 VYYQGEDT

-1166 FNSNTTSVQSAS
+1166 FNSNTTSVQSVS

-1186 EKIVESV
+1186 EKLVQCV
-1193 DYAFVYGYNCNT
+1193 DYAFVYGYNSNT

-1211 MLKVMVSPGTTSTDS
+1211 MLKVMVSPETTSTDS
-1226 ASSPSGDDNTQGT
+1226 ASSSNGDDNTRGT

-1272 GNYITEKTDENGNTI
+1272 GNYVTEETDENGNTT

-1303 NNVKTSYTYDSSDNA
+1303 NNVETSYTYDSSDNA
-1318 TSITTGGASNK
+1318 TSITTDGASNK

-1365 SQIVSNTYSPYNG
+1365 SQIVSNIYSPYNG

-1398 NNVTNIKCNGNI
+1398 NNVTNIKCNDNI

-1416 NKNGQISVCD
+1416 NKNGQISVCN

-1507 GRTTSVL
+1507 GRTTSIL
-1514 TKGLKNDKDYK
+1514 TKGLKDNKDYK
-1525 VEYTYTKGKDDNSTS
+1525 VKYTYADGKGTNSTS
-1540 NTIGSLT
+1540 KTVSNLT
-1547 QFFNTEKVASYTY
+1547 SSFNDNEIATY
-1560 SYDGNGN
+1560 SYSYDENGNITQIRLGKDIINKYIYDDKNQLKQEYDYLHNYYINYSLDGNGN
-1567 IQTIVQD
+1567 I
-1574 SKLTGVETEDG
+1574 
-1585 ITNRYVYDSNN
+1585 
-1596 QLVEEYDYVHNFH
+1596 H
-1609 IYYSLDSNGNI
+1609 
-1620 LSVNRQPADSSA
+1620 SVNTQALDRDGLP
-1632 TGKPHG
+1632 TGSPRG
-1638 NIYYYEDKEWN
+1638 NIYYYDDKQWC
-1649 DKLTKINTT
+1649 DKLTGVNGVGN
-1658 EITYDEIGNPLNYRD
+1658 ITYDEIGNPLNYRD
-1673 GMSFTWK
+1673 GMSFTWR
-1680 NGRWLSTTTLS
+1680 NGRWLSTTTLN
-1691 DGTKITYRYNANGM
+1691 DGTKVTYRYNANGM

-1714 VTDYYYDSNDNLIA
+1714 VTDYYYDSNNNLIA
-1728 EKTDSAT
+1728 QKTDNAT
-1735 FFFYYDNKNN
+1735 LFFYYDTENS
-1745 PIAFSYNGKMF
+1745 PVALSYNGKMF
-1756 YYVKNVQGDV
+1756 YYVKNLQGDI
-1766 VKILDEEGVSYA
+1766 VKILDEDGNEKA
-1778 SYVYDSWGNIL
+1778 SYVYNAWGDIISQSDDEL
-1789 EEKGEPILSRLN
+1789 ASIN

-1811 EDTAMYYLQT
+1811 EDTTLYYLQT

-1833 ADDTEFISSS
+1833 ADDTAYIGAT
-1843 GTAIGDNIFIYCEN
+1843 GTVLSANIFTYCEN
-1857 NPVNNVDYT
+1857 NPIIKKDINGKVTGVDDVFMLAVLIATVAAIAVVIGIIAFKDSWQILCKYMANSLSSLWQDIWNGFVNFYD
-1866 GQWYTN
+1866 W
-1872 KHKEMT
+1872 
-1878 EKMGFSGSAYKTVRD
+1878 SAKKIKLAIKTCKKYISLYRADSRLRSKLKSKRKNSKRFFTVRMEKNKAPI
-1893 WVYNADAYPCESTDD
+1893 VGPPIDANVAVS
-1908 YSAPFHSRNEALDI
+1908 
-1922 AKKLYNLA
+1922 KL
-1930 LEIKKEKKPKKF
+1930 
-1942 LIGEYRRGYTNIDFL
+1942 RRGFDVITYFRTDALNIANRANGKKSECHQKHDHSFYFSHFHVSL
-1957 KYSLKKNNTKSM
+1957 KYIK
-1969 EKMQIAQYE
+1969 
-1978 FVHRINHH
+1978 HH
-1986 KWSKQAQILLG
+1986 I
-1997 LSLHVVQD
+1997 H
-2005 YFAHV
+2005 
-2010 IRVNLYKSKN
+2010 
-2020 NYYGEKGCILLKRY
+2020 
-2034 LGIKITLVDNDE
+2034 
-2046 YMNLNN
+2046 
-2052 RIEDGTDVIPRRYY
+2052 
-2066 CAEQITN
+2066 
-2073 SFYRR
+2073 SFY
-2078 WKKNKSINKIKVTTN
+2078 VV
-2093 YEGTNLYKYKRSTG
+2093 GG
-2107 HFKNK
+2107 
-2112 RYWLIET
+2112 
-2119 GKYFY
+2119 
-2124 TIK
+2124 

>member
-1 MKCKLR
+1 M
-7 KCLSTVSIILCFAM
+7 
-21 IYLIPMNVVAL
+21 
-32 VQDNSSQNSNSE
+32 
-44 SNSADFSNVK
+44 
-54 SETNEIGDIVSEDS
+54 
-68 EQRTENSKTFLLDD
+68 
-82 GTKMF
+82 
-87 VDYGEPVHYKNS
+87 
-99 KNEWVDYDNTLVKS
+99 
-113 DDNSTYSNKESDVN
+113 
-127 VSLSKNTSSDSLV
+127 
-140 SVENDKHEISWNYDD
+140 
-155 ANKSNIVVQNGK
+155 
-167 TNDDKNDTALDN
+167 
-179 IISNAE
+179 
-185 YKNIY
+185 
-190 SNVDLQC
+190 
-197 NVTTKGVKENIVLNS
+197 
-212 PNAKNEYVISYNIGK
+212 
-227 LTPKLKDDNTID
+227 
-239 LYNGK
+239 
-244 NVVYTISAP
+244 YTISAP

-304 SSGQVS
+304 SSGQAL
-310 NTNYSYIGYGTS
+310 NTSYSYIGYGTS
-322 STKYNPPYTLSSSEY
+322 SPKYNPPYTLSSSEY
-337 IRWVIKKLPTLTSS
+337 IRWVINKLPTLTSS

-393 VKDYSAIAGSSDDV
+393 VIDYSAIADSSNDV

-418 ATGESANNG
+418 ATGESTNNG

-442 LSIGNRTHHKPMF
+442 LSIGDKTHHKPMF
-455 TMVYKDFTGKEDS
+455 TMVYKDFTGKEES

-573 EPTEW
+573 APTEW

-603 LTFIKDSSGRGTL
+603 LYFQSSNGKGVLYKIT
-616 SYISELENSK
+616 ELDNEK
-626 NHIAYG
+626 NHIVYG
-632 RNNNDGYINYIYDS
+632 RNSSDGYINYIYDS

-654 TTTYIN
+654 TTTTIN

-710 ISVKYTKEDGSE
+710 ISVKYTKEDGSQ

-895 CENNGTGKVN
+895 CENNGTGKLN

-997 TFTSGRPYIFGA
+997 AFTYGRPYIFGA
-1009 PTYVK
+1009 PLYVK
-1014 IDSDEDDTTDS
+1014 MNSDENDTTDS

-1099 ENTDKTNYLSNKY
+1099 ENTDKTNYLANKY

-1124 SIVLTGQAQGVSVPL
+1124 SFVLTGQAQGISVPL

-1151 VYYNGEKT
+1151 VYYQGEDT

-1166 FNSNTTSVQSAS
+1166 FNSNTTSVQSVS

-1186 EKIVESV
+1186 EKLVQCV
-1193 DYAFVYGYNCNT
+1193 DYAFVYGYNSNT

-1211 MLKVMVSPGTTSTDS
+1211 MLKVMVSPETTSTDS
-1226 ASSPSGDDNTQGT
+1226 ASSSSGDDNTQGT

-1272 GNYITEKTDENGNTI
+1272 GNYVTEETDENGNTT

-1303 NNVKTSYTYDSSDNA
+1303 NNVETSYTYDSSDNA

-1398 NNVTNIKCNGNI
+1398 NNVTNIKCNDNTI
-1410 VAEYTY
+1410 AKYTY

-1443 LESQFILGKDNTLA
+1443 LESQFILGKDSTLA
-1457 KSVTTDENGNTVEKT
+1457 NSVTTDENGNTVEKT

-1493 DYNGLKTTEEKDSF
+1493 DYNGLKTTEEKDEF
-1507 GRTTSVL
+1507 GRVTSVL
-1514 TKGLKNDKDYK
+1514 TKSKHSLNVVNKYIGDENF
-1525 VEYTYTKGKDDNSTS
+1525 DDEDNVNANSTDTLS
-1540 NTIGSLT
+1540 SRNINKQRVLFDGRVVSKYEYEYDNNGNITSIKKDGKEAHRYKYDKKNQLTEEYDYVNNYYINYSL
-1547 QFFNTEKVASYTY
+1547 
-1560 SYDGNGN
+1560 DGNGN
-1567 IQTIVQD
+1567 IHSVNTQA
-1574 SKLTGVETEDG
+1574 
-1585 ITNRYVYDSNN
+1585 
-1596 QLVEEYDYVHNFH
+1596 
-1609 IYYSLDSNGNI
+1609 LDSDKHPTG
-1620 LSVNRQPADSSA
+1620 SV
-1632 TGKPHG
+1632 HG
-1638 NIYYYEDKEWN
+1638 NVYYYEDKQWC
-1649 DKLTKINTT
+1649 DKLTRVNNIGY
-1658 EITYDEIGNPLNYRD
+1658 ITYDEIGNPLNYRD
-1673 GMSFTWK
+1673 GMSFTWR
-1680 NGRWLSTTTLS
+1680 NGRWLSTTTLN
-1691 DGTKITYRYNANGM
+1691 DDTKVTYRYNANGM

-1714 VTDYYYDSNDNLIA
+1714 VTDYYYDSNNNLIA
-1728 EKTDSAT
+1728 QKTDNAT
-1735 FFFYYDNKNN
+1735 LFFYYDTENS
-1745 PIAFSYNGKMF
+1745 PVALSYNGKMF
-1756 YYVKNVQGDV
+1756 YYVKNLQGDI
-1766 VKILDEEGVSYA
+1766 VKILDEDGNEKA
-1778 SYVYDSWGNIL
+1778 DYVYNAWGDIISQSDDEL
-1789 EEKGEPILSRLN
+1789 ASIN

-1811 EDTAMYYLQT
+1811 EDTTLYYLQT

-1833 ADDTEFISSS
+1833 ADDTAYIGAT
-1843 GTAIGDNIFIYCEN
+1843 GTVLSANIFTYCEN
-1857 NPVNNVDYT
+1857 NAIMFTDYN
-1866 GQWYTN
+1866 GQLLKEEKEAGRKFWKNWVVSTLKKKKWTYSATFLEHSLRDKPSNLWYNSYTALSKKIKKTN
-1872 KHKEMT
+1872 EFKNLVKKVRKKHKN
-1878 EKMGFSGSAYKTVRD
+1878 KWVSNYKCSL
-1893 WVYNADAYPCESTDD
+1893 VYNSGDLLGA
-1908 YSAPFHSRNEALDI
+1908 FHNISVTVNE
-1922 AKKLYNLA
+1922 
-1930 LEIKKEKKPKKF
+1930 
-1942 LIGEYRRGYTNIDFL
+1942 
-1957 KYSLKKNNTKSM
+1957 M
-1969 EKMQIAQYE
+1969 
-1978 FVHRINHH
+1978 RINGCRYF
-1986 KWSKQAQILLG
+1986 QFLLEDKYDFK
-1997 LSLHVVQD
+1997 LE
-2005 YFAHV
+2005 
-2010 IRVNLYKSKN
+2010 
-2020 NYYGEKGCILLKRY
+2020 NYSG
-2034 LGIKITLVDNDE
+2034 NW
-2046 YMNLNN
+2046 
-2052 RIEDGTDVIPRRYY
+2052 
-2066 CAEQITN
+2066 A
-2073 SFYRR
+2073 
-2078 WKKNKSINKIKVTTN
+2078 IKVGN
-2093 YEGTNLYKYKRSTG
+2093 NMALADQNQGIIVPYKIYVIVYAKR
-2107 HFKNK
+2107 
-2112 RYWLIET
+2112 
-2119 GKYFY
+2119 
-2124 TIK
+2124 

>member
-1 MKCKLR
+1 MKCKMR
-7 KCLSTVSIILCFAM
+7 KCLSTISIILCFAM

-54 SETNEIGDIVSEDS
+54 SETEEIGDIIGEDS

-127 VSLSKNTSSDSLV
+127 VSLSKNTSSESLV

-155 ANKSNIVVQNGK
+155 ANKSKIVVQNGK
-167 TNDDKNDTALDN
+167 TNDDKNDTALDH
-179 IISNAE
+179 ITSNAE

-190 SNVDLQC
+190 NNVDLQC

-227 LTPKLKDDNTID
+227 LIPKLKDDNTID

-278 QVKLTADKDFLLS
+278 QVKLIADKDFLLS

-368 DVSESNPF
+368 DVSESDPF

-418 ATGESANNG
+418 ATGESSNNG

-455 TMVYKDFTGKEDS
+455 TMVYKDFTGKEES

-491 VVNQNFYESKAARMP
+491 VVNQTFYESKAARMP

-559 ESDRRKHYL
+559 ESDRKKHYL

-573 EPTEW
+573 APIEW

-603 LTFIKDSSGRGTL
+603 LYFQSSNGKGVLYKIT
-616 SYISELENSK
+616 ELDNEK
-626 NHIAYG
+626 NHIVYG
-632 RNNNDGYINYIYDS
+632 RNSSDGYINYIYDS

-710 ISVKYTKEDGSE
+710 ISVKYTKEDNSE

-779 DTDGTKVSTMNANGY
+779 DKDGTKVSTMNANGY

-819 TSDFSGIKN
+819 TSDFSSIKN

-862 KDKQDKDSVIYHNI
+862 KDKQDKDNIIYHNI
-876 SQKSLLGKY
+876 SQKALLGKY

-895 CENNGTGKVN
+895 CENNGAGKVN

-952 NGKNYTTWFDCLQL
+952 NGKDYTTWFDCLQL

-978 KNSDFTNANN
+978 KNSDFTNANY
-988 WFDNSNNKF
+988 WFDNKDKEF

-1046 VVSEHDVVDTTDA
+1046 VVGEHDVIDTTDA

-1099 ENTDKTNYLSNKY
+1099 ENTDKKNYLANKY

-1124 SIVLTGQAQGVSVPL
+1124 SFVLTGQAQGVSVPL

-1151 VYYNGEKT
+1151 VYYNGVNT

-1166 FNSNTTSVQSAS
+1166 FSSNTTSVQSVS

-1186 EKIVESV
+1186 EKVVQYI
-1193 DYAFVYGYNCNT
+1193 DYAFVYGYNSNT

-1211 MLKVMVSPGTTSTDS
+1211 MLKVMASPETTSTDR
-1226 ASSPSGDDNTQGT
+1226 ASSSNGDDNTQGT

-1272 GNYITEKTDENGNTI
+1272 GNYVTEETDENGNTT

-1378 NLLKVSYANG
+1378 NLLKVSYGNG

-1398 NNVTNIKCNGNI
+1398 NNVTNIKCNDNI

-1493 DYNGLKTTEEKDSF
+1493 DYNGLKTTEEKDEF

-1514 TKGLKNDKDYK
+1514 TKGLKDSKDYK
-1525 VEYTYTKGKDDNSTS
+1525 VKYTYADGKETNSTS
-1540 NTIGSLT
+1540 KTVSNLYNT
-1547 QFFNTEKVASYTY
+1547 FNDKEVATY
-1560 SYDGNGN
+1560 SYSYDENGNITQIRLGKDIINKYIYDDKNQLKQEYDYLHNYYINYSLDGNGN
-1567 IQTIVQD
+1567 IHSVDTQALD
-1574 SKLTGVETEDG
+1574 RDGLPTGSP
-1585 ITNRYVYDSNN
+1585 R
-1596 QLVEEYDYVHNFH
+1596 
-1609 IYYSLDSNGNI
+1609 
-1620 LSVNRQPADSSA
+1620 
-1632 TGKPHG
+1632 G
-1638 NIYYYEDKEWN
+1638 NIYYYDDKQWC
-1649 DKLTKINTT
+1649 DKLTGVNGVGN
-1658 EITYDEIGNPLNYRD
+1658 ITYDEIGNPLNYRD
-1673 GMSFTWK
+1673 GMSFTWR
-1680 NGRWLSTTTLS
+1680 NGRWLSTTTLN
-1691 DGTKITYRYNANGM
+1691 DGTKVTYRYNANGM

-1714 VTDYYYDSNDNLIA
+1714 VTDYYYDSNNNLIA
-1728 EKTDSAT
+1728 EKTDNAT
-1735 FFFYYDNKNN
+1735 LFFYYDTENS
-1745 PIAFSYNGKMF
+1745 PVALSYNGKMF
-1756 YYVKNVQGDV
+1756 YYVKNLQGDI
-1766 VKILDEEGVSYA
+1766 VKILDEDGQEKA
-1778 SYVYDSWGNIL
+1778 SYVYNAWGD
-1789 EEKGEPILSRLN
+1789 ILSQSDDELASIN

-1811 EDTAMYYLQT
+1811 EDTTLYYLQT

-1833 ADDTEFISSS
+1833 ADNTIFIGAT
-1843 GTAIGDNIFIYCEN
+1843 GTVLSANIFTYCEN
-1857 NPVNNVDYT
+1857 NPINFRDPT
-1866 GQWYTN
+1866 GKWCISVGIEGQAAFVFGVYFAVALNIDNKWNISLTIATGLQIITNASASFSGYVAFYTN
-1872 KHKEMT
+1872 KTVNSLSGWGVSTSASWSIGVKL
-1878 EKMGFSGSAYKTVRD
+1878 GGSASFNIGLDGNLSGSGSVSVGAGASLVPIPYLDVRM
-1893 WVYNADAYPCESTDD
+1893 
-1908 YSAPFHSRNEALDI
+1908 
-1922 AKKLYNLA
+1922 
-1930 LEIKKEKKPKKF
+1930 
-1942 LIGEYRRGYTNIDFL
+1942 GYTFEPCKTNLKKIWKWKNKKSVTYKKRGSKITIT
-1957 KYSLKKNNTKSM
+1957 KYSKYIIVKTDAFNKK
-1969 EKMQIAQYE
+1969 
-1978 FVHRINHH
+1978 
-1986 KWSKQAQILLG
+1986 
-1997 LSLHVVQD
+1997 
-2005 YFAHV
+2005 
-2010 IRVNLYKSKN
+2010 
-2020 NYYGEKGCILLKRY
+2020 
-2034 LGIKITLVDNDE
+2034 IKIT
-2046 YMNLNN
+2046 
-2052 RIEDGTDVIPRRYY
+2052 
-2066 CAEQITN
+2066 
-2073 SFYRR
+2073 
-2078 WKKNKSINKIKVTTN
+2078 KKKKVVV
-2093 YEGTNLYKYKRSTG
+2093 Y
-2107 HFKNK
+2107 
-2112 RYWLIET
+2112 
-2119 GKYFY
+2119 
-2124 TIK
+2124 

>member
-1 MKCKLR
+1 MKCKMR
-7 KCLSTVSIILCFAM
+7 KCLSIISIILCFAM

-32 VQDNSSQNSNSE
+32 VQDNSDQNSNSE

-54 SETNEIGDIVSEDS
+54 SEAEEIGNIVSEDS

-87 VDYGEPVHYKNS
+87 VDYGESVHYKNG

-113 DDNSTYSNKESDVN
+113 DDNLTYSNKESDVN
-127 VSLSKNTSSDSLV
+127 VSFSKNTSSDSLV

-167 TNDDKNDTALDN
+167 TNDDKNDTTLDN
-179 IISNAE
+179 ITSNAE

-190 SNVDLQC
+190 NNVDLQC

-212 PNAKNEYVISYNIGK
+212 PNVNNEYVISYNIGK

-244 NVVYTISAP
+244 SIVYTISAP
-253 YMVDANEKYSE
+253 YMVDANQKYSE

-270 LNHKDDTM
+270 LNHKDDNM

-304 SSGQVS
+304 SLAQAS
-310 NTNYSYIGYGTS
+310 NTNYSYIGYGIS
-322 STKYNPPYTLSSSEY
+322 SPKYNPPYTLSSSEY
-337 IRWVIKKLPTLTSS
+337 IRWVINKLPTLTFS

-418 ATGESANNG
+418 ATGESTNNG
-427 FILEAKDSAKTRTVN
+427 FILEAKDNANSRTVN
-442 LSIGNRTHHKPMF
+442 LSIGDKTHHKPMF

-506 LSLSAT
+506 LSLLAT

-550 DNPYQYVYI
+550 DKPYQYVYI

-568 RGEGN
+568 RGEG
-573 EPTEW
+573 EAPTEW

-603 LTFIKDSSGRGTL
+603 LTFIKDSAGRGTL

-626 NHIAYG
+626 NHIGYG
-632 RNNNDGYINYIYDS
+632 RNSSDGYINYIYDS

-692 KLPDNSCS
+692 KLPDDSCS

-729 SLTYNTANK
+729 SLTYSTANK

-819 TSDFSGIKN
+819 TSEFTDISSN
-828 NDGYYYSE
+828 SDYYYA
-836 SSNPDNKYSLDT
+836 SNEDQKEKYSLDT

-862 KDKQDKDSVIYHNI
+862 KDKQDNDSVIYHNI

-978 KNSDFTNANN
+978 KNSDFANADN
-988 WFDNSNNKF
+988 WLDNKDEKF
-997 TFTSGRPYIFGA
+997 TFTYGRPYIFGA

-1014 IDSDEDDTTDS
+1014 MDSDDTEASVPSSS
-1025 TTENATGTTVKETTQ
+1025 TVSSTVETTT
-1040 SVQSTT
+1040 SKPTET
-1046 VVSEHDVVDTTDA
+1046 VATVTATEHDVVDTTDT
-1059 YGNVVKSVEGV
+1059 YGNVVESVEGV
-1070 YNRVYEVYSDTDNS
+1070 YNRVYEVVNDDEDTSNVEESNNS
-1084 ENSGNDSDSEDTTSE
+1084 SNVGDSNNSNNNVESEDTSDNSNNSDTTDE
-1099 ENTDKTNYLSNKY
+1099 ENAKKTNYLANKY

-1124 SIVLTGQAQGVSVPL
+1124 SFVLTGQAQGVSVPL

-1166 FNSNTTSVQSAS
+1166 FNSNTTSVQSIS

-1193 DYAFVYGYNCNT
+1193 DYAFVYGYNSNT

-1226 ASSPSGDDNTQGT
+1226 ASSSSGDDNTQGT

-1266 STYDSK
+1266 SIYDSK
-1272 GNYITEKTDENGNTI
+1272 GNYVTEETDENGNTT

-1318 TSITTGGASNK
+1318 TSITTGGASNR

-1398 NNVTNIKCNGNI
+1398 NNVTNIKCNDNI

-1443 LESQFILGKDNTLA
+1443 LESQFILGKDSTIAN
-1457 KSVTTDENGNTVEKT
+1457 SVTTDENGNTVEKT

-1514 TKGLKNDKDYK
+1514 TKGLKDNKDYK
-1525 VEYTYTKGKDDNSTS
+1525 VEYTYAKGKETNSTS
-1540 NTIGSLT
+1540 KAISSLT
-1547 QFFNTEKVASYTY
+1547 QSFDTKTVSSYVY
-1560 SYDGNGN
+1560 SYDNNGNITDIMLDGQVINRYKYDDKNQLKEEYDYLHNYYINYSLDGNGN
-1567 IQTIVQD
+1567 IHSVNTQALDTNGLPTGSPRGNVYYYDDKQWCD
-1574 SKLTGVETEDG
+1574 KLTGVNE
-1585 ITNRYVYDSNN
+1585 V
-1596 QLVEEYDYVHNFH
+1596 
-1609 IYYSLDSNGNI
+1609 GN
-1620 LSVNRQPADSSA
+1620 
-1632 TGKPHG
+1632 
-1638 NIYYYEDKEWN
+1638 
-1649 DKLTKINTT
+1649 
-1658 EITYDEIGNPLNYRD
+1658 ITYDEIGNPLNYRD

-1705 RTQKKVGSK
+1705 RTQKQVGSK
-1714 VTDYYYDSNDNLIA
+1714 VTDYYYDSNNNLIA
-1728 EKTDSAT
+1728 EKTDNAT
-1735 FFFYYDNKNN
+1735 LFFYYDTENS
-1745 PIAFSYNGKMF
+1745 PVALSYNGKMF
-1756 YYVKNVQGDV
+1756 YYVKNLQGDI
-1766 VKILDEEGVSYA
+1766 VKILDEDGNEKA
-1778 SYVYDSWGNIL
+1778 SYVYNAWGD
-1789 EEKGEPILSRLN
+1789 ILSQSEDELSSIN

-1833 ADDTEFISSS
+1833 ADDTAFIGSS
-1843 GTAIGDNIFIYCEN
+1843 GTAIGDNIYTYCEN
-1857 NPVNNVDYT
+1857 DPVNNVDYT
-1866 GQWYTN
+1866 G
-1872 KHKEMT
+1872 HKSVRKGPGT
-1878 EKMGFSGSAYKTVRD
+1878 AYKRYYAVKYALNNATRTKDTKLFRYYDGHDCANFVSQCVFYGRIKMNDDWYFYKNNGFLGRD
-1893 WVYNADAYPCESTDD
+1893 SKTLSWTSADSQYRYFRRWSFTKYVISLSIDNINGKAIS
-1908 YSAPFHSRNEALDI
+1908 I
-1922 AKKLYNLA
+1922 KKLIKMYN
-1930 LEIKKEKKPKKF
+1930 
-1942 LIGEYRRGYTNIDFL
+1942 
-1957 KYSLKKNNTKSM
+1957 
-1969 EKMQIAQYE
+1969 
-1978 FVHRINHH
+1978 
-1986 KWSKQAQILLG
+1986 
-1997 LSLHVVQD
+1997 
-2005 YFAHV
+2005 
-2010 IRVNLYKSKN
+2010 IRPGDLM
-2020 NYYGEKGCILLKRY
+2020 Y
-2034 LGIKITLVDNDE
+2034 LGTDNFKASHATIISKVDSKRGIIRYAAHSEARKYRNIANVIK
-2046 YMNLNN
+2046 
-2052 RIEDGTDVIPRRYY
+2052 EDHSMKV
-2066 CAEQITN
+2066 
-2073 SFYRR
+2073 
-2078 WKKNKSINKIKVTTN
+2078 KIIVM
-2093 YEGTNLYKYKRSTG
+2093 Y
-2107 HFKNK
+2107 
-2112 RYWLIET
+2112 
-2119 GKYFY
+2119 
-2124 TIK
+2124 

>member
-1 MKCKLR
+1 M
-7 KCLSTVSIILCFAM
+7 
-21 IYLIPMNVVAL
+21 
-32 VQDNSSQNSNSE
+32 
-44 SNSADFSNVK
+44 
-54 SETNEIGDIVSEDS
+54 
-68 EQRTENSKTFLLDD
+68 
-82 GTKMF
+82 
-87 VDYGEPVHYKNS
+87 
-99 KNEWVDYDNTLVKS
+99 
-113 DDNSTYSNKESDVN
+113 
-127 VSLSKNTSSDSLV
+127 
-140 SVENDKHEISWNYDD
+140 
-155 ANKSNIVVQNGK
+155 
-167 TNDDKNDTALDN
+167 
-179 IISNAE
+179 
-185 YKNIY
+185 
-190 SNVDLQC
+190 
-197 NVTTKGVKENIVLNS
+197 
-212 PNAKNEYVISYNIGK
+212 
-227 LTPKLKDDNTID
+227 
-239 LYNGK
+239 
-244 NVVYTISAP
+244 YTISAP

-304 SSGQVS
+304 SSGQAL
-310 NTNYSYIGYGTS
+310 NTSYSYIGYGTS
-322 STKYNPPYTLSSSEY
+322 SPKYNPPYTLSSSEY
-337 IRWVIKKLPTLTSS
+337 IRWVINKLPTLTSS

-393 VKDYSAIAGSSDDV
+393 VIDYSAIADSSNDV

-418 ATGESANNG
+418 ATGESTNNG

-442 LSIGNRTHHKPMF
+442 LSIGDKTHHKPMF
-455 TMVYKDFTGKEDS
+455 TMVYKDFTGKEES

-573 EPTEW
+573 APTEW

-603 LTFIKDSSGRGTL
+603 LYFQSSNGKGVLYKIT
-616 SYISELENSK
+616 ELDNEK
-626 NHIAYG
+626 NHIVYG
-632 RNNNDGYINYIYDS
+632 RNSSDGYINYIYDS

-654 TTTYIN
+654 TTTTIN

-895 CENNGTGKVN
+895 CENNGTGKLN

-997 TFTSGRPYIFGA
+997 AFTYGRPYIFGA
-1009 PTYVK
+1009 PLYVK
-1014 IDSDEDDTTDS
+1014 MNSDENDTTDS

-1099 ENTDKTNYLSNKY
+1099 ENTDKTNYLANKY

-1124 SIVLTGQAQGVSVPL
+1124 SFVLTGQAQGISVPL

-1151 VYYNGEKT
+1151 VYYQGEDT

-1166 FNSNTTSVQSAS
+1166 FNSNTTSVQSVS

-1186 EKIVESV
+1186 EKLVQCV
-1193 DYAFVYGYNCNT
+1193 DYAFVYGYNSNT

-1211 MLKVMVSPGTTSTDS
+1211 MLKVMVSPETTSTDS
-1226 ASSPSGDDNTQGT
+1226 ASSSSGDDNTQGT

-1272 GNYITEKTDENGNTI
+1272 GNYVTEETDENGNTT

-1303 NNVKTSYTYDSSDNA
+1303 NNVETSYTYDSSDNA

-1398 NNVTNIKCNGNI
+1398 NNVTNIKCNDNTI
-1410 VAEYTY
+1410 DKYTY

-1443 LESQFILGKDNTLA
+1443 LESQFILGKDSTLA
-1457 KSVTTDENGNTVEKT
+1457 NSVTTDENGNTVEKT

-1507 GRTTSVL
+1507 GRTTSIL
-1514 TKGLKNDKDYK
+1514 TKGLKDNKDYK
-1525 VEYTYTKGKDDNSTS
+1525 VKYTYADGKGTNSTS
-1540 NTIGSLT
+1540 KTVSNLT
-1547 QFFNTEKVASYTY
+1547 SSFNDNEIATY
-1560 SYDGNGN
+1560 SYSYDENGNITQIRLGKDIINKYIYDDKNQLKQEYDYLHNYYINYSLDGNGN
-1567 IQTIVQD
+1567 IHSVNTQA
-1574 SKLTGVETEDG
+1574 
-1585 ITNRYVYDSNN
+1585 
-1596 QLVEEYDYVHNFH
+1596 
-1609 IYYSLDSNGNI
+1609 LDSDKHPTG
-1620 LSVNRQPADSSA
+1620 SV
-1632 TGKPHG
+1632 HG
-1638 NIYYYEDKEWN
+1638 NVYYYEDKQWC
-1649 DKLTKINTT
+1649 DKLTRVNNIGY
-1658 EITYDEIGNPLNYRD
+1658 ITYDEIGNPLNYRD
-1673 GMSFTWK
+1673 GMSFTWR
-1680 NGRWLSTTTLS
+1680 NGRWLSTTTLN
-1691 DGTKITYRYNANGM
+1691 DDTKVTYRYNANGM

-1714 VTDYYYDSNDNLIA
+1714 VTDYYYDSNNNLIA
-1728 EKTDSAT
+1728 QKTDNAT
-1735 FFFYYDNKNN
+1735 LFFYYDTENS
-1745 PIAFSYNGKMF
+1745 PVALSYNGKMF
-1756 YYVKNVQGDV
+1756 YYVKNLQGDI
-1766 VKILDEEGVSYA
+1766 VKILDEDGNEKA
-1778 SYVYDSWGNIL
+1778 DYVYNAWGDIISQSDDEL
-1789 EEKGEPILSRLN
+1789 ASIN

-1811 EDTAMYYLQT
+1811 EDTTLYYLQT

-1833 ADDTEFISSS
+1833 ADDTAYIGAT
-1843 GTAIGDNIFIYCEN
+1843 GTVLSANIFTYCEN
-1857 NPVNNVDYT
+1857 NAIMFTDYN
-1866 GQWYTN
+1866 GQLLKEEKEAGRKFWKNWVVSTLKKKKWTYSATFLEHSLRDKPSNLWYNSYTALSKKIKKTN
-1872 KHKEMT
+1872 EFKNLVKKVRKKHKN
-1878 EKMGFSGSAYKTVRD
+1878 KWVSNYKCSL
-1893 WVYNADAYPCESTDD
+1893 VYNSGDLLGA
-1908 YSAPFHSRNEALDI
+1908 FHNISVTVNE
-1922 AKKLYNLA
+1922 
-1930 LEIKKEKKPKKF
+1930 
-1942 LIGEYRRGYTNIDFL
+1942 
-1957 KYSLKKNNTKSM
+1957 M
-1969 EKMQIAQYE
+1969 
-1978 FVHRINHH
+1978 RINGCRYF
-1986 KWSKQAQILLG
+1986 QFLLEDKYDFK
-1997 LSLHVVQD
+1997 LE
-2005 YFAHV
+2005 
-2010 IRVNLYKSKN
+2010 
-2020 NYYGEKGCILLKRY
+2020 NYSG
-2034 LGIKITLVDNDE
+2034 NW
-2046 YMNLNN
+2046 
-2052 RIEDGTDVIPRRYY
+2052 
-2066 CAEQITN
+2066 A
-2073 SFYRR
+2073 
-2078 WKKNKSINKIKVTTN
+2078 IKVGN
-2093 YEGTNLYKYKRSTG
+2093 NMALADQNQGIIVPYKIYVIVYAKR
-2107 HFKNK
+2107 
-2112 RYWLIET
+2112 
-2119 GKYFY
+2119 
-2124 TIK
+2124 

>member
-1 MKCKLR
+1 M
-7 KCLSTVSIILCFAM
+7 
-21 IYLIPMNVVAL
+21 
-32 VQDNSSQNSNSE
+32 
-44 SNSADFSNVK
+44 
-54 SETNEIGDIVSEDS
+54 
-68 EQRTENSKTFLLDD
+68 
-82 GTKMF
+82 
-87 VDYGEPVHYKNS
+87 
-99 KNEWVDYDNTLVKS
+99 
-113 DDNSTYSNKESDVN
+113 
-127 VSLSKNTSSDSLV
+127 V

-179 IISNAE
+179 ITSNAE

-190 SNVDLQC
+190 NNVDLQC

-212 PNAKNEYVISYNIGK
+212 PNVNNEYVISYNIGK
-227 LTPKLKDDNTID
+227 LIPKLKDDNTID

-244 NVVYTISAP
+244 NIVYTISAP
-253 YMVDANEKYSE
+253 YMVDANQKYSE
-264 NISLEI
+264 NISLVI

-278 QVKLTADKDFLLS
+278 QVKLIADKDFLLS

-304 SSGQVS
+304 SSGQAL

-322 STKYNPPYTLSSSEY
+322 STKYNPPYLLSSSEY
-337 IRWVIKKLPTLTSS
+337 FRWIIKKMPTLSS
-351 QKVIKA
+351 AQKITKA
-357 TYSYSIEKIIG
+357 TYSYSISSVVG
-368 DVSESNPF
+368 DLSNDKPF

-383 KSTSPYYDSI
+383 KNTAPYYDSL
-393 VKDYSAIAGSSDDV
+393 VKDYCAVANSSDEV

-418 ATGESANNG
+418 ATGESTNNG

-442 LSIGNRTHHKPMF
+442 LSIGDKTHHKPMF
-455 TMVYKDFTGKEDS
+455 TMVYKDFTGKEDN

-573 EPTEW
+573 APTKW
-578 EDDEDLGLKLTKTS
+578 EDAEDLGLKLTKTS

-603 LTFIKDSSGRGTL
+603 LYFQSNNGKGVLYKIT
-616 SYISELENSK
+616 ELDNEK
-626 NHIAYG
+626 NHIGYG
-632 RNNNDGYINYIYDS
+632 RNSSDGYINYIYDS

-654 TTTYIN
+654 TTTTIN
-660 SKKYITTINL
+660 SKKYITAINL

-710 ISVKYTKEDGSE
+710 ISVKYTKENGSE

-750 IGNYLNFEYKADN
+750 IGNYLNFEHKADN

-779 DTDGTKVSTMNANGY
+779 DADGTKVSTMNANGY
-794 ISNSQSS
+794 ISNNQSS

-895 CENNGTGKVN
+895 CENNGTGKLN

-988 WFDNSNNKF
+988 WLDNSNKKF
-997 TFTSGRPYIFGA
+997 AFTYGRPYIFGE
-1009 PTYVK
+1009 PLYVK
-1014 IDSDEDDTTDS
+1014 MDSDENDTTDS

-1046 VVSEHDVVDTTDA
+1046 VVSEHDVIDTTDA

-1099 ENTDKTNYLSNKY
+1099 ENTDKTNYLANKY

-1124 SIVLTGQAQGVSVPL
+1124 SFVLTGQAQGISVPL

-1151 VYYNGEKT
+1151 VYYQGEDT

-1166 FNSNTTSVQSAS
+1166 FNSNTTSVQSVS

-1186 EKIVESV
+1186 EKLVQCV
-1193 DYAFVYGYNCNT
+1193 DYAFVYGYNSNT

-1226 ASSPSGDDNTQGT
+1226 ASSSNGDDNTQGT

-1272 GNYITEKTDENGNTI
+1272 GNYVTEETDENGNTT

-1303 NNVKTSYTYDSSDNA
+1303 NNVETSYTYDSSDNA
-1318 TSITTGGASNK
+1318 TSITTDGASNK

-1365 SQIVSNTYSPYNG
+1365 SQIVSNIYSPYNG

-1398 NNVTNIKCNGNI
+1398 NNVTNIKCNDNI
-1410 VAEYTY
+1410 VAKYTY

-1443 LESQFILGKDNTLA
+1443 LESQFILGKDSTLA
-1457 KSVTTDENGNTVEKT
+1457 NSVTTDENGNTVEKT

-1493 DYNGLKTTEEKDSF
+1493 DYNGLKTTEEKDEF
-1507 GRTTSVL
+1507 GRVTSVL
-1514 TKGLKNDKDYK
+1514 TKSKHSLNVVNKYIGDENF
-1525 VEYTYTKGKDDNSTS
+1525 DDEDNVNANSTDTLS
-1540 NTIGSLT
+1540 SRNINKQRVLFDGRVVSKYEYEYDNNGNITSIKQDGKEAHRYKYDKKNQLTEEYDYVNNYYINYSL
-1547 QFFNTEKVASYTY
+1547 
-1560 SYDGNGN
+1560 DGNGN
-1567 IQTIVQD
+1567 IHSVNTQA
-1574 SKLTGVETEDG
+1574 
-1585 ITNRYVYDSNN
+1585 
-1596 QLVEEYDYVHNFH
+1596 
-1609 IYYSLDSNGNI
+1609 LDSDKHPTG
-1620 LSVNRQPADSSA
+1620 SV
-1632 TGKPHG
+1632 HG
-1638 NIYYYEDKEWN
+1638 NVYYYEDKQWC
-1649 DKLTKINTT
+1649 DKLTRVNNTGY
-1658 EITYDEIGNPLNYRD
+1658 ITYDEIGNPLKYRN

-1691 DGTKITYRYNANGM
+1691 DGTKVTYRYNANGM

-1714 VTDYYYDSNDNLIA
+1714 VTDYYYDSNNNLIA
-1728 EKTDSAT
+1728 QKTDNAT
-1735 FFFYYDNKNN
+1735 LFFYYDTENS
-1745 PIAFSYNGKMF
+1745 PVALSYNGNMF
-1756 YYVKNVQGDV
+1756 YYVKNLQGDI
-1766 VKILDEEGVSYA
+1766 VKILDEDGQEKA
-1778 SYVYDSWGNIL
+1778 DYVYNAWGDIMSQSDDEL
-1789 EEKGEPILSRLN
+1789 ASIN

-1811 EDTAMYYLQT
+1811 EDTTMYYLQT

-1833 ADDTEFISSS
+1833 ADNTIFIGSS
-1843 GTAIGDNIFIYCEN
+1843 GTAIGDNIFTYCEN
-1857 NPVNNVDYT
+1857 DPVNRSDAEGTCYFDIKDKIKHFNSEYRLDFYKDWRKKERKYNRKFAVNYARRWAYLRNNQYPWFIRGDC
-1866 GQWYTN
+1866 TN
-1872 KHKEMT
+1872 FVSQCLHAGGILMNDDWFYLYSARNKKWKHSNYWSVASQNMAYFYRSKYVRKHKS
-1878 EKMGFSGSAYKTVRD
+1878 FNLHKT
-1893 WVYNADAYPCESTDD
+1893 NMS
-1908 YSAPFHSRNEALDI
+1908 SQINI
-1922 AKKLYNLA
+1922 
-1930 LEIKKEKKPKKF
+1930 IKKYNIKVGDLLYF
-1942 LIGEYRRGYTNIDFL
+1942 DFDGDGVYTHAAII
-1957 KYSLKKNNTKSM
+1957 SS
-1969 EKMQIAQYE
+1969 
-1978 FVHRINHH
+1978 
-1986 KWSKQAQILLG
+1986 
-1997 LSLHVVQD
+1997 
-2005 YFAHV
+2005 
-2010 IRVNLYKSKN
+2010 VNA
-2020 NYYGEKGCILLKRY
+2020 
-2034 LGIKITLVDNDE
+2034 GIK
-2046 YMNLNN
+2046 
-2052 RIEDGTDVIPRRYY
+2052 Y
-2066 CAEQITN
+2066 CAHTKDRRDYPLYSDDN
-2073 SFYRR
+2073 KNASFMILMMR
-2078 WKKNKSINKIKVTTN
+2078 
-2093 YEGTNLYKYKRSTG
+2093 
-2107 HFKNK
+2107 
-2112 RYWLIET
+2112 
-2119 GKYFY
+2119 
-2124 TIK
+2124 

>member
-54 SETNEIGDIVSEDS
+54 SETEEIGNIVSEDS

-167 TNDDKNDTALDN
+167 TNDDKNDTTIDN
-179 IISNAE
+179 ITSNAE

-190 SNVDLQC
+190 NNVDLQC

-253 YMVDANEKYSE
+253 YMVDANQKYSE

-278 QVKLTADKDFLLS
+278 QVKLIADKDFLLS

-310 NTNYSYIGYGTS
+310 NTKYSYVGYGTS

-337 IRWVIKKLPTLTSS
+337 IRWVITKLPTLTSS

-393 VKDYSAIAGSSDDV
+393 VKDYSAIAGSSDNV

-418 ATGESANNG
+418 ATGESTNNG

-442 LSIGNRTHHKPMF
+442 LSIGDKTHHKPMF
-455 TMVYKDFTGKEDS
+455 TMVYKDFTGKEES

-573 EPTEW
+573 APTEW

-603 LTFIKDSSGRGTL
+603 LYFQSNNGRGILYKIT
-616 SYISELENSK
+616 ELDNSK
-626 NHIAYG
+626 NCIGYG
-632 RNNNDGYINYIYDS
+632 RNSSDGYINYIYDS

-654 TTTYIN
+654 TTTTIN

-710 ISVKYTKEDGSE
+710 ISVKYTKEDGSQ

-729 SLTYNTANK
+729 SLTYNTTNK

-885 VTFSAYVKAS
+885 ITFSAYVKAT

-929 WKRISVTA
+929 WKRISVTV

-988 WFDNSNNKF
+988 WFDNSNDEFAF
-997 TFTSGRPYIFGA
+997 TYGRPYIFGA
-1009 PTYVK
+1009 PLYVK
-1014 IDSDEDDTTDS
+1014 MNSDENDTTDS

-1124 SIVLTGQAQGVSVPL
+1124 SFVLTGQAQGISVPL

-1151 VYYNGEKT
+1151 VYYQGEDT

-1166 FNSNTTSVQSAS
+1166 FNSNTTSVQSVS

-1186 EKIVESV
+1186 EKVVESV

-1211 MLKVMVSPGTTSTDS
+1211 MLKVMVSPETTSTDS
-1226 ASSPSGDDNTQGT
+1226 ASSSSGDDNTQGT

-1272 GNYITEKTDENGNTI
+1272 GNYVAEETDENGNAT

-1298 SITNG
+1298 SVTNG
-1303 NNVKTSYTYDSSDNA
+1303 NNVETSYTYDSSDNA

-1398 NNVTNIKCNGNI
+1398 NNVTNIKCNDNTI
-1410 VAEYTY
+1410 AKYTY

-1482 SGTDSDGKSFV
+1482 NGTDSDGKSFV
-1493 DYNGLKTTEEKDSF
+1493 DYNGLKTTEEKDEF
-1507 GRTTSVL
+1507 GRTTSIL
-1514 TKGLKNDKDYK
+1514 TKGLKDNKDYK
-1525 VEYTYTKGKDDNSTS
+1525 VEYTYADGKETNSTS
-1540 NTIGSLT
+1540 KTVSNLSSS
-1547 QFFNTEKVASYTY
+1547 FNDNEIATY
-1560 SYDGNGN
+1560 SYSYDENGNITQIRLGKDIINKYIYDDKNQLKQEYDYLHNYYINYSLDGNGN
-1567 IQTIVQD
+1567 IHSVNTQALDRDGLPTGSPRGNVYYYDDKQWCD
-1574 SKLTGVETEDG
+1574 KLTGV
-1585 ITNRYVYDSNN
+1585 
-1596 QLVEEYDYVHNFH
+1596 
-1609 IYYSLDSNGNI
+1609 NG
-1620 LSVNRQPADSSA
+1620 V
-1632 TGKPHG
+1632 G
-1638 NIYYYEDKEWN
+1638 N
-1649 DKLTKINTT
+1649 
-1658 EITYDEIGNPLNYRD
+1658 ITYDEIGNPLNYRD
-1673 GMSFTWK
+1673 GMSFTWR
-1680 NGRWLSTTTLS
+1680 NGRWLSTTTLN
-1691 DGTKITYRYNANGM
+1691 DGTKVTYRYNANGM

-1714 VTDYYYDSNDNLIA
+1714 VTDYYYDNNNNLIA
-1728 EKTDSAT
+1728 EKTDNAT
-1735 FFFYYDNKNN
+1735 LFFYYDTENS
-1745 PIAFSYNGKMF
+1745 PVALSYNGKMF
-1756 YYVKNVQGDV
+1756 YYVKNLQGDI
-1766 VKILDEEGVSYA
+1766 VKILDEDGQEKA
-1778 SYVYDSWGNIL
+1778 DYVYNAWGNIISQSDDEL
-1789 EEKGEPILSRLN
+1789 ASIN

-1811 EDTAMYYLQT
+1811 EDTTLYYLQT

-1833 ADDTEFISSS
+1833 ADDTAYIGAT
-1843 GTAIGDNIFIYCEN
+1843 GTVLSANIFTYCEN
-1857 NPVNNVDYT
+1857 NPINYTDSTGRFLLVDDIVYLIVLGT
-1866 GQWYTN
+1866 IVVSAVVITYSILSIPAV
-1872 KHKEMT
+1872 KE
-1878 EKMGFSGSAYKTVRD
+1878 SINRLCD
-1893 WVYNADAYPCESTDD
+1893 
-1908 YSAPFHSRNEALDI
+1908 
-1922 AKKLYNLA
+1922 
-1930 LEIKKEKKPKKF
+1930 
-1942 LIGEYRRGYTNIDFL
+1942 LIGNSVRSVCNDLGDAIDDVIARA
-1957 KYSLKKNNTKSM
+1957 KAKS
-1969 EKMQIAQYE
+1969 
-1978 FVHRINHH
+1978 
-1986 KWSKQAQILLG
+1986 
-1997 LSLHVVQD
+1997 
-2005 YFAHV
+2005 
-2010 IRVNLYKSKN
+2010 KSKN
-2020 NYYGEKGCILLKRY
+2020 NEVHHIVAKKAKAAEGSRKLLKKVNIKTSDSVNLISINYRLHKHLHTKKYHNQVYRLLKRGKGNKKRTLAI
-2034 LGIKITLVDNDE
+2034 LGV
-2046 YMNLNN
+2046 
-2052 RIEDGTDVIPRRYY
+2052 
-2066 CAEQITN
+2066 
-2073 SFYRR
+2073 
-2078 WKKNKSINKIKVTTN
+2078 IKVM
-2093 YEGTNLYKYKRSTG
+2093 LSAASDLFR
-2107 HFKNK
+2107 
-2112 RYWLIET
+2112 I
-2119 GKYFY
+2119 
-2124 TIK
+2124 

>member
-1 MKCKLR
+1 M
-7 KCLSTVSIILCFAM
+7 
-21 IYLIPMNVVAL
+21 
-32 VQDNSSQNSNSE
+32 
-44 SNSADFSNVK
+44 
-54 SETNEIGDIVSEDS
+54 
-68 EQRTENSKTFLLDD
+68 
-82 GTKMF
+82 
-87 VDYGEPVHYKNS
+87 
-99 KNEWVDYDNTLVKS
+99 
-113 DDNSTYSNKESDVN
+113 
-127 VSLSKNTSSDSLV
+127 
-140 SVENDKHEISWNYDD
+140 
-155 ANKSNIVVQNGK
+155 
-167 TNDDKNDTALDN
+167 
-179 IISNAE
+179 
-185 YKNIY
+185 
-190 SNVDLQC
+190 
-197 NVTTKGVKENIVLNS
+197 
-212 PNAKNEYVISYNIGK
+212 
-227 LTPKLKDDNTID
+227 
-239 LYNGK
+239 
-244 NVVYTISAP
+244 YTISAP

-304 SSGQVS
+304 SSGQAL
-310 NTNYSYIGYGTS
+310 NTSYSYIGYGTS
-322 STKYNPPYTLSSSEY
+322 SPKYNPPYTLSSSEY
-337 IRWVIKKLPTLTSS
+337 IRWVINKLPTLTSS

-393 VKDYSAIAGSSDDV
+393 VIDYSAIADSSNDV

-418 ATGESANNG
+418 ATGESTNNG

-442 LSIGNRTHHKPMF
+442 LSIGDKTHHKPMF
-455 TMVYKDFTGKEDS
+455 TMVYKDFTGKEES

-573 EPTEW
+573 APTEW

-603 LTFIKDSSGRGTL
+603 LYFQSSNGKGVLYKIT
-616 SYISELENSK
+616 ELDNEK
-626 NHIAYG
+626 NHIVYG
-632 RNNNDGYINYIYDS
+632 RNSSDGYINYIYDS

-654 TTTYIN
+654 TTTTIN

-710 ISVKYTKEDGSE
+710 ISVKYTKEDGSQ

-801 DLTVTKSKDNF
+801 ELTVTKSEDNF

-836 SSNPDNKYSLDT
+836 SSNTDNKYSLDT
-848 DTKYFGTNAIKIYN
+848 NTKYFGTNAIKIHN

-876 SQKSLLGKY
+876 SQRALLGKY
-885 VTFSAYVKAS
+885 VTFSAYVKAM

-978 KNSDFTNANN
+978 KNSDFSGDNN
-988 WFDNSNNKF
+988 WVGCESLKSDDSTDSSTSCILGVPGLATSNDDKKTENSDKTENSNV
-997 TFTSGRPYIFGA
+997 I
-1009 PTYVK
+1009 
-1014 IDSDEDDTTDS
+1014 
-1025 TTENATGTTVKETTQ
+1025 TETKHTTVIKD
-1040 SVQSTT
+1040 
-1046 VVSEHDVVDTTDA
+1046 EHDSVDTTDA
-1059 YGNVVKSVEGV
+1059 YGNVVKSVEGIYRREYDAII
-1070 YNRVYEVYSDTDNS
+1070 YNEVTASSTNTS
-1084 ENSGNDSDSEDTTSE
+1084 TATSTVPSSTPIVSTTTSKSQTE
-1099 ENTDKTNYLSNKY
+1099 QNSNNSSNKS
-1112 IYQRVNVNAKNV
+1112 IYQKVNVNAKNV
-1124 SIVLTGQAQGVSVPL
+1124 SFVLTGQAQGVSVPL

-1151 VYYNGEKT
+1151 VYYQGEDT

-1166 FNSNTTSVQSAS
+1166 FNSNTTSVQSVS

-1186 EKIVESV
+1186 EKVVESV
-1193 DYAFVYGYNCNT
+1193 DYAFVYGYNSNT

-1211 MLKVMVSPGTTSTDS
+1211 MLKVMVSPETTQNEDVTTS
-1226 ASSPSGDDNTQGT
+1226 NTESNVSESTT
-1239 TSASSEVEYGDMLSE
+1239 TSSDVSNIQETTADTDDSNIEYGDMLSE
-1254 ELDTSKSYIKSE
+1254 KLDTSKSYIKSE

-1272 GNYITEKTDENGNTI
+1272 GNYVTEETDENGNAT

-1298 SITNG
+1298 SVTNG
-1303 NNVKTSYTYDSSDNA
+1303 NNVETSYTYDSSDNA
-1318 TSITTGGASNK
+1318 TSITTGGASNR

-1398 NNVTNIKCNGNI
+1398 NNVTNIKCNDNI

-1443 LESQFILGKDNTLA
+1443 LEGQFILGKDSTIAN
-1457 KSVTTDENGNTVEKT
+1457 SVTTDENGNTVEKT

-1493 DYNGLKTTEEKDSF
+1493 DYNGLKTTEEKDEF
-1507 GRTTSVL
+1507 GRTTSIL
-1514 TKGLKNDKDYK
+1514 TKGIKDNKDYK
-1525 VEYTYTKGKDDNSTS
+1525 VEYTYADGKETNSTS
-1540 NTIGSLT
+1540 KAISSLT
-1547 QFFNTEKVASYTY
+1547 QSFDTKTVASYTY
-1560 SYDGNGN
+1560 SYDENGN
-1567 IQTIVQD
+1567 IIMVAQD

-1585 ITNRYVYDSNN
+1585 VTNRYYYDSKN

-1609 IYYSLDSNGNI
+1609 INYSFDNDGNI
-1620 LSVNRQPADSSA
+1620 LTVHRQPADSSA

-1638 NIYYYEDKEWN
+1638 NYYCYDDKEWR
-1649 DKLTKINTT
+1649 DKLTNINGTN
-1658 EITYDEIGNPLNYRD
+1658 ITYDEIGNPLNYRD

-1714 VTDYYYDSNDNLIA
+1714 VTDYYYDSNNNLIA
-1728 EKTDSAT
+1728 QKTDNAT
-1735 FFFYYDNKNN
+1735 LFFYYDTENS
-1745 PIAFSYNGKMF
+1745 PVALSYNGKMF
-1756 YYVKNVQGDV
+1756 YYVKNLQGDI
-1766 VKILDEEGVSYA
+1766 VKILDEDGNEKA
-1778 SYVYDSWGNIL
+1778 NYVYNAWGNIL
-1789 EEKGEPILSRLN
+1789 SQSNDELSSIN

-1821 RYYDPTTGRFIN
+1821 RYYDPFTGRFIN
-1833 ADDTEFISSS
+1833 ADNTVFIGSS
-1843 GTAIGDNIFIYCEN
+1843 GTAIGDNIFTYCEN
-1857 NPVNNVDYT
+1857 DPVNNVDYT
-1866 GQWYTN
+1866 GQW
-1872 KHKEMT
+1872 
-1878 EKMGFSGSAYKTVRD
+1878 F
-1893 WVYNADAYPCESTDD
+1893 
-1908 YSAPFHSRNEALDI
+1908 
-1922 AKKLYNLA
+1922 
-1930 LEIKKEKKPKKF
+1930 
-1942 LIGEYRRGYTNIDFL
+1942 
-1957 KYSLKKNNTKSM
+1957 YSLKKYYDYNFKKYMIISPILWYNFLESYEKLCKRNKYNKNCIGKYSSYIYGQANYPVSNMKYGKSESRISNVGCELVAIYNALKKMKKFMNFSQIILEAEMNDLVWYRGKFGTHPRKIGRFFDAHKIIYVQSNNIYDFKHDMNKYKIGIISKWNNDSSTG
-1969 EKMQIAQYE
+1969 IHTF
-1978 FVHRINHH
+1978 FVV
-1986 KWSKQAQILLG
+1986 K
-1997 LSLHVVQD
+1997 
-2005 YFAHV
+2005 
-2010 IRVNLYKSKN
+2010 KSKDKCWAYNYTN
-2020 NYYGEKGCILLKRY
+2020 NARDTKV
-2034 LGIKITLVDNDE
+2034 VD
-2046 YMNLNN
+2046 L
-2052 RIEDGTDVIPRRYY
+2052 T
-2066 CAEQITN
+2066 
-2073 SFYRR
+2073 
-2078 WKKNKSINKIKVTTN
+2078 KIKSWKFVVGYCFT
-2093 YEGTNLYKYKRSTG
+2093 
-2107 HFKNK
+2107 
-2112 RYWLIET
+2112 
-2119 GKYFY
+2119 
-2124 TIK
+2124 

>member
-1 MKCKLR
+1 MR
-7 KCLSTVSIILCFAM
+7 KCLSTISIILCFAM

-32 VQDNSSQNSNSE
+32 VQDNSSQSSNSE

-54 SETNEIGDIVSEDS
+54 SETEEIGNIVSEDS

-179 IISNAE
+179 ITSNAE

-190 SNVDLQC
+190 NNVDLQC

-212 PNAKNEYVISYNIGK
+212 PNVNNEYVISYNIGK
-227 LTPKLKDDNTID
+227 LIPKLKDDNTID

-253 YMVDANEKYSE
+253 YMVDANQKYSE

-304 SSGQVS
+304 SSGQAL
-310 NTNYSYIGYGTS
+310 NTNYSYVGYGTS
-322 STKYNPPYTLSSSEY
+322 SPKYNPPYTLSSSEY
-337 IRWVIKKLPTLTSS
+337 IRWVINKLPTLTSS

-393 VKDYSAIAGSSDDV
+393 VKDYSAIAGSSDNV

-418 ATGESANNG
+418 ATGESTNNG

-442 LSIGNRTHHKPMF
+442 LSIGDKTHHKPMF
-455 TMVYKDFTGKEDS
+455 TMVYKDFTGKEDN

-573 EPTEW
+573 APTEW

-603 LTFIKDSSGRGTL
+603 LYFQSSNGKGVLYKIT
-616 SYISELENSK
+616 ELDNEK
-626 NHIAYG
+626 NHIVYG
-632 RNNNDGYINYIYDS
+632 RNSSDGYINYIYDS

-654 TTTYIN
+654 TTTTIN

-710 ISVKYTKEDGSE
+710 ISVKYTKENGSE

-779 DTDGTKVSTMNANGY
+779 DNDGTKVSTMNANGY

-862 KDKQDKDSVIYHNI
+862 KDKQDKDNIIYHNI

-885 VTFSAYVKAS
+885 VTFSAYVKAT

-997 TFTSGRPYIFGA
+997 TFTYGRPYIFGA
-1009 PTYVK
+1009 PLYVK
-1014 IDSDEDDTTDS
+1014 MNSDENDTIDS

-1046 VVSEHDVVDTTDA
+1046 VVSEHDVIDTTDA

-1099 ENTDKTNYLSNKY
+1099 ENTDKKNYLSNKY

-1124 SIVLTGQAQGVSVPL
+1124 SFVLTGQAQGVSVPL

-1151 VYYNGEKT
+1151 VYYQGEDA

-1166 FNSNTTSVQSAS
+1166 FNSNTTSVQSVS

-1186 EKIVESV
+1186 EKLVQCV
-1193 DYAFVYGYNCNT
+1193 DYAFVYGYNSNT

-1211 MLKVMVSPGTTSTDS
+1211 MLKVMASPETTSTDS

-1272 GNYITEKTDENGNTI
+1272 GNYVTDETDENGNTT

-1303 NNVKTSYTYDSSDNA
+1303 NNVETSYTYDSSDNA

-1365 SQIVSNTYSPYNG
+1365 SQIVSNIYSPYNG

-1410 VAEYTY
+1410 VAKYTY

-1457 KSVTTDENGNTVEKT
+1457 KSVTTDENGNIVEKT

-1493 DYNGLKTTEEKDSF
+1493 DYNGLKTTEEKDEF
-1507 GRTTSVL
+1507 GRTTSIL
-1514 TKGLKNDKDYK
+1514 TKGLKDNKDYK
-1525 VEYTYTKGKDDNSTS
+1525 VEYTYADGKETNSTS
-1540 NTIGSLT
+1540 KTVSNLYNT
-1547 QFFNTEKVASYTY
+1547 FNDKEVATY
-1560 SYDGNGN
+1560 SYSYDENGNITQIRLGKDIINKYIYDDKNQLKQEYDYLHNYYINYSLDGNGN
-1567 IQTIVQD
+1567 IHSVDTQALD
-1574 SKLTGVETEDG
+1574 RDGLPTGSP
-1585 ITNRYVYDSNN
+1585 R
-1596 QLVEEYDYVHNFH
+1596 
-1609 IYYSLDSNGNI
+1609 
-1620 LSVNRQPADSSA
+1620 
-1632 TGKPHG
+1632 G
-1638 NIYYYEDKEWN
+1638 NIYYYDDKQWC
-1649 DKLTKINTT
+1649 DKLTGVNGVGN
-1658 EITYDEIGNPLNYRD
+1658 ITYDEIGNPLNYRD
-1673 GMSFTWK
+1673 GMSFTWR
-1680 NGRWLSTTTLS
+1680 NGRWLSTTTLN
-1691 DGTKITYRYNANGM
+1691 DGTKVTYRYNANGM

-1714 VTDYYYDSNDNLIA
+1714 VTDYYYDSNNNLIA
-1728 EKTDSAT
+1728 QKTDNAT
-1735 FFFYYDNKNN
+1735 LFFYYDTVNS
-1745 PIAFSYNGKMF
+1745 PVALSYNGKMF
-1756 YYVKNVQGDV
+1756 YYVKNLQGDI
-1766 VKILDEEGVSYA
+1766 VKILDEDGNEKA
-1778 SYVYDSWGNIL
+1778 SYVYNAWGDIISQSDDEL
-1789 EEKGEPILSRLN
+1789 ASIN

-1811 EDTAMYYLQT
+1811 EDTTLYYLQT

-1833 ADDTEFISSS
+1833 ADDTAYIGAT
-1843 GTAIGDNIFIYCEN
+1843 GTVLSANIFTYCEN
-1857 NPVNNVDYT
+1857 NPIIKKDINGKVTGVDDVFMLAVLIATVAAIAVVIGIIAFKDSWQILCKYMANSLSSLWQDIWNGFVNFYD
-1866 GQWYTN
+1866 W
-1872 KHKEMT
+1872 
-1878 EKMGFSGSAYKTVRD
+1878 SAKKIKLAIKTCKKYISLYRADSRLRSKLKSKRKNSKRFFTVRMEKNKAPI
-1893 WVYNADAYPCESTDD
+1893 VGPPIDANVAVS
-1908 YSAPFHSRNEALDI
+1908 
-1922 AKKLYNLA
+1922 KL
-1930 LEIKKEKKPKKF
+1930 
-1942 LIGEYRRGYTNIDFL
+1942 RRGFDVITYFRTDALNIANRANGKKSECHQKHDHSFYFSHFHVSL
-1957 KYSLKKNNTKSM
+1957 KYIK
-1969 EKMQIAQYE
+1969 
-1978 FVHRINHH
+1978 HH
-1986 KWSKQAQILLG
+1986 I
-1997 LSLHVVQD
+1997 H
-2005 YFAHV
+2005 
-2010 IRVNLYKSKN
+2010 
-2020 NYYGEKGCILLKRY
+2020 
-2034 LGIKITLVDNDE
+2034 
-2046 YMNLNN
+2046 
-2052 RIEDGTDVIPRRYY
+2052 
-2066 CAEQITN
+2066 
-2073 SFYRR
+2073 SFY
-2078 WKKNKSINKIKVTTN
+2078 VV
-2093 YEGTNLYKYKRSTG
+2093 GG
-2107 HFKNK
+2107 
-2112 RYWLIET
+2112 
-2119 GKYFY
+2119 
-2124 TIK
+2124 

>member
-54 SETNEIGDIVSEDS
+54 SETEEIGNIVSEDS

-179 IISNAE
+179 ITSNAE

-190 SNVDLQC
+190 NNVDLQC

-212 PNAKNEYVISYNIGK
+212 PNVNNEYVISYNIGK
-227 LTPKLKDDNTID
+227 LIPKLKDDNTID

-253 YMVDANEKYSE
+253 YMVDANQKYSE

-310 NTNYSYIGYGTS
+310 NTKYSYVGYGTS

-337 IRWVIKKLPTLTSS
+337 IRWVINKLPTLTSS

-393 VKDYSAIAGSSDDV
+393 VKDYSAIAGSSDNV

-418 ATGESANNG
+418 ATGESTNNG

-442 LSIGNRTHHKPMF
+442 LSIGDKTHHKPMF
-455 TMVYKDFTGKEDS
+455 TMVYKDFTGKEDN

-573 EPTEW
+573 APTEW

-603 LTFIKDSSGRGTL
+603 LYFQSSNGKGVLYKIT
-616 SYISELENSK
+616 ELDNEK
-626 NHIAYG
+626 NHIVYG
-632 RNNNDGYINYIYDS
+632 RNSSDGYINYIYDS

-654 TTTYIN
+654 TTTTIN

-895 CENNGTGKVN
+895 CENNGTGKLN

-997 TFTSGRPYIFGA
+997 AFTYGRPYIFGA
-1009 PTYVK
+1009 PTYLK
-1014 IDSDEDDTTDS
+1014 MNSDENDTIDS

-1046 VVSEHDVVDTTDA
+1046 VVSEHDVIDTTDA

-1099 ENTDKTNYLSNKY
+1099 ENTDKTNYLANKY

-1124 SIVLTGQAQGVSVPL
+1124 SFVLTGQAQGVSVPL

-1151 VYYNGEKT
+1151 VYYQGEDT

-1166 FNSNTTSVQSAS
+1166 FNSNTTSVQSVS

-1186 EKIVESV
+1186 EKLVQCV
-1193 DYAFVYGYNCNT
+1193 DYAFVYGYNSNT

-1211 MLKVMVSPGTTSTDS
+1211 MLKVMVSPETTSTDS
-1226 ASSPSGDDNTQGT
+1226 ASSSNGDDNTRGT

-1272 GNYITEKTDENGNTI
+1272 GNYVTEETDENGNTT

-1303 NNVKTSYTYDSSDNA
+1303 NNVETSYTYDSSDNA
-1318 TSITTGGASNK
+1318 TSITTDGASNK

-1365 SQIVSNTYSPYNG
+1365 SQIVSNIYSPYNG

-1398 NNVTNIKCNGNI
+1398 NNVTNIKCNDNI

-1416 NKNGQISVCD
+1416 NKNGQISVCN

-1507 GRTTSVL
+1507 GRTTSIL
-1514 TKGLKNDKDYK
+1514 TKGLKDNKDYK
-1525 VEYTYTKGKDDNSTS
+1525 VKYTYADGKGTNSTS
-1540 NTIGSLT
+1540 KTVSNLT
-1547 QFFNTEKVASYTY
+1547 SSFNDNEIATY
-1560 SYDGNGN
+1560 SYSYDENGNITQIRLGKDIINKYIYDDKNQLKQEYDYLHNYYINYSLDGNGN
-1567 IQTIVQD
+1567 I
-1574 SKLTGVETEDG
+1574 
-1585 ITNRYVYDSNN
+1585 
-1596 QLVEEYDYVHNFH
+1596 H
-1609 IYYSLDSNGNI
+1609 
-1620 LSVNRQPADSSA
+1620 SVNTQALDRDGLP
-1632 TGKPHG
+1632 TGSPRG
-1638 NIYYYEDKEWN
+1638 NIYYYDDKQWC
-1649 DKLTKINTT
+1649 DKLTGVNGVGN
-1658 EITYDEIGNPLNYRD
+1658 ITYDEIGNPLNYRD
-1673 GMSFTWK
+1673 GMSFTWR
-1680 NGRWLSTTTLS
+1680 NGRWLSTTTLN
-1691 DGTKITYRYNANGM
+1691 DGTKVTYRYNANGM

-1714 VTDYYYDSNDNLIA
+1714 VTDYYYDSNNNLIA
-1728 EKTDSAT
+1728 QKTDNAT
-1735 FFFYYDNKNN
+1735 LFFYYDTENS
-1745 PIAFSYNGKMF
+1745 PVALSYNGKMF
-1756 YYVKNVQGDV
+1756 YYVKNLQGDI
-1766 VKILDEEGVSYA
+1766 VKILDEDGNEKA
-1778 SYVYDSWGNIL
+1778 SYVYNAWGNIL
-1789 EEKGEPILSRLN
+1789 SQSEDELSSIN

-1811 EDTAMYYLQT
+1811 EDTTLYYLQT

-1833 ADDTEFISSS
+1833 ADDTAYIGAT
-1843 GTAIGDNIFIYCEN
+1843 GTVLSANIFTYCEN
-1857 NPVNNVDYT
+1857 NPIIKKDINGKVTGVDDVFMLAVLIATVAAIAVVIGIIAFKDSWQILCKYMANSLSSLWQDIWNGFVNFYD
-1866 GQWYTN
+1866 W
-1872 KHKEMT
+1872 
-1878 EKMGFSGSAYKTVRD
+1878 SAKKIKLAIKTCKKYISLYRADSRLRSKLKSKRKNSKRFFTVRMEKNKAPI
-1893 WVYNADAYPCESTDD
+1893 VGPPIDANVAVS
-1908 YSAPFHSRNEALDI
+1908 
-1922 AKKLYNLA
+1922 KL
-1930 LEIKKEKKPKKF
+1930 
-1942 LIGEYRRGYTNIDFL
+1942 RRGFDVITYFRTDALNIANRANGKKSECHQKHDHSFYFSHFHVSL
-1957 KYSLKKNNTKSM
+1957 KYIK
-1969 EKMQIAQYE
+1969 
-1978 FVHRINHH
+1978 HH
-1986 KWSKQAQILLG
+1986 I
-1997 LSLHVVQD
+1997 H
-2005 YFAHV
+2005 
-2010 IRVNLYKSKN
+2010 
-2020 NYYGEKGCILLKRY
+2020 
-2034 LGIKITLVDNDE
+2034 
-2046 YMNLNN
+2046 
-2052 RIEDGTDVIPRRYY
+2052 
-2066 CAEQITN
+2066 
-2073 SFYRR
+2073 SFY
-2078 WKKNKSINKIKVTTN
+2078 VV
-2093 YEGTNLYKYKRSTG
+2093 GG
-2107 HFKNK
+2107 
-2112 RYWLIET
+2112 
-2119 GKYFY
+2119 
-2124 TIK
+2124 

>member
-1 MKCKLR
+1 MKCKMR

-54 SETNEIGDIVSEDS
+54 SETDKIGNIVSEDS

-87 VDYGEPVHYKNS
+87 VDYGEPIHYKNS

-167 TNDDKNDTALDN
+167 TNDDKNDTTLDN
-179 IISNAE
+179 ITSNAE

-190 SNVDLQC
+190 NNVDLQC
-197 NVTTKGVKENIVLNS
+197 NVTTRGVKENIVLNS

-227 LTPKLKDDNTID
+227 LIPKLKDDNTID

-244 NVVYTISAP
+244 NIVYTISAP
-253 YMVDANEKYSE
+253 YMVDANQKYSE

-304 SSGQVS
+304 SSGQAL
-310 NTNYSYIGYGTS
+310 NTNYSYIGYGTP

-337 IRWVIKKLPTLTSS
+337 IRWVITKLPTLTSS

-393 VKDYSAIAGSSDDV
+393 VKDYSAIAGSSDNV

-418 ATGESANNG
+418 ATGESSNNG

-442 LSIGNRTHHKPMF
+442 LSIGDKTHHKPMF
-455 TMVYKDFTGKEDS
+455 TMVYKDFTGKEDN

-573 EPTEW
+573 APTEW

-603 LTFIKDSSGRGTL
+603 LYFQSNNGKGVLYKIT
-616 SYISELENSK
+616 ELDNEK
-626 NHIAYG
+626 NHIGYG
-632 RNNNDGYINYIYDS
+632 RNNSDGYINYIYDS

-654 TTTYIN
+654 TTTTIN

-722 VKTGSSY
+722 VKIGSSY

-801 DLTVTKSKDNF
+801 ELTVTKSKDNF

-862 KDKQDKDSVIYHNI
+862 RDKQDKDNIIYHNI

-988 WFDNSNNKF
+988 WFDNSNDEFAF
-997 TFTSGRPYIFGA
+997 TYGRPYIFGE
-1009 PTYVK
+1009 PLYVK
-1014 IDSDEDDTTDS
+1014 IDSNDTETSVPSSSTATSTDV
-1025 TTENATGTTVKETTQ
+1025 TTTSKPTETVATVTAT
-1040 SVQSTT
+1040 
-1046 VVSEHDVVDTTDA
+1046 EHDVIDTTDA

-1099 ENTDKTNYLSNKY
+1099 ENTDKTNYLSNKD

-1124 SIVLTGQAQGVSVPL
+1124 SFVLTGQAQGVSVPL

-1166 FNSNTTSVQSAS
+1166 FNSNTTSVQSVS

-1186 EKIVESV
+1186 EKVVESV
-1193 DYAFVYGYNCNT
+1193 DYAFVYGYNSNT

-1211 MLKVMVSPGTTSTDS
+1211 MLKVMVSPETTSTDS
-1226 ASSPSGDDNTQGT
+1226 ASSSNGDDNTRGT

-1272 GNYITEKTDENGNTI
+1272 GNYVAEETDENGNTT

-1303 NNVKTSYTYDSSDNA
+1303 NNVETSYTYDSSDNA
-1318 TSITTGGASNK
+1318 TSITTDGTSNK

-1365 SQIVSNTYSPYNG
+1365 SQIVSNIYSPYNG

-1410 VAEYTY
+1410 VAKYTY

-1514 TKGLKNDKDYK
+1514 TKGLKDSKDYK
-1525 VEYTYTKGKDDNSTS
+1525 VKYTYADGKETNSTS
-1540 NTIGSLT
+1540 KTVSNLSSS
-1547 QFFNTEKVASYTY
+1547 FNDNEIATY
-1560 SYDGNGN
+1560 SYSYDENGNITQIRLGKDIINKYIYDDKNQLKQEYDYLHNYYINYSLDGNGN
-1567 IQTIVQD
+1567 IHSVNTQALDTDGLPTGSPRGNVYYYDDKQWCD
-1574 SKLTGVETEDG
+1574 KLTGV
-1585 ITNRYVYDSNN
+1585 
-1596 QLVEEYDYVHNFH
+1596 
-1609 IYYSLDSNGNI
+1609 NGVDN
-1620 LSVNRQPADSSA
+1620 
-1632 TGKPHG
+1632 
-1638 NIYYYEDKEWN
+1638 
-1649 DKLTKINTT
+1649 
-1658 EITYDEIGNPLNYRD
+1658 ITYDEIGNPLNYRD
-1673 GMSFTWK
+1673 GMSFTWR
-1680 NGRWLSTTTLS
+1680 NGRWLSTTTLN
-1691 DGTKITYRYNANGM
+1691 DGTKVTYRYNANGM

-1714 VTDYYYDSNDNLIA
+1714 VTDYYYDSNNNLIA
-1728 EKTDSAT
+1728 EKTDNAT
-1735 FFFYYDNKNN
+1735 LFFYYDTENS
-1745 PIAFSYNGKMF
+1745 PVALSYKGNMF
-1756 YYVKNVQGDV
+1756 YYVKNLQGDI
-1766 VKILDEEGVSYA
+1766 VKILDEDGQEKA
-1778 SYVYDSWGNIL
+1778 NYVYNAWGNIL
-1789 EEKGEPILSRLN
+1789 SQSNDELSSIN
-1801 PLRYRGYVYD
+1801 PLRYSGYVYD

-1833 ADDTEFISSS
+1833 ADDTAFISSS
-1843 GTAIGDNIFIYCEN
+1843 GTAIGDNIYTYCEN
-1857 NPVNNVDYT
+1857 DPVNNVDYT
-1866 GQWYTN
+1866 GQWFHN
-1872 KHKEMT
+1872 LK
-1878 EKMGFSGSAYKTVRD
+1878 AYKKYCDEMKNNDKMRHEYKVRMEQYD
-1893 WVYNADAYPCESTDD
+1893 YFKKRYRYNKKKLGHYYGYVFGQGYNPVCKLLYGGAGNNLGYNGCGVIAIYNALIYLGKRQDLTQVLLEAEMNGLPWRAGNWGTRWEGVQSYFKNHHISCTKYETLDKLRKNIHK
-1908 YSAPFHSRNEALDI
+1908 YKITILYVRNEW
-1922 AKKLYNLA
+1922 KLS
-1930 LEIKKEKKPKKF
+1930 
-1942 LIGEYRRGYTNIDFL
+1942 R
-1957 KYSLKKNNTKSM
+1957 
-1969 EKMQIAQYE
+1969 
-1978 FVHRINHH
+1978 H
-1986 KWSKQAQILLG
+1986 
-1997 LSLHVVQD
+1997 
-2005 YFAHV
+2005 
-2010 IRVNLYKSKN
+2010 
-2020 NYYGEKGCILLKRY
+2020 
-2034 LGIKITLVDNDE
+2034 
-2046 YMNLNN
+2046 
-2052 RIEDGTDVIPRRYY
+2052 YY
-2066 CAEQITN
+2066 CIFRN
-2073 SFYRR
+2073 G
-2078 WKKNKSINKIKVTTN
+2078 KKYYSINEYNENTN
-2093 YEGTNLYKYKRSTG
+2093 FSEYSWKRIDKW
-2107 HFKNK
+2107 HFIRAFCLK
-2112 RYWLIET
+2112 
-2119 GKYFY
+2119 
-2124 TIK
+2124 

>member
-1 MKCKLR
+1 MKCKMR
-7 KCLSTVSIILCFAM
+7 KCLSTISIILCFAM
-21 IYLIPMNVVAL
+21 IYFIPMNVVAL

-54 SETNEIGDIVSEDS
+54 SETDEIGDIVSEDS

-167 TNDDKNDTALDN
+167 TNDDKNDTTLDN
-179 IISNAE
+179 ITSNAE

-190 SNVDLQC
+190 NNVDLQC

-244 NVVYTISAP
+244 NIVYTISAP
-253 YMVDANEKYSE
+253 YMVDANQKYSE

-278 QVKLTADKDFLLS
+278 QVKLIADKDFLLS

-304 SSGQVS
+304 SSGQAL

-337 IRWVIKKLPTLTSS
+337 IRWVITKLPTLASS

-393 VKDYSAIAGSSDDV
+393 VKDYSAIAGSSDNV

-418 ATGESANNG
+418 ATGESTNNG
-427 FILEAKDSAKTRTVN
+427 FILEAKDNANSRTVN
-442 LSIGNRTHHKPMF
+442 LSIGDKTHHKPMF
-455 TMVYKDFTGKEDS
+455 TMVYKDFTGKEES

-512 YNSFDYDKCYQD
+512 YNSFDYDKCYKD

-573 EPTEW
+573 APTEW

-603 LTFIKDSSGRGTL
+603 LTFIKDSAGRGTL

-626 NHIAYG
+626 NHIGYG
-632 RNNNDGYINYIYDS
+632 RNNSDGYINYIYDS

-654 TTTYIN
+654 TTTTIN

-722 VKTGSSY
+722 VKIGSSY

-801 DLTVTKSKDNF
+801 ELTVTKSKDNF

-862 KDKQDKDSVIYHNI
+862 KDKQDKDNIIYHNI

-1009 PTYVK
+1009 PTYLK
-1014 IDSDEDDTTDS
+1014 MNSDENDTTDS

-1070 YNRVYEVYSDTDNS
+1070 YNRVYEVYSDADNS

-1099 ENTDKTNYLSNKY
+1099 ENTDKTNYLANKY

-1124 SIVLTGQAQGVSVPL
+1124 SFVLTGQAQGISVPL

-1151 VYYNGEKT
+1151 VYYQGEDT

-1166 FNSNTTSVQSAS
+1166 FNSNTTSVQSVS

-1186 EKIVESV
+1186 EKLVQCV
-1193 DYAFVYGYNCNT
+1193 DYAFVYGYNSNT

-1211 MLKVMVSPGTTSTDS
+1211 MLKVMASPGTTSTDS
-1226 ASSPSGDDNTQGT
+1226 ASSSSGDDNTQGT

-1272 GNYITEKTDENGNTI
+1272 GNYVTEETDENGNTT
-1287 KYTYDANGNKS
+1287 KYTYDANRNKS

-1303 NNVKTSYTYDSSDNA
+1303 NNVETSYTYDSSDNA

-1365 SQIVSNTYSPYNG
+1365 SQIVSNIYSPYNG

-1398 NNVTNIKCNGNI
+1398 NNVTNIKCNDNTI
-1410 VAEYTY
+1410 AKYTY

-1443 LESQFILGKDNTLA
+1443 LESQFILGKDSTLA
-1457 KSVTTDENGNTVEKT
+1457 NSVTTDENGNTVEKT

-1493 DYNGLKTTEEKDSF
+1493 DYNGLKTTEEKDEF
-1507 GRTTSVL
+1507 GRTTSIL
-1514 TKGLKNDKDYK
+1514 TKGLKDNKDYK
-1525 VEYTYTKGKDDNSTS
+1525 VEYTYADGKGTNSTS
-1540 NTIGSLT
+1540 KTVSNLYNT
-1547 QFFNTEKVASYTY
+1547 FNDKKVATY
-1560 SYDGNGN
+1560 SYSYDENGN
-1567 IQTIVQD
+1567 ITQIRLGKD
-1574 SKLTGVETEDG
+1574 IINKY
-1585 ITNRYVYDSNN
+1585 IYDDKN
-1596 QLVEEYDYVHNFH
+1596 QLKQEYDYLH
-1609 IYYSLDSNGNI
+1609 
-1620 LSVNRQPADSSA
+1620 
-1632 TGKPHG
+1632 
-1638 NIYYYEDKEWN
+1638 
-1649 DKLTKINTT
+1649 KL
-1658 EITYDEIGNPLNYRD
+1658 Y
-1673 GMSFTWK
+1673 MSF
-1680 NGRWLSTTTLS
+1680 
-1691 DGTKITYRYNANGM
+1691 
-1705 RTQKKVGSK
+1705 
-1714 VTDYYYDSNDNLIA
+1714 
-1728 EKTDSAT
+1728 
-1735 FFFYYDNKNN
+1735 
-1745 PIAFSYNGKMF
+1745 
-1756 YYVKNVQGDV
+1756 
-1766 VKILDEEGVSYA
+1766 
-1778 SYVYDSWGNIL
+1778 
-1789 EEKGEPILSRLN
+1789 
-1801 PLRYRGYVYD
+1801 
-1811 EDTAMYYLQT
+1811 
-1821 RYYDPTTGRFIN
+1821 
-1833 ADDTEFISSS
+1833 
-1843 GTAIGDNIFIYCEN
+1843 
-1857 NPVNNVDYT
+1857 
-1866 GQWYTN
+1866 
-1872 KHKEMT
+1872 
-1878 EKMGFSGSAYKTVRD
+1878 
-1893 WVYNADAYPCESTDD
+1893 
-1908 YSAPFHSRNEALDI
+1908 
-1922 AKKLYNLA
+1922 
-1930 LEIKKEKKPKKF
+1930 
-1942 LIGEYRRGYTNIDFL
+1942 
-1957 KYSLKKNNTKSM
+1957 
-1969 EKMQIAQYE
+1969 
-1978 FVHRINHH
+1978 
-1986 KWSKQAQILLG
+1986 
-1997 LSLHVVQD
+1997 
-2005 YFAHV
+2005 
-2010 IRVNLYKSKN
+2010 
-2020 NYYGEKGCILLKRY
+2020 
-2034 LGIKITLVDNDE
+2034 
-2046 YMNLNN
+2046 
-2052 RIEDGTDVIPRRYY
+2052 
-2066 CAEQITN
+2066 
-2073 SFYRR
+2073 
-2078 WKKNKSINKIKVTTN
+2078 
-2093 YEGTNLYKYKRSTG
+2093 
-2107 HFKNK
+2107 
-2112 RYWLIET
+2112 
-2119 GKYFY
+2119 
-2124 TIK
+2124 